1 MAFKK
6 AGLISKFISK
16 GSFKLN
22 KISKKIFKLN
32 PILKR
37 EKPLKRHKKTK
48 SIKKPFNKN
57 KSFLK
62 ASVLLIGALGG
73 LPHLRASECR
83 YWSWWSG
90 YHDKI
95 ESGSNS
101 PTHNSYCLF
110 SSTQGSGTYY
120 LNTLTTY
127 SAGGA
132 SFTQKFNNGTLNV
145 GGNIRFGGTG
155 VNGVNVGYITG
166 TYDAQTINFNSS
178 RITTGNSLSDG
189 GGATL
194 NFNATNRITINQASF
209 DNSDAGAQHS
219 YMNFKGSNINVS
231 GSSFTD
237 DTNGGFSF
245 SGNNNNSAISF
256 NKTKFNQGTY
266 NFTNSANLSFNNSN
280 FNQSTYN
287 FNSLQS
293 TFNNSTFNQGTYNFT
308 DNTSF
313 NNDTF
318 NQGTYNFNT
327 SKVSFSGAN
336 TLNSSS
342 PFASLKGSVSF
353 GSGAVF
359 NLNQTLNANQTYDIL
374 TTNGTIQ
381 YGVYQSYLWDLINY
395 KGDKAISHVEVGNNT
410 YDVTFDINGQDET
423 LQETFSN
430 KSITTQFL
438 GDDLQAKAKAT
449 YQQDLNNSQSAL
461 SNATNDNKIASADTG
476 YTNNQNT
483 TIKQDAQNLEHTS
496 QQIAKDEQALQGDL
510 NKLKQLANSSFN
522 EQAFNQAQSKEQQ
535 DEQTLQNE
543 ENTFSSEQEG
553 LEKALANAKEQQE
566 QQQAQATYQ
575 QDLNNSQSALS
586 NATNDNKIA
595 SADTDYT
602 KNQNT
607 AIKQDAQN
615 LENTSQQITQDQK
628 DLEQDLDKLQQLA
641 NSKTG
646 FNEQAFNQAQSTEQQ
661 DEQTLQ
667 NEEET
672 FSSEQEGLEKALANA
687 KHTSPTPTKH
697 TAQNNPPNKVSP
709 PTQNLPTTNVWNGV
723 YNFQNQTYSK
733 KGIYYIDPNL
743 SGQSGQSGNTLSTY
757 GYLDWFTLKNK
768 FSVNANNGTLI
779 IGNNTESANTKGLIW
794 IGDDKGLVY
803 YNTGTFNAANIYLT
817 SNLKTGNGFSGEG
830 ATLNFNATNRI
841 TINQASFDN
850 SDAGAQHS
858 YMNFKGSNIN
868 VSGSSF
874 TDDTNGGFSFSGN
887 NNNSAISFNKTKF
900 NQGTYNFT
908 NSANL
913 SFNNSN
919 FNQSTY
925 NFNSL
930 QSTFNNSTFNQGTY
944 NFTDNTSFNNDTFNQ
959 GTYNFNTSKVSFSGA
974 NTLNS
979 SSPFASLKGSVSFG
993 SGAVFNL
1000 NQTLNANQTYDIL
1013 TTNGTIQYG
1022 VYQSYLWDLIN
1033 YKGDKAISHV
1043 EVGNNTYDV
1052 TFDINGQDET
1062 LQETFSNKSI
1072 TTQFL
1077 GDDLQAKAKATYQQ
1091 DLNNSQSALSNATN
1105 DNKIASADTGY
1116 TNNQNTTIKQDAQN
1130 LEHTSQ
1136 QIAKDEQALQGDL
1149 NKLKQLANSSF
1160 NEQAFNQAQSKEQQD
1175 EQTLQ
1180 NEEETF
1186 SSEQEGL
1193 EKALANAKPAS
1204 PTPTPT
1210 PTPTP
1215 SPTPNPTP
1223 TKHTAPNKVP
1233 PTPPTQN
1240 LPTTNVWNGVYW
1252 LQNQTYSQKGV
1263 YYIDPNL
1270 SGQSGQSANTLS
1282 TYTANLLGRS
1292 FGVNIQNGTLI
1303 IGNNTESV
1311 NDNGLIWIGHG
1322 GFGYIIGTFN
1332 AANIYLTNNFKTGE
1346 GVSGS
1351 DGGGAN
1357 ITFKASDNITMDG
1370 LNYNDAETVTKMI
1383 QTGASQHSYATF
1395 DATNNISVTNSSF
1408 SDMTWGKFSF
1418 NAKNISFSN
1427 ASFSGF
1433 TNPGG
1438 SSVISAN
1445 AANSLSFNNSRLN
1458 GGAVYNL
1465 WANSLIFNNTQ
1476 AVFNVLYSRGTSNF
1490 NATTQ
1495 LLGNT
1500 SFTLSSQSLLNFNG
1514 DTTLQNNANI
1524 TLGNKSQT
1532 AFKNSLTLDNN
1543 SNLSLDNQSVLNASG
1558 ASAFNNQASLNIY
1571 NGSQATF
1578 NSLFFNGA
1586 TLSLNA
1592 NSKLNASSASFSN
1605 NTTINL
1611 DDSVLS
1617 VSNASSLNANINF
1630 QGASQATFGGNTTID
1645 AASFNFDS
1653 ASSLSFNNLTANG
1666 ALNFNGYA
1674 PSLSKALMSVSGQF
1688 VLGNN
1693 GDINLSDINIFD
1705 NITKSVTYNILNAQK
1720 GITGI
1725 SGANGYEKILFYG
1738 MKIQNAT
1745 YSDNNNIQTWSFINP
1760 LNSSQIIQESI
1771 KNGDLT
1777 IEVLNNPN
1785 SASNTIFNIAPELYN
1800 YQASKQNPT
1809 GYSYDYSDNQAGT
1822 YYLTSNIKGLFTPK
1836 GSQTPQTPGT
1846 YSPFNQPLNSL
1857 NIYNK
1862 GFSSG
1867 NLKTLLGI
1875 LSQNSATLKEMI
1887 ETNQLDNITS
1897 INEVLQLLD
1906 RIKITP
1912 AQKQA
1917 LLETIN
1923 HLTDNINQTFSNGNL
1938 VIGATQDHVTNSTSS
1953 IWFGGNGYSS
1963 PCALDS
1969 ATCSSF
1975 RNTYLGQLL
1984 GSTSPYL
1991 GYINA
1996 DFKAKSIYI
2005 TGTLGS
2011 GNAFESGGSADITFQ
2026 SANNLVLNKANIEAQ
2041 ATDNIFNL
2049 LGQEGIDK
2057 IFNQGNLAN
2066 VLSQM
2071 AMEKIKQAGGL
2082 GNFVENALIPLSKE
2096 LPSSLQNETLGQL
2109 IGQNNLDNLLNNS
2122 GVMNAIQNIISKKLS
2137 IFGNFVTPSII
2148 ENYLA
2153 KQSLKS
2159 MLDDKGLLNFIGG
2172 YMDAS
2177 ELSSILSVI
2186 LKDITNPPTSLQK
2199 DIGVVANDLLDEF
2212 LGQDVVKKLESQG
2225 LVSNIINN
2233 IISQGGLSGI
2243 YNQGLGSV
2251 LPPSLQNALKEND
2264 LGALLSPRGLH
2275 DFWQKGYF
2283 NFLSNGYVFVNNSS
2297 FSNATGGSLNFVANK
2312 SIIFNGDNTIDF
2324 SKYQGALIF
2333 ASNGVSNINITTL
2346 NATNGLSLNAGLNN
2360 VSVQKG
2366 EICINL
2372 ANCPTTKNSSST
2384 NSSVTPTNESL
2395 SVRANNFTFLG
2406 VIASNGAI
2414 DLSQV
2419 KNNSVIGTL
2428 NLNENATLQANNL
2441 TIANAFNNAS
2451 NSTANIN
2458 GDFTLNQQ
2466 ATLSTNA
2473 SGLNVMGNFNSYGD
2487 LVFNLSHSVSHA
2499 IINAQGIATIM
2510 TNYNNPLI
2518 QFNTSSK
2525 ETGAYTLID
2534 SAKAIY
2540 YGYNDQITG
2549 GSSLDNYLKLYTLI
2563 NINGKHMVMTD
2574 NGLTYNGQA
2583 VSIKDGGLIVGFKD
2597 SQNQYIYTS
2606 ILYNKVKIAVSN
2618 APINNLQ
2625 APTLKQYIAQIQG
2638 IQGVDSIEQAGG
2650 TQAIN
2655 WLNKIFETKGSPLF
2669 APYYLESHSTKD
2681 LTTIAGDIAN
2691 TLEVIANP
2699 NFKNDATNIL
2709 QINTY
2714 TQQMSRLAKLSDT
2727 STFASADFHERL
2739 EALKNKRFADAIPNA
2754 MDVILK
2760 YSQRNRVKNNV
2771 WATGVGGASFI
2782 NGGTGTLYG
2791 INVGYDRFIK
2801 GVIVGGYAAYGY
2813 SGFHANITQ
2822 SGSSN
2827 VNMGVY
2833 SRAFIKRSE
2842 LTMSLNE
2849 TWGYNKTF
2857 INSYDPLLSII
2868 NQSYRYNTW
2877 TTDAKINYGYDFM
2890 FKDKSVIFKPQIGLA
2905 YYYIGMSGLR
2915 GIMDDPIYNQFRANA
2930 DPNKK
2935 SVLTINFAL
2944 ESRHYFN
2951 KNSYYFVIADVG
2963 RDLFINSMG
2972 DKMVRFIG
2980 NNTLSYRDGGRYNT
2994 FASIITGGEI
3004 RLFKTFY
3011 VNAGIGARFG
3021 LDYKDINITGNIG
3034 MRYAF

>member
-6 AGLISKFISK
+6 VGLISKFISK

-32 PILKR
+32 LILKR
-37 EKPLKRHKKTK
+37 EKPLSHKKTK

-73 LPHLRASECR
+73 LSHLRASECR
-83 YWSWWSG
+83 YWSWSSWG
-90 YHDKI
+90 YHDNI

-110 SSTQGSGTYY
+110 NSTQGFGTYY

-127 SAGGA
+127 SPGGA

-155 VNGVNVGYITG
+155 VNGGDVGYIIG
-166 TYDAQTINFNSS
+166 TYDAQTINFDSS
-178 RITTGNSLSDG
+178 RITIGNSFSTG

-194 NFNATNRITINQASF
+194 NFNATNHITINQASF
-209 DNSDAGAQHS
+209 DNSDAGTQHS
-219 YMNFKGSNINVS
+219 YMNFSGSNINVS

-245 SGNNNNSAISF
+245 SGNGANSNLSF
-256 NKTKFNQGTY
+256 NKTNFNQGTY
-266 NFTNSANLSFNNSN
+266 KFTNSANLNFNNSA
-280 FNQSTYN
+280 FNQGTYN

-293 TFNNSTFNQGTYNFT
+293 VFENSNFNQGTYNFT
-308 DNTSF
+308 DNASF
-313 NNDTF
+313 DNDTF
-318 NQGTYNFNT
+318 NQGTYSFNT

-353 GSGAVF
+353 GSGAIF
-359 NLNQTLNANQTYDIL
+359 NLNQTLNSNQTYDIL

-381 YGVYQSYLWDLINY
+381 YGVYQSYLWHLINY
-395 KGDKAISHVEVGNNT
+395 KGDKAISHVEVGSNT

-430 KSITTQFL
+430 QSITTQFL
-438 GDDLQAKAKAT
+438 GDDLQAKAQAT
-449 YQQDLNNSQSAL
+449 YQQDLSNSQSAL
-461 SNATNDNKIASADTG
+461 NNATSDNKIASSDTG

-483 TIKQDAQNLEHTS
+483 TIKKDAQSLENTDQTI
-496 QQIAKDEQALQGDL
+496 QQDKQALEKDL
-510 NKLKQLANSSFN
+510 ANVKQLAN
-522 EQAFNQAQSKEQQ
+522 AP
-535 DEQTLQNE
+535 
-543 ENTFSSEQEG
+543 
-553 LEKALANAKEQQE
+553 
-566 QQQAQATYQ
+566 
-575 QDLNNSQSALS
+575 
-586 NATNDNKIA
+586 
-595 SADTDYT
+595 
-602 KNQNT
+602 
-607 AIKQDAQN
+607 
-615 LENTSQQITQDQK
+615 
-628 DLEQDLDKLQQLA
+628 
-641 NSKTG
+641 TG
-646 FNEQAFNQAQSTEQQ
+646 FNQQAFKNAQSTEQQ
-661 DEQTLQ
+661 DLQTLQ
-667 NEEET
+667 ENENT
-672 FSSEQEGLEKALANA
+672 FNSEQERLEKAIANTKPA
-687 KHTSPTPTKH
+687 SPTPSPTPTKH

-709 PTQNLPTTNVWNGV
+709 PTQNLPATNVWNGV
-723 YNFQNQTYSK
+723 YNLQNQTYSK
-733 KGIYYIDPNL
+733 
-743 SGQSGQSGNTLSTY
+743 Q
-757 GYLDWFTLKNK
+757 
-768 FSVNANNGTLI
+768 
-779 IGNNTESANTKGLIW
+779 
-794 IGDDKGLVY
+794 
-803 YNTGTFNAANIYLT
+803 
-817 SNLKTGNGFSGEG
+817 
-830 ATLNFNATNRI
+830 
-841 TINQASFDN
+841 
-850 SDAGAQHS
+850 
-858 YMNFKGSNIN
+858 
-868 VSGSSF
+868 
-874 TDDTNGGFSFSGN
+874 
-887 NNNSAISFNKTKF
+887 
-900 NQGTYNFT
+900 
-908 NSANL
+908 
-913 SFNNSN
+913 
-919 FNQSTY
+919 
-925 NFNSL
+925 
-930 QSTFNNSTFNQGTY
+930 
-944 NFTDNTSFNNDTFNQ
+944 
-959 GTYNFNTSKVSFSGA
+959 
-974 NTLNS
+974 
-979 SSPFASLKGSVSFG
+979 
-993 SGAVFNL
+993 
-1000 NQTLNANQTYDIL
+1000 
-1013 TTNGTIQYG
+1013 
-1022 VYQSYLWDLIN
+1022 
-1033 YKGDKAISHV
+1033 
-1043 EVGNNTYDV
+1043 
-1052 TFDINGQDET
+1052 
-1062 LQETFSNKSI
+1062 
-1072 TTQFL
+1072 
-1077 GDDLQAKAKATYQQ
+1077 
-1091 DLNNSQSALSNATN
+1091 
-1105 DNKIASADTGY
+1105 
-1116 TNNQNTTIKQDAQN
+1116 
-1130 LEHTSQ
+1130 
-1136 QIAKDEQALQGDL
+1136 
-1149 NKLKQLANSSF
+1149 
-1160 NEQAFNQAQSKEQQD
+1160 
-1175 EQTLQ
+1175 
-1180 NEEETF
+1180 
-1186 SSEQEGL
+1186 
-1193 EKALANAKPAS
+1193 
-1204 PTPTPT
+1204 
-1210 PTPTP
+1210 
-1215 SPTPNPTP
+1215 
-1223 TKHTAPNKVP
+1223 
-1233 PTPPTQN
+1233 
-1240 LPTTNVWNGVYW
+1240 
-1252 LQNQTYSQKGV
+1252 GV

-1282 TYTANLLGRS
+1282 TYTANLFGRS
-1292 FGVNIQNGTLI
+1292 FSVNIQNGTLI

-1322 GFGYIIGTFN
+1322 GFGYITGTFN

-1346 GVSGS
+1346 GVSNS

-1383 QTGASQHSYATF
+1383 QTGASQHSYAAF

-1418 NAKNISFSN
+1418 SAKNISFSN

-1445 AANSLSFNNSRLN
+1445 AANSLSFVNSRLN

-1476 AVFNVLYSRGTSNF
+1476 AVFNVLYSRGASNF

-1524 TLGNKSQT
+1524 TLGNKSQA

-1543 SNLSLDNQSVLNASG
+1543 SNLSLDNQSVLNANG
-1558 ASAFNNQASLNIY
+1558 TSAFNNQASLNIY

-1578 NSLFFNGA
+1578 NSLFFNGG

-1592 NSKLNASSASFSN
+1592 SSKLNASNASFSN

-1617 VSNASSLNANINF
+1617 ASNTSSLNANINF
-1630 QGASQATFGGNTTID
+1630 QGASQADFGGNTTID
-1645 AASFNFDS
+1645 TASFNFDS

-1674 PSLSKALMSVSGQF
+1674 PSLAKALMSVSGQF

-1745 YSDNNNIQTWSFINP
+1745 YSDSNNIQTWSFINP
-1760 LNSSQIIQESI
+1760 LNSSQIIQESV

-1777 IEVLNNPN
+1777 IEILNNPN

-1809 GYSYDYSDNQAGT
+1809 GYDYDYSDNQAGT

-1836 GSQTPQTPGT
+1836 GSQMPQTPGT

-1887 ETNQLDNITS
+1887 ESNQLDNITN

-1906 RIKITP
+1906 KIKITP
-1912 AQKQA
+1912 TQKQA

-1923 HLTDNINQTFSNGNL
+1923 HLTDNINQTFNNGNL
-1938 VIGATQDHVTNSTSS
+1938 IIGATQDNVTNSTSS

-1996 DFKAKSIYI
+1996 DFKAKSVYI
-2005 TGTLGS
+2005 TGTVGS
-2011 GNAFESGGSADITFQ
+2011 GNAFESGGSADVTFQ

-2049 LGQEGIDK
+2049 LGQGGIDK

-2066 VLSQM
+2066 VLSQV

-2082 GNFVENALIPLSKE
+2082 GNFMENALSPLSKE
-2096 LPSSLQNETLGQL
+2096 LPASLQNETLGQL
-2109 IGQNNLDNLLNNS
+2109 IGQNNLDDLLNNS

-2199 DIGVVANDLLDEF
+2199 DIGVVANDLLNEF

-2225 LVSNIINN
+2225 LVSSIINN
-2233 IISQGGLSGI
+2233 IISQGGLSGV

-2324 SKYQGALIF
+2324 SKYQGTLIF

-2395 SVRANNFTFLG
+2395 SVHANNFTFLG
-2406 VIASNGAI
+2406 TIASNGAI

-2441 TIANAFNNAS
+2441 TITNAFNNAS

-2458 GDFTLNQQ
+2458 GNFTLNQQ
-2466 ATLSTNA
+2466 ATLSTNT

-2487 LVFNLSHSVSHA
+2487 LVFNLSHSASHA
-2499 IINAQGIATIM
+2499 IINAQGVATIM
-2510 TNYNNPLI
+2510 ANNNNPLI

-2525 ETGAYTLID
+2525 ETTTYTLID

-2563 NINGKHMVMTD
+2563 DINGKRMVMTG

-2583 VSIKDGGLIVGFKD
+2583 VNIKDGGLVVGFKD

-2618 APINNLQ
+2618 DPINNLQ

-2638 IQGVDSIEQAGG
+2638 TQSVDSINQAGG

-2791 INVGYDRFIK
+2791 INIGYDRFIK

-2868 NQSYRYNTW
+2868 NQSYKYNTW

-2905 YYYIGMSGLR
+2905 YYYIGLSGLR

>member
-1 MAFKK
+1 M
-6 AGLISKFISK
+6 
-16 GSFKLN
+16 N
-22 KISKKIFKLN
+22 KISKKFFTLN
-32 PILKR
+32 QILKR

-48 SIKKPFNKN
+48 SIEKPFNKN

-73 LPHLRASECR
+73 LSHLRANECR
-83 YWSWWSG
+83 YWSWSSWS
-90 YHDKI
+90 YQDNI
-95 ESGSNS
+95 ESGPNS

-132 SFTQKFNNGTLNV
+132 SFTQKFNNGTLDI

-155 VNGVNVGYITG
+155 INGGDVGYITG
-166 TYDAQTINFNSS
+166 TYDAQTMNFNSS
-178 RITTGNSLSDG
+178 HITTGNSYADG

-194 NFNATNRITINQASF
+194 NFNATNNITINQASF
-209 DNSDAGAQHS
+209 DNSDAGTQKS
-219 YMNFKGSNINVS
+219 YMNFKGSNIKVS

-237 DTNGGFSF
+237 DTDGGFSF
-245 SGNNNNSAISF
+245 SGSNNNSAISF
-256 NKTKFNQGTY
+256 NQTSFNQGTY
-266 NFTNSANLSFNNSN
+266 TFSNSATLSFNNS
-280 FNQSTYN
+280 S
-287 FNSLQS
+287 
-293 TFNNSTFNQGTYNFT
+293 FNQGTYH
-308 DNTSF
+308 F
-313 NNDTF
+313 NSAQSTFENSSF
-318 NQGTYNFNT
+318 NQGTYNFNDSVSFNNNT
-327 SKVSFSGAN
+327 FNQGTYDFNDSKVSFSGTN

-353 GSGAVF
+353 NSNAIF
-359 NLNQTLNANQTYDIL
+359 NLNQTLNNNQTYDIL
-374 TTNGTIQ
+374 TTNGAIQ

-395 KGDKAISHVEVGNNT
+395 KGDKAMSHVEVGNNT

-423 LQETFSN
+423 LQETFN
-430 KSITTQFL
+430 KQSIITQFL
-438 GDDLQAKAKAT
+438 GDNLQQQAQKT
-449 YQQDLNNSQSAL
+449 YQEDVANSQNAL
-461 SNATNDNKIASADTG
+461 RGATSDNTIANNNTS
-476 YTNNQNT
+476 YTNNKNT
-483 TIKQDAQNLEHTS
+483 TIATDAQSLENTNQKI
-496 QQIAKDEQALQGDL
+496 QQDEQALEKDL
-510 NKLKQLANSSFN
+510 AQIKQLTNSTTGFN
-522 EQAFNQAQSKEQQ
+522 EQAFTQAQKQEQQ
-535 DEQTLQNE
+535 DEQTLQNN
-543 ENTFSSEQEG
+543 ENAFNTEQEG
-553 LEKALANAKEQQE
+553 LKQAIANAKP
-566 QQQAQATYQ
+566 A
-575 QDLNNSQSALS
+575 
-586 NATNDNKIA
+586 
-595 SADTDYT
+595 
-602 KNQNT
+602 
-607 AIKQDAQN
+607 
-615 LENTSQQITQDQK
+615 
-628 DLEQDLDKLQQLA
+628 
-641 NSKTG
+641 
-646 FNEQAFNQAQSTEQQ
+646 
-661 DEQTLQ
+661 
-667 NEEET
+667 
-672 FSSEQEGLEKALANA
+672 
-687 KHTSPTPTKH
+687 SPTPSPTPTPTPSPTPTPTPSPTKH
-697 TAQNNPPNKVSP
+697 TAPNTPPSQVP
-709 PTQNLPTTNVWNGV
+709 PTPTQNPPAESVWSGV
-723 YNFQNQTYSK
+723 YWLQNKTYSN

-743 SGQSGQSGNTLSTY
+743 SGQSGQS
-757 GYLDWFTLKNK
+757 D
-768 FSVNANNGTLI
+768 
-779 IGNNTESANTKGLIW
+779 
-794 IGDDKGLVY
+794 
-803 YNTGTFNAANIYLT
+803 
-817 SNLKTGNGFSGEG
+817 
-830 ATLNFNATNRI
+830 
-841 TINQASFDN
+841 
-850 SDAGAQHS
+850 
-858 YMNFKGSNIN
+858 
-868 VSGSSF
+868 
-874 TDDTNGGFSFSGN
+874 
-887 NNNSAISFNKTKF
+887 
-900 NQGTYNFT
+900 
-908 NSANL
+908 
-913 SFNNSN
+913 
-919 FNQSTY
+919 
-925 NFNSL
+925 
-930 QSTFNNSTFNQGTY
+930 
-944 NFTDNTSFNNDTFNQ
+944 
-959 GTYNFNTSKVSFSGA
+959 
-974 NTLNS
+974 
-979 SSPFASLKGSVSFG
+979 
-993 SGAVFNL
+993 
-1000 NQTLNANQTYDIL
+1000 
-1013 TTNGTIQYG
+1013 
-1022 VYQSYLWDLIN
+1022 
-1033 YKGDKAISHV
+1033 
-1043 EVGNNTYDV
+1043 
-1052 TFDINGQDET
+1052 
-1062 LQETFSNKSI
+1062 
-1072 TTQFL
+1072 
-1077 GDDLQAKAKATYQQ
+1077 
-1091 DLNNSQSALSNATN
+1091 
-1105 DNKIASADTGY
+1105 
-1116 TNNQNTTIKQDAQN
+1116 
-1130 LEHTSQ
+1130 
-1136 QIAKDEQALQGDL
+1136 
-1149 NKLKQLANSSF
+1149 
-1160 NEQAFNQAQSKEQQD
+1160 
-1175 EQTLQ
+1175 
-1180 NEEETF
+1180 
-1186 SSEQEGL
+1186 
-1193 EKALANAKPAS
+1193 
-1204 PTPTPT
+1204 
-1210 PTPTP
+1210 
-1215 SPTPNPTP
+1215 
-1223 TKHTAPNKVP
+1223 
-1233 PTPPTQN
+1233 
-1240 LPTTNVWNGVYW
+1240 
-1252 LQNQTYSQKGV
+1252 
-1263 YYIDPNL
+1263 
-1270 SGQSGQSANTLS
+1270 NTLS

-1292 FGVNIQNGTLI
+1292 FGVNANNGTLI
-1303 IGNNTESV
+1303 IGNNTENV

-1322 GFGYIIGTFN
+1322 GFGYITGTFN

-1346 GVSGS
+1346 GVSNS

-1370 LNYNDAETVTKMI
+1370 LNYNNAETVTKMI
-1383 QTGASQHSYATF
+1383 QTGASQHSYAAF

-1438 SSVISAN
+1438 SSTISAN
-1445 AANSLSFNNSRLN
+1445 TSNSLSFIDSRLN
-1458 GGAVYNL
+1458 GGAIYNL
-1465 WANSLIFNNTQ
+1465 QANSLIFNNTQ

-1500 SFTLSSQSLLNFNG
+1500 SFTLSSQNLLNFNG

-1524 TLGNKSQT
+1524 TLGNKSQA

-1571 NGSQATF
+1571 NGSQAAF
-1578 NSLFFNGA
+1578 NSLFFNGG

-1592 NSKLNASSASFSN
+1592 SSKLSASNASFSN

-1617 VSNASSLNANINF
+1617 ANNTSSLNANINF
-1630 QGASQATFGGNTTID
+1630 QGTSQANFGGNTTID
-1645 AASFNFDS
+1645 TASFNFDS
-1653 ASSLSFNNLTANG
+1653 ASSLNFNNLTANG

-1674 PSLSKALMSVSGQF
+1674 PSLTKALMSVSGQF
-1688 VLGNN
+1688 VLGSN

-1760 LNSSQIIQESI
+1760 LNYSQIIQESI

-1836 GSQTPQTPGT
+1836 GSQTPQAPGT
-1846 YSPFNQPLNSL
+1846 YSPFNQPLSSL

-1862 GFSSG
+1862 GFSSE

-1887 ETNQLDNITS
+1887 ESNQLDNITN

-1906 RIKITP
+1906 KIKITQ

-1923 HLTDNINQTFSNGNL
+1923 HLTDNINQTFNNGNL
-1938 VIGATQDHVTNSTSS
+1938 VIGATQDNVTNSTSS

-2005 TGTLGS
+2005 TGTIGS
-2011 GNAFESGGSADITFQ
+2011 GNAFESGGSADVTFQ

-2082 GNFVENALIPLSKE
+2082 GNFIENALSPLSKE
-2096 LPSSLQNETLGQL
+2096 LPASLQDETLGQL
-2109 IGQNNLDNLLNNS
+2109 IGQNNLDDLLNNS
-2122 GVMNAIQNIISKKLS
+2122 GVMNEIQNIISQKLS

-2172 YMDAS
+2172 YIDAS
-2177 ELSSILSVI
+2177 EISSILSVI

-2199 DIGVVANDLLDEF
+2199 DIGVVANDLLNEF

-2233 IISQGGLSGI
+2233 VISQGGLSGV

-2333 ASNGVSNINITTL
+2333 ASNGVSNINITTI

-2366 EICINL
+2366 EICVNL

-2384 NSSVTPTNESL
+2384 NSSVTPTNETL

-2406 VIASNGAI
+2406 AIASSGAI

-2419 KNNSVIGTL
+2419 TNNSVIGTL

-2441 TIANAFNNAS
+2441 TITNAFDNAS
-2451 NSTANIN
+2451 HSTANIN
-2458 GDFTLNQQ
+2458 GNFTLNQQ

-2473 SGLNVMGNFNSYGD
+2473 NGLNVMGNFNSYGD

-2499 IINAQGIATIM
+2499 IINTQGTATIM
-2510 TNYNNPLI
+2510 ANDNNPLI
-2518 QFNTSSK
+2518 QFNASSK
-2525 ETGAYTLID
+2525 EVGTYTLID

-2540 YGYNDQITG
+2540 YGYNNQITG
-2549 GSSLDNYLKLYTLI
+2549 GSSLDNYLKLYALI
-2563 NINGKHMVMTD
+2563 DINGKHMVMTD

-2583 VSIKDGGLIVGFKD
+2583 VNVKDGGLVVGFKD

-2618 APINNLQ
+2618 DLINNLQ

-2638 IQGVDSIEQAGG
+2638 VQSVDSIDQAGG
-2650 TQAIN
+2650 NQAID

-2727 STFASADFHERL
+2727 STFARSDFLERL

-2782 NGGTGTLYG
+2782 SGGTGTLYG

-2827 VNMGVY
+2827 VNVGVY

-2868 NQSYRYNTW
+2868 NQSYRYDTW

-2890 FKDKSVIFKPQIGLA
+2890 FKDKSVIFKPQVGLS
-2905 YYYIGMSGLR
+2905 YYYIGLSGLR

>member
-6 AGLISKFISK
+6 ARLISRFISK
-16 GSFKLN
+16 GSFKLS

-32 PILKR
+32 QILKC
-37 EKPLKRHKKTK
+37 EKPLKCHKKTK
-48 SIKKPFNKN
+48 SIKKPFNKS

-62 ASVLLIGALGG
+62 ASILLIGALGG
-73 LPHLRASECR
+73 LSHLRANECR
-83 YWSWWSG
+83 YWSWSSWD
-90 YHDKI
+90 YQDNI
-95 ESGSNS
+95 ESGPNS

-110 SSTQGSGTYY
+110 SSAQGSGTYY

-132 SFTQKFNNGTLNV
+132 SFTQKFNNGTLDI

-155 VNGVNVGYITG
+155 INGGDVGYITG

-178 RITTGNSLSDG
+178 HLTTGNSYSDG

-194 NFNATNRITINQASF
+194 NFNATNNLTINQASF
-209 DNSDAGAQHS
+209 DNSDAGTQKS
-219 YMNFKGSNINVS
+219 YMNFKGSNIKVS

-237 DTNGGFSF
+237 DTDGGFNF
-245 SGNNNNSAISF
+245 SGNSNNSTISFNQTNFNQGTYHFNSAQSAFNNSA
-256 NKTKFNQGTY
+256 FNQGTY
-266 NFTNSANLSFNNSN
+266 NFNSAQSAFENSN
-280 FNQSTYN
+280 FNQ
-287 FNSLQS
+287 
-293 TFNNSTFNQGTYNFT
+293 GTYDFN

-327 SKVSFSGAN
+327 SKVSFSGTN

-359 NLNQTLNANQTYDIL
+359 NLNQTLNSNQTYDIL
-374 TTNGTIQ
+374 TTNGAIQ

-395 KGDKAISHVEVGNNT
+395 KGDKAISHVGVGNNT

-423 LQETFSN
+423 LQETFN
-430 KSITTQFL
+430 NQSIITQFL
-438 GDDLQAKAKAT
+438 GDDLQQQAQQT
-449 YQQDLNNSQSAL
+449 YQEDLTHSQNALNNVTS
-461 SNATNDNKIASADTG
+461 DNKIASNDTS
-476 YTNNQNT
+476 YTQSKNT
-483 TIKQDAQNLEHTS
+483 TIATDAQGLENTNQEI
-496 QQIAKDEQALQGDL
+496 QQDEQALEKDL
-510 NKLKQLANSSFN
+510 AQIKQLANSTTGFN
-522 EQAFNQAQSKEQQ
+522 EQAFNQAQKQEQQDEQTLQNDEKTFNNEQDSLNKAIQQAQAQQTYQEDLTHSQNALNNVTSDNKIASNDTSYTQSKNTTIAKDAQGLENTNQEIQQDEQALEKDLAQIKQLANSKTGFSEQAFNQAQDKEQQ

-543 ENTFSSEQEG
+543 EKTFNAEQEG
-553 LEKALANAKEQQE
+553 LK
-566 QQQAQATYQ
+566 QA
-575 QDLNNSQSALS
+575 
-586 NATNDNKIA
+586 I
-595 SADTDYT
+595 
-602 KNQNT
+602 
-607 AIKQDAQN
+607 
-615 LENTSQQITQDQK
+615 
-628 DLEQDLDKLQQLA
+628 
-641 NSKTG
+641 
-646 FNEQAFNQAQSTEQQ
+646 
-661 DEQTLQ
+661 
-667 NEEET
+667 
-672 FSSEQEGLEKALANA
+672 ANA
-687 KHTSPTPTKH
+687 KHTSATPSPTPTPTKH
-697 TAQNNPPNKVSP
+697 TVPNTPPNKVSPTPTP

-723 YNFQNQTYSK
+723 YNLQNQTYSN

-757 GYLDWFTLKNK
+757 
-768 FSVNANNGTLI
+768 
-779 IGNNTESANTKGLIW
+779 
-794 IGDDKGLVY
+794 
-803 YNTGTFNAANIYLT
+803 
-817 SNLKTGNGFSGEG
+817 
-830 ATLNFNATNRI
+830 
-841 TINQASFDN
+841 
-850 SDAGAQHS
+850 
-858 YMNFKGSNIN
+858 
-868 VSGSSF
+868 
-874 TDDTNGGFSFSGN
+874 
-887 NNNSAISFNKTKF
+887 
-900 NQGTYNFT
+900 
-908 NSANL
+908 
-913 SFNNSN
+913 
-919 FNQSTY
+919 
-925 NFNSL
+925 
-930 QSTFNNSTFNQGTY
+930 
-944 NFTDNTSFNNDTFNQ
+944 
-959 GTYNFNTSKVSFSGA
+959 
-974 NTLNS
+974 
-979 SSPFASLKGSVSFG
+979 
-993 SGAVFNL
+993 
-1000 NQTLNANQTYDIL
+1000 
-1013 TTNGTIQYG
+1013 
-1022 VYQSYLWDLIN
+1022 
-1033 YKGDKAISHV
+1033 
-1043 EVGNNTYDV
+1043 
-1052 TFDINGQDET
+1052 
-1062 LQETFSNKSI
+1062 
-1072 TTQFL
+1072 
-1077 GDDLQAKAKATYQQ
+1077 
-1091 DLNNSQSALSNATN
+1091 
-1105 DNKIASADTGY
+1105 
-1116 TNNQNTTIKQDAQN
+1116 
-1130 LEHTSQ
+1130 
-1136 QIAKDEQALQGDL
+1136 
-1149 NKLKQLANSSF
+1149 
-1160 NEQAFNQAQSKEQQD
+1160 
-1175 EQTLQ
+1175 
-1180 NEEETF
+1180 
-1186 SSEQEGL
+1186 
-1193 EKALANAKPAS
+1193 
-1204 PTPTPT
+1204 
-1210 PTPTP
+1210 
-1215 SPTPNPTP
+1215 
-1223 TKHTAPNKVP
+1223 
-1233 PTPPTQN
+1233 
-1240 LPTTNVWNGVYW
+1240 
-1252 LQNQTYSQKGV
+1252 
-1263 YYIDPNL
+1263 
-1270 SGQSGQSANTLS
+1270 
-1282 TYTANLLGRS
+1282 TANLFGRS

-1322 GFGYIIGTFN
+1322 GFGYITGTFS

-1346 GVSGS
+1346 GVSNS

-1383 QTGASQHSYATF
+1383 QTGASQHSYTTF

-1418 NAKNISFSN
+1418 SAENISFSN

-1438 SSVISAN
+1438 SSTISAN
-1445 AANSLSFNNSRLN
+1445 ASNSLSFVNSRLN

-1465 WANSLIFNNTQ
+1465 QANSLIFNNTQ

-1524 TLGNKSQT
+1524 TLGNKSQA

-1543 SNLSLDNQSVLNASG
+1543 SNLSLDNQSVLNTNG
-1558 ASAFNNQASLNIY
+1558 TSAFNNQASLNIY

-1578 NSLFFNGA
+1578 NSLFFNGG

-1592 NSKLNASSASFSN
+1592 SSKLNASSASFSN

-1617 VSNASSLNANINF
+1617 ASNTSSLNANINF
-1630 QGASQATFGGNTTID
+1630 QGASQADFGGNTTID
-1645 AASFNFDS
+1645 TASFNFDS
-1653 ASSLSFNNLTANG
+1653 ASSLNFNNLTANG

-1674 PSLSKALMSVSGQF
+1674 PSLTKALMSVSGQF

-1836 GSQTPQTPGT
+1836 GSQTPQAPGT
-1846 YSPFNQPLNSL
+1846 YSPFNQPLSSL

-1862 GFSSG
+1862 GFSSE

-1875 LSQNSATLKEMI
+1875 LSQNSAALKEMI
-1887 ETNQLDNITS
+1887 ESNQLDNITN

-1906 RIKITP
+1906 KIKITQT
-1912 AQKQA
+1912 QKQA

-1923 HLTDNINQTFSNGNL
+1923 HLTDNINQTFNNGNL
-1938 VIGATQDHVTNSTSS
+1938 IIGATQDNVTNSTSS

-1963 PCALDS
+1963 PCTLDS

-2011 GNAFESGGSADITFQ
+2011 GNAFESGGSADVTFQ

-2049 LGQEGIDK
+2049 LGQKGINE

-2066 VLSQM
+2066 VLSQV

-2082 GNFVENALIPLSKE
+2082 GNFIENALSPLSKE
-2096 LPSSLQNETLGQL
+2096 LPASLQDETLGQL
-2109 IGQNNLDNLLNNS
+2109 IGQNNLDDLLNNS

-2172 YMDAS
+2172 YIDAS

-2199 DIGVVANDLLDEF
+2199 DIGVVANDLLNEF
-2212 LGQDVVKKLESQG
+2212 LGQDVVKKLESQD

-2233 IISQGGLSGI
+2233 IISQGGLSGV

-2366 EICINL
+2366 EICVNL

-2406 VIASNGAI
+2406 AITSNGVI

-2428 NLNENATLQANNL
+2428 NLNESATLQANNL
-2441 TIANAFNNAS
+2441 TITNAFNNAS

-2458 GDFTLNQQ
+2458 GNFTLNQQ

-2499 IINAQGIATIM
+2499 IINAQGNATIM
-2510 TNYNNPLI
+2510 ANNNNPLI

-2525 ETGAYTLID
+2525 EVGTYTLIN

-2549 GSSLDNYLKLYTLI
+2549 GSSLDNYLKLYALI
-2563 NINGKHMVMTD
+2563 DINGKHMVMTD

-2583 VSIKDGGLIVGFKD
+2583 VSIKDGGLVVGFKD

-2618 APINNLQ
+2618 DPINNLQ

-2638 IQGVDSIEQAGG
+2638 VQSVDSIDQVGG
-2650 TQAIN
+2650 SQAIN

-2699 NFKNDATNIL
+2699 DFKNDATNIL

-2782 NGGTGTLYG
+2782 SGGTGTLYG

-2813 SGFHANITQ
+2813 SGFHGNITQ

-2827 VNMGVY
+2827 VNIGVY

-2868 NQSYRYNTW
+2868 NQSYRYDTW

-2905 YYYIGMSGLR
+2905 YYYIGLSGLR

>member
-1 MAFKK
+1 MAFEK

-32 PILKR
+32 LILKR
-37 EKPLKRHKKTK
+37 EKPLSHKKTK

-57 KSFLK
+57 RSFLK

-73 LPHLRASECR
+73 LSHLRASECR
-83 YWSWWSG
+83 YWSWSSWG
-90 YHDKI
+90 YHDNI

-110 SSTQGSGTYY
+110 NSTQGSGTYY

-127 SAGGA
+127 SPGGA
-132 SFTQKFNNGTLNV
+132 SFTQKFNNGTLDV

-155 VNGVNVGYITG
+155 VNGGNLGYITG

-178 RITTGNSLSDG
+178 RITTGNSFSTG

-194 NFNATNRITINQASF
+194 NFNATNHITINQASF
-209 DNSDAGAQHS
+209 DNNDAGTQHS
-219 YMNFKGSNINVS
+219 YMNFSGSNINVIS
-231 GSSFTD
+231 SSFTD

-245 SGNNNNSAISF
+245 SGNGTNSNLSF
-256 NKTKFNQGTY
+256 NKTSFNQGTYKFTNSANLNFNNSNFNQGTY
-266 NFTNSANLSFNNSN
+266 NFNSA
-280 FNQSTYN
+280 
-287 FNSLQS
+287 QS
-293 TFNNSTFNQGTYNFT
+293 TFNNSNFNQGTYNFT
-308 DNTSF
+308 DNASF

-318 NQGTYNFNT
+318 NQGTYSFNT

-353 GSGAVF
+353 GSGAIF
-359 NLNQTLNANQTYDIL
+359 NLNQTLNSNQTYDIL
-374 TTNGTIQ
+374 TTNKTIQ

-395 KGDKAISHVEVGNNT
+395 KGDKAISHVGVGSNT

-423 LQETFSN
+423 LQETFN
-430 KSITTQFL
+430 NQSITTQFL
-438 GDDLQAKAKAT
+438 GDDLQAKAQAT
-449 YQQDLNNSQSAL
+449 YQQDLSNSQSAL
-461 SNATNDNKIASADTG
+461 NNAASDSKIASSDTG

-483 TIKQDAQNLEHTS
+483 TIK
-496 QQIAKDEQALQGDL
+496 K
-510 NKLKQLANSSFN
+510 
-522 EQAFNQAQSKEQQ
+522 
-535 DEQTLQNE
+535 
-543 ENTFSSEQEG
+543 
-553 LEKALANAKEQQE
+553 
-566 QQQAQATYQ
+566 
-575 QDLNNSQSALS
+575 
-586 NATNDNKIA
+586 
-595 SADTDYT
+595 
-602 KNQNT
+602 
-607 AIKQDAQN
+607 DAQN
-615 LENTSQQITQDQK
+615 LENTDQTIQQDKQALEK
-628 DLEQDLDKLQQLA
+628 DLANVKQLA
-641 NSKTG
+641 NAPTG
-646 FNEQAFNQAQSTEQQ
+646 FNQQAFNQAQSTEQQ
-661 DEQTLQ
+661 DLQTLQ
-667 NEEET
+667 ENENT
-672 FSSEQEGLEKALANA
+672 FNSEQEGLKQAIANA
-687 KHTSPTPTKH
+687 KPTSPTPTPTKH
-697 TAQNNPPNKVSP
+697 TAPN
-709 PTQNLPTTNVWNGV
+709 
-723 YNFQNQTYSK
+723 
-733 KGIYYIDPNL
+733 
-743 SGQSGQSGNTLSTY
+743 
-757 GYLDWFTLKNK
+757 
-768 FSVNANNGTLI
+768 
-779 IGNNTESANTKGLIW
+779 
-794 IGDDKGLVY
+794 
-803 YNTGTFNAANIYLT
+803 
-817 SNLKTGNGFSGEG
+817 
-830 ATLNFNATNRI
+830 
-841 TINQASFDN
+841 
-850 SDAGAQHS
+850 
-858 YMNFKGSNIN
+858 
-868 VSGSSF
+868 
-874 TDDTNGGFSFSGN
+874 
-887 NNNSAISFNKTKF
+887 
-900 NQGTYNFT
+900 
-908 NSANL
+908 
-913 SFNNSN
+913 
-919 FNQSTY
+919 
-925 NFNSL
+925 
-930 QSTFNNSTFNQGTY
+930 
-944 NFTDNTSFNNDTFNQ
+944 
-959 GTYNFNTSKVSFSGA
+959 
-974 NTLNS
+974 
-979 SSPFASLKGSVSFG
+979 
-993 SGAVFNL
+993 
-1000 NQTLNANQTYDIL
+1000 
-1013 TTNGTIQYG
+1013 
-1022 VYQSYLWDLIN
+1022 
-1033 YKGDKAISHV
+1033 
-1043 EVGNNTYDV
+1043 
-1052 TFDINGQDET
+1052 
-1062 LQETFSNKSI
+1062 
-1072 TTQFL
+1072 
-1077 GDDLQAKAKATYQQ
+1077 
-1091 DLNNSQSALSNATN
+1091 
-1105 DNKIASADTGY
+1105 
-1116 TNNQNTTIKQDAQN
+1116 
-1130 LEHTSQ
+1130 
-1136 QIAKDEQALQGDL
+1136 
-1149 NKLKQLANSSF
+1149 
-1160 NEQAFNQAQSKEQQD
+1160 
-1175 EQTLQ
+1175 
-1180 NEEETF
+1180 
-1186 SSEQEGL
+1186 
-1193 EKALANAKPAS
+1193 
-1204 PTPTPT
+1204 TP
-1210 PTPTP
+1210 
-1215 SPTPNPTP
+1215 
-1223 TKHTAPNKVP
+1223 PNKVP

-1240 LPTTNVWNGVYW
+1240 LPTTNVWNGVYN

-1282 TYTANLLGRS
+1282 TYTANLFGRS

-1303 IGNNTESV
+1303 IGNSTESV

-1322 GFGYIIGTFN
+1322 GFGYITGTFN

-1383 QTGASQHSYATF
+1383 QTGASQHSYAAF

-1418 NAKNISFSN
+1418 SAKNISFSN

-1524 TLGNKSQT
+1524 TLGNKSQA
-1532 AFKNSLTLDNN
+1532 AFKDSLTLDNN
-1543 SNLSLDNQSVLNASG
+1543 SNLSLDNQSVLNANG

-1578 NSLFFNGA
+1578 NSLFFNGGI
-1586 TLSLNA
+1586 LSLNA

-1617 VSNASSLNANINF
+1617 ASNTSSLNANINF
-1630 QGASQATFGGNTTID
+1630 QGASQANFGGNTTID
-1645 AASFNFDS
+1645 TASFNFDS
-1653 ASSLSFNNLTANG
+1653 ASSLGFNNLTANG

-1674 PSLSKALMSVSGQF
+1674 PSLTKALMSVSGQF

-1887 ETNQLDNITS
+1887 ESNQLDNITS

-1906 RIKITP
+1906 EIKITP

-1938 VIGATQDHVTNSTSS
+1938 VIGATQDNVTNSTSS

-1963 PCALDS
+1963 PCVLDS

-2011 GNAFESGGSADITFQ
+2011 ANAFESGGSADVTFQ

-2066 VLSQM
+2066 VLSQV

-2082 GNFVENALIPLSKE
+2082 GNFVENALSPLSKE
-2096 LPSSLQNETLGQL
+2096 LPASLQNETLGQL

-2122 GVMNAIQNIISKKLS
+2122 RVMNAIQNIISKKLS
-2137 IFGNFVTPSII
+2137 IFGNFVTPSTI

-2159 MLDDKGLLNFIGG
+2159 MLNDKGLLNFIGG
-2172 YMDAS
+2172 YIDAS
-2177 ELSSILSVI
+2177 ELSSILSVV

-2199 DIGVVANDLLDEF
+2199 DIGVVANDLLNEF

-2233 IISQGGLSGI
+2233 IISQGGLSGV

-2297 FSNATGGSLNFVANK
+2297 FSNATGGSLNFVADK

-2366 EICINL
+2366 EICVNL

-2406 VIASNGAI
+2406 TIASNGAI

-2441 TIANAFNNAS
+2441 TITNAFNNDS

-2473 SGLNVMGNFNSYGD
+2473 SGLNVMGNFNSYGG

-2499 IINAQGIATIM
+2499 IINAQGTATIM
-2510 TNYNNPLI
+2510 ANNNNPLI

-2563 NINGKHMVMTD
+2563 DINGKRMVMSN
-2574 NGLTYNGQA
+2574 NGLTYDGQA
-2583 VSIKDGGLIVGFKD
+2583 VNIKDGGLIVGFKD

-2618 APINNLQ
+2618 DPINNLQ
-2625 APTLKQYIAQIQG
+2625 APTLKQYIAQIHG
-2638 IQGVDSIEQAGG
+2638 TQGVDSIDQAGG

-2699 NFKNDATNIL
+2699 DFKNDATNIL

-2754 MDVILK
+2754 IDVILK

-2791 INVGYDRFIK
+2791 INIGYDRFIK

-2868 NQSYRYNTW
+2868 NQSYKYNTW

-2905 YYYIGMSGLR
+2905 YYYIGLSGLR

-2980 NNTLSYRDGGRYNT
+2980 NNTLSYRDSGRYNT

>member
-6 AGLISKFISK
+6 ARLISKFISK
-16 GSFKLN
+16 GSFKLS
-22 KISKKIFKLN
+22 KISKKIFTLN
-32 PILKR
+32 QILKR
-37 EKPLKRHKKTK
+37 EKPLKRHKKALK
-48 SIKKPFNKN
+48 PIKKLSNRN

-62 ASVLLIGALGG
+62 ASVLLIGALGE
-73 LPHLRASECR
+73 LSHLRANECR
-83 YWSWWSG
+83 YWSWSTWS
-90 YHDKI
+90 YHDNI
-95 ESGSNS
+95 ESGPNS

-110 SSTQGSGTYY
+110 SSAQGSGTYY

-155 VNGVNVGYITG
+155 INGGDVGYITG

-178 RITTGNSLSDG
+178 HITTGNSYSDG

-194 NFNATNRITINQASF
+194 NFNAANNITINQASF
-209 DNSDAGAQHS
+209 DNSDAGTQKS
-219 YMNFKGSNINVS
+219 YMNFKGSNIKVS

-237 DTNGGFSF
+237 DTDGGFSF

-256 NKTKFNQGTY
+256 NQTNFNQGTY
-266 NFTNSANLSFNNSN
+266 HFSNSTSSSFDNSSFNQGSYHFNSA
-280 FNQSTYN
+280 
-287 FNSLQS
+287 QS
-293 TFNNSTFNQGTYNFT
+293 TFNNSSFNQGAYDFN
-308 DNTSF
+308 DNVSF

-318 NQGTYNFNT
+318 NQGTYHFNT

-359 NLNQTLNANQTYDIL
+359 NLNQTLNINQTYDIL
-374 TTNGTIQ
+374 TTNGAIQ

-395 KGDKAISHVEVGNNT
+395 KGDKAISHVGVGNNT

-423 LQETFSN
+423 LQEIFN
-430 KSITTQFL
+430 NQSIITQFL
-438 GDDLQAKAKAT
+438 GDDLQQQAQKT
-449 YQQDLNNSQSAL
+449 YQEDVAHSQNALNDVANDNTIANNDTSYTSNK
-461 SNATNDNKIASADTG
+461 NATIAT
-476 YTNNQNT
+476 
-483 TIKQDAQNLEHTS
+483 DAQNLENTN
-496 QQIAKDEQALQGDL
+496 QQIAQDEQALEKDL
-510 NKLKQLANSSFN
+510 AQIKQLANSTTGFN
-522 EQAFNQAQSKEQQ
+522 EQAFNQAQKQEQQDEQTLQNDENAFNAEQDSLNKAIQQAQAQQQKQEQQQAQQTYQEDLTHSQNALNNVTSDNTIANNDTSYTQSKNPTIAKDAQGLENTNQEIQQDEQALEKDLAQIKQLANSKTGFSEQAFNQVQDKEQQ

-543 ENTFSSEQEG
+543 EKTFNAEQEG
-553 LEKALANAKEQQE
+553 LK
-566 QQQAQATYQ
+566 QA
-575 QDLNNSQSALS
+575 
-586 NATNDNKIA
+586 I
-595 SADTDYT
+595 
-602 KNQNT
+602 
-607 AIKQDAQN
+607 
-615 LENTSQQITQDQK
+615 
-628 DLEQDLDKLQQLA
+628 
-641 NSKTG
+641 
-646 FNEQAFNQAQSTEQQ
+646 
-661 DEQTLQ
+661 
-667 NEEET
+667 
-672 FSSEQEGLEKALANA
+672 ANA
-687 KHTSPTPTKH
+687 KHVSPTPSPTPTPTKH
-697 TAQNNPPNKVSP
+697 TVPNTPPNKVSP
-709 PTQNLPTTNVWNGV
+709 T
-723 YNFQNQTYSK
+723 
-733 KGIYYIDPNL
+733 
-743 SGQSGQSGNTLSTY
+743 
-757 GYLDWFTLKNK
+757 
-768 FSVNANNGTLI
+768 
-779 IGNNTESANTKGLIW
+779 
-794 IGDDKGLVY
+794 
-803 YNTGTFNAANIYLT
+803 
-817 SNLKTGNGFSGEG
+817 
-830 ATLNFNATNRI
+830 
-841 TINQASFDN
+841 
-850 SDAGAQHS
+850 
-858 YMNFKGSNIN
+858 
-868 VSGSSF
+868 
-874 TDDTNGGFSFSGN
+874 
-887 NNNSAISFNKTKF
+887 
-900 NQGTYNFT
+900 
-908 NSANL
+908 
-913 SFNNSN
+913 
-919 FNQSTY
+919 
-925 NFNSL
+925 
-930 QSTFNNSTFNQGTY
+930 
-944 NFTDNTSFNNDTFNQ
+944 
-959 GTYNFNTSKVSFSGA
+959 
-974 NTLNS
+974 
-979 SSPFASLKGSVSFG
+979 
-993 SGAVFNL
+993 
-1000 NQTLNANQTYDIL
+1000 
-1013 TTNGTIQYG
+1013 
-1022 VYQSYLWDLIN
+1022 
-1033 YKGDKAISHV
+1033 
-1043 EVGNNTYDV
+1043 
-1052 TFDINGQDET
+1052 
-1062 LQETFSNKSI
+1062 
-1072 TTQFL
+1072 
-1077 GDDLQAKAKATYQQ
+1077 
-1091 DLNNSQSALSNATN
+1091 
-1105 DNKIASADTGY
+1105 
-1116 TNNQNTTIKQDAQN
+1116 
-1130 LEHTSQ
+1130 
-1136 QIAKDEQALQGDL
+1136 
-1149 NKLKQLANSSF
+1149 
-1160 NEQAFNQAQSKEQQD
+1160 
-1175 EQTLQ
+1175 
-1180 NEEETF
+1180 
-1186 SSEQEGL
+1186 
-1193 EKALANAKPAS
+1193 
-1204 PTPTPT
+1204 
-1210 PTPTP
+1210 
-1215 SPTPNPTP
+1215 
-1223 TKHTAPNKVP
+1223 

-1240 LPTTNVWNGVYW
+1240 LPTTNVWNGVYN
-1252 LQNQTYSQKGV
+1252 LQNQTYSNKGV

-1282 TYTANLLGRS
+1282 TYTANLFGRS

-1311 NDNGLIWIGHG
+1311 NSNGLIWIGHG
-1322 GFGYIIGTFN
+1322 GFGYITGTFS

-1346 GVSGS
+1346 GVSNS

-1370 LNYNDAETVTKMI
+1370 LSYNDAETVTKMI

-1418 NAKNISFSN
+1418 SAKNISFSN

-1438 SSVISAN
+1438 SSTISAN
-1445 AANSLSFNNSRLN
+1445 ASNSLSFVNSRLN
-1458 GGAVYNL
+1458 GGAIYNL
-1465 WANSLIFNNTQ
+1465 QANSLIFNNTQ

-1500 SFTLSSQSLLNFNG
+1500 NFTLSSQSLLNFNG

-1524 TLGNKSQT
+1524 TLGNKSQAT
-1532 AFKNSLTLDNN
+1532 FKNSLTLDNN
-1543 SNLSLDNQSVLNASG
+1543 SNLSLDNQSVLNANG
-1558 ASAFNNQASLNIY
+1558 TSAFNNQASLNIY
-1571 NGSQATF
+1571 NGSQAAF
-1578 NSLFFNGA
+1578 NSLFFNGG

-1592 NSKLNASSASFSN
+1592 SSKLNASSASFSN

-1617 VSNASSLNANINF
+1617 ASNTSSLNANINF
-1630 QGASQATFGGNTTID
+1630 QGASQADFGGNTTID
-1645 AASFNFDS
+1645 TASFNFDS

-1674 PSLSKALMSVSGQF
+1674 PSLTKALMSVSGQF

-1800 YQASKQNPT
+1800 YQTSKQNPT
-1809 GYSYDYSDNQAGT
+1809 GYSYDYSDDQAGT

-1836 GSQTPQTPGT
+1836 GSQTPQAPGT
-1846 YSPFNQPLNSL
+1846 YSPFNQPLSSL

-1862 GFSSG
+1862 GFSSK

-1875 LSQNSATLKEMI
+1875 LSQNSAALKEMI
-1887 ETNQLDNITS
+1887 ESNQLDNITN

-1906 RIKITP
+1906 KIKITQ

-1938 VIGATQDHVTNSTSS
+1938 IIGATQDNVTNSTSS

-1996 DFKAKSIYI
+1996 NFKAKSIYI

-2011 GNAFESGGSADITFQ
+2011 GNAFESGGSADVTFQ

-2049 LGQEGIDK
+2049 LGQEGINE

-2082 GNFVENALIPLSKE
+2082 GNFVENALSPLSKE
-2096 LPSSLQNETLGQL
+2096 LPASLQNETLGQL
-2109 IGQNNLDNLLNNS
+2109 IGQNNLDDLLNNS
-2122 GVMNAIQNIISKKLS
+2122 GVMNEIQNIISKKLS

-2172 YMDAS
+2172 YIDAS
-2177 ELSSILSVI
+2177 EISSILSVV
-2186 LKDITNPPTSLQK
+2186 LKDITNPPASLQK
-2199 DIGVVANDLLDEF
+2199 DIGVVANDLLNEF

-2225 LVSNIINN
+2225 LVSDIINN
-2233 IISQGGLSGI
+2233 VISQGGLSGV

-2372 ANCPTTKNSSST
+2372 ASCPTTKNSSST
-2384 NSSVTPTNESL
+2384 NSSVTPTNETL

-2406 VIASNGAI
+2406 AITSNGAI
-2414 DLSQV
+2414 NLSQV

-2441 TIANAFNNAS
+2441 TITNAFNNAS

-2458 GDFTLNQQ
+2458 GNFTLNQQ

-2487 LVFNLSHSVSHA
+2487 LVFNL
-2499 IINAQGIATIM
+2499 
-2510 TNYNNPLI
+2510 
-2518 QFNTSSK
+2518 
-2525 ETGAYTLID
+2525 
-2534 SAKAIY
+2534 
-2540 YGYNDQITG
+2540 
-2549 GSSLDNYLKLYTLI
+2549 
-2563 NINGKHMVMTD
+2563 
-2574 NGLTYNGQA
+2574 
-2583 VSIKDGGLIVGFKD
+2583 
-2597 SQNQYIYTS
+2597 
-2606 ILYNKVKIAVSN
+2606 
-2618 APINNLQ
+2618 
-2625 APTLKQYIAQIQG
+2625 
-2638 IQGVDSIEQAGG
+2638 
-2650 TQAIN
+2650 
-2655 WLNKIFETKGSPLF
+2655 
-2669 APYYLESHSTKD
+2669 
-2681 LTTIAGDIAN
+2681 
-2691 TLEVIANP
+2691 
-2699 NFKNDATNIL
+2699 
-2709 QINTY
+2709 
-2714 TQQMSRLAKLSDT
+2714 
-2727 STFASADFHERL
+2727 
-2739 EALKNKRFADAIPNA
+2739 
-2754 MDVILK
+2754 
-2760 YSQRNRVKNNV
+2760 
-2771 WATGVGGASFI
+2771 
-2782 NGGTGTLYG
+2782 
-2791 INVGYDRFIK
+2791 
-2801 GVIVGGYAAYGY
+2801 
-2813 SGFHANITQ
+2813 
-2822 SGSSN
+2822 
-2827 VNMGVY
+2827 
-2833 SRAFIKRSE
+2833 
-2842 LTMSLNE
+2842 
-2849 TWGYNKTF
+2849 
-2857 INSYDPLLSII
+2857 
-2868 NQSYRYNTW
+2868 
-2877 TTDAKINYGYDFM
+2877 
-2890 FKDKSVIFKPQIGLA
+2890 
-2905 YYYIGMSGLR
+2905 
-2915 GIMDDPIYNQFRANA
+2915 
-2930 DPNKK
+2930 
-2935 SVLTINFAL
+2935 
-2944 ESRHYFN
+2944 
-2951 KNSYYFVIADVG
+2951 
-2963 RDLFINSMG
+2963 
-2972 DKMVRFIG
+2972 
-2980 NNTLSYRDGGRYNT
+2980 
-2994 FASIITGGEI
+2994 
-3004 RLFKTFY
+3004 
-3011 VNAGIGARFG
+3011 
-3021 LDYKDINITGNIG
+3021 
-3034 MRYAF
+3034 

>member
-6 AGLISKFISK
+6 VRLISKLISK

-32 PILKR
+32 QILKR
-37 EKPLKRHKKTK
+37 EKPLKCHKKALK
-48 SIKKPFNKN
+48 PIKKLSNRN

-62 ASVLLIGALGG
+62 VSVLLIGALGG
-73 LPHLRASECR
+73 LSHLRANECR
-83 YWSWWSG
+83 YWSWSSWS
-90 YHDKI
+90 YQDNI
-95 ESGSNS
+95 ESGPNS

-132 SFTQKFNNGTLNV
+132 SFTQKFNGGTLNV

-155 VNGVNVGYITG
+155 INGGDIGYITG
-166 TYDAQTINFNSS
+166 TYDAANIYLTSHL
-178 RITTGNSLSDG
+178 TTGNSYSDG

-194 NFNATNRITINQASF
+194 NFNATNNLTINQASF
-209 DNSDAGAQHS
+209 DNSDAGTQHS

-237 DTNGGFSF
+237 DTDGGFSF

-256 NKTKFNQGTY
+256 NQTSFNQGTY
-266 NFTNSANLSFNNSN
+266 NFSNSATLSFGNSS
-280 FNQSTYN
+280 FNQGTYH
-287 FNSLQS
+287 FNSVQS
-293 TFNNSTFNQGTYNFT
+293 TFENSNFNQGTYNF
-308 DNTSF
+308 NSNASF
-313 NNDTF
+313 DNDTF
-318 NQGTYNFNT
+318 NQGTYSFNT
-327 SKVSFSGAN
+327 NKVSFSGIN

-353 GSGAVF
+353 GSDAIF
-359 NLNQTLNANQTYDIL
+359 NLNQTLNNNQTYDIL
-374 TTNGTIQ
+374 TTNGAIQ

-410 YDVTFDINGQDET
+410 YDVTFDINGQNET
-423 LQETFSN
+423 LQETFN
-430 KSITTQFL
+430 KQSIITQFL
-438 GDDLQAKAKAT
+438 GDNLQQQAQKT
-449 YQQDLNNSQSAL
+449 YQEDLTHSQNAL
-461 SNATNDNKIASADTG
+461 SGATSDNTIANNDTG
-476 YTNNQNT
+476 YTQSKNAT
-483 TIKQDAQNLEHTS
+483 VAKDAQGLEKTS
-496 QQIAKDEQALQGDL
+496 QQIQQDEKALQGDL
-510 NKLKQLANSSFN
+510 NNLKQLANPTTGFN
-522 EQAFNQAQSKEQQ
+522 EQAFKNAQSKEQQ
-535 DEQTLQNE
+535 DEQTLQND
-543 ENTFSSEQEG
+543 ENAFNTEQEG
-553 LEKALANAKEQQE
+553 LKQAIANAKP
-566 QQQAQATYQ
+566 
-575 QDLNNSQSALS
+575 
-586 NATNDNKIA
+586 
-595 SADTDYT
+595 
-602 KNQNT
+602 
-607 AIKQDAQN
+607 
-615 LENTSQQITQDQK
+615 
-628 DLEQDLDKLQQLA
+628 
-641 NSKTG
+641 
-646 FNEQAFNQAQSTEQQ
+646 
-661 DEQTLQ
+661 
-667 NEEET
+667 
-672 FSSEQEGLEKALANA
+672 
-687 KHTSPTPTKH
+687 TSPTP
-697 TAQNNPPNKVSP
+697 S
-709 PTQNLPTTNVWNGV
+709 
-723 YNFQNQTYSK
+723 
-733 KGIYYIDPNL
+733 
-743 SGQSGQSGNTLSTY
+743 
-757 GYLDWFTLKNK
+757 
-768 FSVNANNGTLI
+768 
-779 IGNNTESANTKGLIW
+779 
-794 IGDDKGLVY
+794 
-803 YNTGTFNAANIYLT
+803 
-817 SNLKTGNGFSGEG
+817 
-830 ATLNFNATNRI
+830 
-841 TINQASFDN
+841 
-850 SDAGAQHS
+850 
-858 YMNFKGSNIN
+858 
-868 VSGSSF
+868 
-874 TDDTNGGFSFSGN
+874 
-887 NNNSAISFNKTKF
+887 
-900 NQGTYNFT
+900 
-908 NSANL
+908 
-913 SFNNSN
+913 
-919 FNQSTY
+919 
-925 NFNSL
+925 
-930 QSTFNNSTFNQGTY
+930 
-944 NFTDNTSFNNDTFNQ
+944 
-959 GTYNFNTSKVSFSGA
+959 
-974 NTLNS
+974 
-979 SSPFASLKGSVSFG
+979 
-993 SGAVFNL
+993 
-1000 NQTLNANQTYDIL
+1000 
-1013 TTNGTIQYG
+1013 
-1022 VYQSYLWDLIN
+1022 
-1033 YKGDKAISHV
+1033 
-1043 EVGNNTYDV
+1043 
-1052 TFDINGQDET
+1052 
-1062 LQETFSNKSI
+1062 
-1072 TTQFL
+1072 
-1077 GDDLQAKAKATYQQ
+1077 
-1091 DLNNSQSALSNATN
+1091 
-1105 DNKIASADTGY
+1105 
-1116 TNNQNTTIKQDAQN
+1116 
-1130 LEHTSQ
+1130 
-1136 QIAKDEQALQGDL
+1136 
-1149 NKLKQLANSSF
+1149 
-1160 NEQAFNQAQSKEQQD
+1160 
-1175 EQTLQ
+1175 
-1180 NEEETF
+1180 
-1186 SSEQEGL
+1186 
-1193 EKALANAKPAS
+1193 
-1204 PTPTPT
+1204 PT

-1215 SPTPNPTP
+1215 SPTPTP
-1223 TKHTAPNKVP
+1223 IKHTAPNTPPSQVP
-1233 PTPPTQN
+1233 PTPTPPTQN

-1252 LQNQTYSQKGV
+1252 LQNQTYSQKGI

-1292 FGVNIQNGTLI
+1292 FSVNIQNGTLI

-1322 GFGYIIGTFN
+1322 GFGYITGTFN

-1346 GVSGS
+1346 GVSNS

-1395 DATNNISVTNSSF
+1395 DALNNISVTNSSF

-1418 NAKNISFSN
+1418 SAKNISFSN

-1445 AANSLSFNNSRLN
+1445 ASNSLSFVNSRLN
-1458 GGAVYNL
+1458 GGAIYNL
-1465 WANSLIFNNTQ
+1465 QANSLIFNNTQ

-1500 SFTLSSQSLLNFNG
+1500 NFTLSSQSLLNFNG

-1524 TLGNKSQT
+1524 TLGNKSQAT
-1532 AFKNSLTLDNN
+1532 FKNSLTLDNN
-1543 SNLSLDNQSVLNASG
+1543 SNLSLDNQSVLNANG
-1558 ASAFNNQASLNIY
+1558 TSAFNNQASLNIY
-1571 NGSQATF
+1571 NGSQAAF
-1578 NSLFFNGA
+1578 KSLFFNGG

-1592 NSKLNASSASFSN
+1592 SSKLNASSASFSN

-1611 DDSVLS
+1611 DDSVL
-1617 VSNASSLNANINF
+1617 NANNTSSLNANINF
-1630 QGASQATFGGNTTID
+1630 QGTSQADFGGNTTID
-1645 AASFNFDS
+1645 TASFNFDS

-1666 ALNFNGYA
+1666 ALDFNGYV
-1674 PSLSKALMSVSGQF
+1674 PSLAKALMSVSGQF

-1809 GYSYDYSDNQAGT
+1809 GYSYDYSDNQVDT

-1836 GSQTPQTPGT
+1836 GSQTPQAPGT

-1862 GFSSG
+1862 GFSSE

-1887 ETNQLDNITS
+1887 ESNQLDNITN

-1906 RIKITP
+1906 KIKITQT
-1912 AQKQA
+1912 QKQA

-1923 HLTDNINQTFSNGNL
+1923 HLTDNINQTFNNGNL
-1938 VIGATQDHVTNSTSS
+1938 IIGATQDNVTNSTSS

-2011 GNAFESGGSADITFQ
+2011 GNAFESGGSADVTFQ

-2049 LGQEGIDK
+2049 LGQKGINE

-2066 VLSQM
+2066 VLSQV

-2082 GNFVENALIPLSKE
+2082 GNFIENALSPLSKE
-2096 LPSSLQNETLGQL
+2096 LPASLQNETLGQL
-2109 IGQNNLDNLLNNS
+2109 IGQNNLDDLLNNS
-2122 GVMNAIQNIISKKLS
+2122 GVMNEIQNIISKKLS

-2172 YMDAS
+2172 YIDAS

-2186 LKDITNPPTSLQK
+2186 LKDITNPPASLQK
-2199 DIGVVANDLLDEF
+2199 DIGVVANDLLNEF

-2233 IISQGGLSGI
+2233 IISQGGLSGV

-2333 ASNGVSNINITTL
+2333 ASNDVSNINITTL

-2366 EICINL
+2366 EICVNL

-2384 NSSVTPTNESL
+2384 NSSATPTNESL

-2406 VIASNGAI
+2406 AIASNGAI

-2419 KNNSVIGTL
+2419 TNNSVIGTL

-2441 TIANAFNNAS
+2441 TITNAFNNAS

-2458 GDFTLNQQ
+2458 GNFTLNQQ

-2487 LVFNLSHSVSHA
+2487 LVFNISHSVSHA
-2499 IINAQGIATIM
+2499 IINAQGNATIM
-2510 TNYNNPLI
+2510 ANDNNPLI

-2525 ETGAYTLID
+2525 EVGTYTLID

-2549 GSSLDNYLKLYTLI
+2549 GSSLDNYLKLYALI
-2563 NINGKHMVMTD
+2563 DINGKHMVMSD

-2583 VSIKDGGLIVGFKD
+2583 VSVKDGGLVVGFKD

-2618 APINNLQ
+2618 DPINNLQ

-2638 IQGVDSIEQAGG
+2638 VQSVNSIDQAGG
-2650 TQAIN
+2650 NQAIN

-2699 NFKNDATNIL
+2699 DFKNDATNIL

-2782 NGGTGTLYG
+2782 SGGTGTLYG

-2813 SGFHANITQ
+2813 SGFHGNITQ

-2868 NQSYRYNTW
+2868 NQSYRYDTW

-2905 YYYIGMSGLR
+2905 YYYIGLSGLR

>member
-1 MAFKK
+1 M
-6 AGLISKFISK
+6 
-16 GSFKLN
+16 
-22 KISKKIFKLN
+22 
-32 PILKR
+32 
-37 EKPLKRHKKTK
+37 
-48 SIKKPFNKN
+48 
-57 KSFLK
+57 
-62 ASVLLIGALGG
+62 GG
-73 LPHLRASECR
+73 LSHLRASECR
-83 YWSWWSG
+83 YWSWWS
-90 YHDKI
+90 YHDNI
-95 ESGSNS
+95 ESGPNS

-110 SSTQGSGTYY
+110 SSAQGSGTYY

-127 SAGGA
+127 STGGA
-132 SFTQKFNNGTLNV
+132 SFTQKFNGGTLDI

-155 VNGVNVGYITG
+155 INGGDVGYITG
-166 TYDAQTINFNSS
+166 AYDAQTINFNSS
-178 RITTGNSLSDG
+178 RITTGNSFSTG

-194 NFNATNRITINQASF
+194 NFNAANNITINQAGF
-209 DNSDAGAQHS
+209 DNSGAGTQKS

-237 DTNGGFSF
+237 DTDGGFSF
-245 SGNNNNSAISF
+245 SGNNNHSTISF
-256 NKTKFNQGTY
+256 NQTSFNQGTY
-266 NFTNSANLSFNNSN
+266 HFNSAQSAFENS
-280 FNQSTYN
+280 S
-287 FNSLQS
+287 
-293 TFNNSTFNQGTYNFT
+293 FNQGTYDFN
-308 DNTSF
+308 NNASF

-318 NQGTYNFNT
+318 NQGTYSFNT
-327 SKVSFSGAN
+327 SQVSFSGIN

-353 GSGAVF
+353 GSDAIF
-359 NLNQTLNANQTYDIL
+359 NLNQTLNNNQTYDIL

-395 KGDKAISHVEVGNNT
+395 KGDKAISHVGVGNNT

-423 LQETFSN
+423 LQETFN
-430 KSITTQFL
+430 NQSIITQFL
-438 GDDLQAKAKAT
+438 GDDLQAKAQKT
-449 YQQDLNNSQSAL
+449 YQEDITNSKSALNNAASDNEIAKNDTDYTKNQ
-461 SNATNDNKIASADTG
+461 NATISK
-476 YTNNQNT
+476 
-483 TIKQDAQNLEHTS
+483 DAQNLENTS
-496 QQIAKDEQALQGDL
+496 QQIAKDEQAL
-510 NKLKQLANSSFN
+510 
-522 EQAFNQAQSKEQQ
+522 E
-535 DEQTLQNE
+535 
-543 ENTFSSEQEG
+543 
-553 LEKALANAKEQQE
+553 
-566 QQQAQATYQ
+566 
-575 QDLNNSQSALS
+575 QDLNNLKS
-586 NATNDNKIA
+586 
-595 SADTDYT
+595 
-602 KNQNT
+602 
-607 AIKQDAQN
+607 
-615 LENTSQQITQDQK
+615 
-628 DLEQDLDKLQQLA
+628 LA

-661 DEQTLQ
+661 ALQ
-667 NEEET
+667 NLQNDENT
-672 FSSEQEGLEKALANA
+672 FNTEQEGLKQAIA
-687 KHTSPTPTKH
+687 KHTSPTPAPTKH
-697 TAQNNPPNKVSP
+697 QNTPPNKVSPTP
-709 PTQNLPTTNVWNGV
+709 PTQNLPTTNVWDGV
-723 YNFQNQTYSK
+723 YNLQNQTYSN
-733 KGIYYIDPNL
+733 KGVYYIDPNL
-743 SGQSGQSGNTLSTY
+743 SGQSGQSGNTL
-757 GYLDWFTLKNK
+757 N
-768 FSVNANNGTLI
+768 
-779 IGNNTESANTKGLIW
+779 
-794 IGDDKGLVY
+794 
-803 YNTGTFNAANIYLT
+803 
-817 SNLKTGNGFSGEG
+817 
-830 ATLNFNATNRI
+830 
-841 TINQASFDN
+841 
-850 SDAGAQHS
+850 
-858 YMNFKGSNIN
+858 
-868 VSGSSF
+868 
-874 TDDTNGGFSFSGN
+874 
-887 NNNSAISFNKTKF
+887 
-900 NQGTYNFT
+900 
-908 NSANL
+908 
-913 SFNNSN
+913 
-919 FNQSTY
+919 
-925 NFNSL
+925 
-930 QSTFNNSTFNQGTY
+930 
-944 NFTDNTSFNNDTFNQ
+944 
-959 GTYNFNTSKVSFSGA
+959 
-974 NTLNS
+974 
-979 SSPFASLKGSVSFG
+979 
-993 SGAVFNL
+993 
-1000 NQTLNANQTYDIL
+1000 
-1013 TTNGTIQYG
+1013 
-1022 VYQSYLWDLIN
+1022 
-1033 YKGDKAISHV
+1033 
-1043 EVGNNTYDV
+1043 
-1052 TFDINGQDET
+1052 
-1062 LQETFSNKSI
+1062 
-1072 TTQFL
+1072 
-1077 GDDLQAKAKATYQQ
+1077 
-1091 DLNNSQSALSNATN
+1091 
-1105 DNKIASADTGY
+1105 
-1116 TNNQNTTIKQDAQN
+1116 
-1130 LEHTSQ
+1130 
-1136 QIAKDEQALQGDL
+1136 
-1149 NKLKQLANSSF
+1149 
-1160 NEQAFNQAQSKEQQD
+1160 
-1175 EQTLQ
+1175 
-1180 NEEETF
+1180 
-1186 SSEQEGL
+1186 
-1193 EKALANAKPAS
+1193 
-1204 PTPTPT
+1204 
-1210 PTPTP
+1210 
-1215 SPTPNPTP
+1215 
-1223 TKHTAPNKVP
+1223 
-1233 PTPPTQN
+1233 
-1240 LPTTNVWNGVYW
+1240 
-1252 LQNQTYSQKGV
+1252 
-1263 YYIDPNL
+1263 
-1270 SGQSGQSANTLS
+1270 
-1282 TYTANLLGRS
+1282 TYTANLFGRS

-1322 GFGYIIGTFN
+1322 GFGYITGTFN

-1346 GVSGS
+1346 GVSNS

-1383 QTGASQHSYATF
+1383 QTGASQHSYAAF
-1395 DATNNISVTNSSF
+1395 DALNNISVTNSNF

-1418 NAKNISFSN
+1418 SAKNISFSN

-1438 SSVISAN
+1438 SSTISAN
-1445 AANSLSFNNSRLN
+1445 ASNSLSFINSRLN
-1458 GGAVYNL
+1458 GGAIYNL
-1465 WANSLIFNNTQ
+1465 QANSLIFNNTQ

-1500 SFTLSSQSLLNFNG
+1500 NFTLSSQSLLNFNG
-1514 DTTLQNNANI
+1514 DTTLQDNANI
-1524 TLGNKSQT
+1524 TLGNKSQA

-1543 SNLSLDNQSVLNASG
+1543 SNLSLDNQSVLNANGS
-1558 ASAFNNQASLNIY
+1558 SAFNNQASLNIY

-1578 NSLFFNGA
+1578 KSLFFNGG

-1592 NSKLNASSASFSN
+1592 SSKLNASSASFSN

-1617 VSNASSLNANINF
+1617 ANNTSSLNANINF
-1630 QGASQATFGGNTTID
+1630 QGASQADFGGNTTID
-1645 AASFNFDS
+1645 TASFNFDS

-1674 PSLSKALMSVSGQF
+1674 PSLAKALMSVSGQF

-1862 GFSSG
+1862 GFSSE

-1887 ETNQLDNITS
+1887 ESNQLDNITN

-1906 RIKITP
+1906 KIKITQ

-1938 VIGATQDHVTNSTSS
+1938 VIGATQDNVTNSTSS

-1969 ATCSSF
+1969 TTCSSF

-2011 GNAFESGGSADITFQ
+2011 GNAFESGGSADVTFQ

-2066 VLSQM
+2066 VLSQV

-2082 GNFVENALIPLSKE
+2082 GNFIENALSPLSKE
-2096 LPSSLQNETLGQL
+2096 LPASLQNETLGQL

-2122 GVMNAIQNIISKKLS
+2122 GVMNEIQNIISKKLS

-2172 YMDAS
+2172 YIDAS
-2177 ELSSILSVI
+2177 ELSSILSVV
-2186 LKDITNPPTSLQK
+2186 LKDITNPPTSLKK

-2233 IISQGGLSGI
+2233 VISQGGLSGV

-2297 FSNATGGSLNFVANK
+2297 FSNATGGSLNFIANK

-2333 ASNGVSNINITTL
+2333 ASNDVSNINITTL

-2395 SVRANNFTFLG
+2395 SVHANNFTFLG
-2406 VIASNGAI
+2406 AITSNGAI

-2441 TIANAFNNAS
+2441 TITNAFNNAS

-2458 GDFTLNQQ
+2458 GNFTLNQQ

-2487 LVFNLSHSVSHA
+2487 LVFNISHSASHA
-2499 IINAQGIATIM
+2499 IINAQGAATIM
-2510 TNYNNPLI
+2510 ANNNNPLI

-2525 ETGAYTLID
+2525 EVGTYTLID

-2563 NINGKHMVMTD
+2563 DINGKHMVMTD

-2583 VSIKDGGLIVGFKD
+2583 VNIKDGGLVVGFKD

-2618 APINNLQ
+2618 DPINNLQ

-2638 IQGVDSIEQAGG
+2638 TQGVDSIDQAGG
-2650 TQAIN
+2650 SQAIS

-2699 NFKNDATNIL
+2699 DFKNDATNIL

-2833 SRAFIKRSE
+2833 GRAFIKRSE

-2868 NQSYRYNTW
+2868 NQSYKYDTW

-2905 YYYIGMSGLR
+2905 YYYIGLSGLR

>member
-6 AGLISKFISK
+6 ARLISRFISK

-22 KISKKIFKLN
+22 KISKKIFTLN
-32 PILKR
+32 QILKR
-37 EKPLKRHKKTK
+37 EKPLKRHKKALK
-48 SIKKPFNKN
+48 PIKKLSNRN

-73 LPHLRASECR
+73 LSHLKANECR
-83 YWSWWSG
+83 YWSWPSWS
-90 YHDKI
+90 YQDNI
-95 ESGSNS
+95 ESGPNS

-132 SFTQKFNNGTLNV
+132 SFTQKFNGGTLDI

-155 VNGVNVGYITG
+155 INGGDLGYITG

-178 RITTGNSLSDG
+178 HLTTGNSYSDG

-194 NFNATNRITINQASF
+194 NFNATNNITINQASL
-209 DNSDAGAQHS
+209 DNSDAGTQKS
-219 YMNFKGSNINVS
+219 YMNFKGSNIKVS
-231 GSSFTD
+231 GSSFKD
-237 DTNGGFSF
+237 DTDGGFNF
-245 SGNNNNSAISF
+245 SGNNNHSAISF
-256 NKTKFNQGTY
+256 NQTNFNQGTYHFSNSASSSFDNSSFNQGTYHFNSAQSTFENSNFNQGTY
-266 NFTNSANLSFNNSN
+266 NFNNN
-280 FNQSTYN
+280 A
-287 FNSLQS
+287 
-293 TFNNSTFNQGTYNFT
+293 
-308 DNTSF
+308 SF

-327 SKVSFSGAN
+327 NKVSFSGTN

-353 GSGAVF
+353 NSGAIF
-359 NLNQTLNANQTYDIL
+359 NLNQTLNSNQTYDIL
-374 TTNGTIQ
+374 TTNGAIQ

-395 KGDKAISHVEVGNNT
+395 KGDKAISHVGVGNNT

-423 LQETFSN
+423 LQETFN
-430 KSITTQFL
+430 NQSIITQFL
-438 GDDLQAKAKAT
+438 GDDLQQQAQKT
-449 YQQDLNNSQSAL
+449 YQEDLTHSQNAL
-461 SNATNDNKIASADTG
+461 NGVTSDKEIASADTS
-476 YTNNQNT
+476 YTNNKNT
-483 TIKQDAQNLEHTS
+483 TIATDAQNLESTN
-496 QQIAKDEQALQGDL
+496 QQIAQDEQALQGDL
-510 NKLKQLANSSFN
+510 DKLKQLANSTTGFS
-522 EQAFNQAQSKEQQ
+522 EQAFNQAQKQEQQ
-535 DEQTLQNE
+535 DEQTLQNDE
-543 ENTFSSEQEG
+543 KTFNAEQDS
-553 LEKALANAKEQQE
+553 LNKAIQQVQAQQQKQE
-566 QQQAQATYQ
+566 QQQAQQTYQ
-575 QDLNNSQSALS
+575 EDLTNSQNALS
-586 NATNDNKIA
+586 GATSDNTIANNDTGYTQSKNATVAK
-595 SADTDYT
+595 
-602 KNQNT
+602 
-607 AIKQDAQN
+607 DAQG
-615 LENTSQQITQDQK
+615 LENTNQQIQK
-628 DLEQDLDKLQQLA
+628 DEQALEKDLAQIKQLA
-641 NSKTG
+641 NSTTG
-646 FNEQAFNQAQSTEQQ
+646 FSEQAFNQAQKQEQQ

-667 NEEET
+667 NDENAFNT
-672 FSSEQEGLEKALANA
+672 EQEGLEQAIANA
-687 KHTSPTPTKH
+687 KH
-697 TAQNNPPNKVSP
+697 A
-709 PTQNLPTTNVWNGV
+709 
-723 YNFQNQTYSK
+723 
-733 KGIYYIDPNL
+733 
-743 SGQSGQSGNTLSTY
+743 
-757 GYLDWFTLKNK
+757 
-768 FSVNANNGTLI
+768 
-779 IGNNTESANTKGLIW
+779 
-794 IGDDKGLVY
+794 
-803 YNTGTFNAANIYLT
+803 
-817 SNLKTGNGFSGEG
+817 
-830 ATLNFNATNRI
+830 
-841 TINQASFDN
+841 
-850 SDAGAQHS
+850 
-858 YMNFKGSNIN
+858 
-868 VSGSSF
+868 
-874 TDDTNGGFSFSGN
+874 
-887 NNNSAISFNKTKF
+887 
-900 NQGTYNFT
+900 
-908 NSANL
+908 
-913 SFNNSN
+913 
-919 FNQSTY
+919 
-925 NFNSL
+925 
-930 QSTFNNSTFNQGTY
+930 
-944 NFTDNTSFNNDTFNQ
+944 
-959 GTYNFNTSKVSFSGA
+959 
-974 NTLNS
+974 
-979 SSPFASLKGSVSFG
+979 
-993 SGAVFNL
+993 
-1000 NQTLNANQTYDIL
+1000 
-1013 TTNGTIQYG
+1013 
-1022 VYQSYLWDLIN
+1022 
-1033 YKGDKAISHV
+1033 
-1043 EVGNNTYDV
+1043 
-1052 TFDINGQDET
+1052 
-1062 LQETFSNKSI
+1062 
-1072 TTQFL
+1072 
-1077 GDDLQAKAKATYQQ
+1077 
-1091 DLNNSQSALSNATN
+1091 
-1105 DNKIASADTGY
+1105 
-1116 TNNQNTTIKQDAQN
+1116 
-1130 LEHTSQ
+1130 
-1136 QIAKDEQALQGDL
+1136 
-1149 NKLKQLANSSF
+1149 
-1160 NEQAFNQAQSKEQQD
+1160 
-1175 EQTLQ
+1175 
-1180 NEEETF
+1180 
-1186 SSEQEGL
+1186 
-1193 EKALANAKPAS
+1193 
-1204 PTPTPT
+1204 
-1210 PTPTP
+1210 
-1215 SPTPNPTP
+1215 NPTP
-1223 TKHTAPNKVP
+1223 IHAPTPIKHTAPNTPPSQVP
-1233 PTPPTQN
+1233 PTPTQN
-1240 LPTTNVWNGVYW
+1240 PSAESVWNGVYW
-1252 LQNQTYSQKGV
+1252 LQNQTYSNKGV

-1282 TYTANLLGRS
+1282 TYTANLFGRS

-1322 GFGYIIGTFN
+1322 GFGYITGTFS

-1346 GVSGS
+1346 GVSNS

-1418 NAKNISFSN
+1418 SAKNISFSN

-1445 AANSLSFNNSRLN
+1445 ASNSLSFINSRLN
-1458 GGAVYNL
+1458 GGAIYNL
-1465 WANSLIFNNTQ
+1465 QANSLIFNNTQ

-1524 TLGNKSQT
+1524 TLGDKSQVT
-1532 AFKNSLTLDNN
+1532 FKNSLTLDNN
-1543 SNLSLDNQSVLNASG
+1543 SNLSLDNQSVLNANGTST
-1558 ASAFNNQASLNIY
+1558 FNNQASLNIY
-1571 NGSQATF
+1571 NGSQAVF
-1578 NSLFFNGA
+1578 KSLFFNGG

-1592 NSKLNASSASFSN
+1592 SSKLNASSASFSN

-1617 VSNASSLNANINF
+1617 ANNTSSLNANINF
-1630 QGASQATFGGNTTID
+1630 QGASQADFGGNTTID
-1645 AASFNFDS
+1645 TASFNFDS
-1653 ASSLSFNNLTANG
+1653 ASSLNFNNLTANG

-1674 PSLSKALMSVSGQF
+1674 PSLTKALMSVSGQF

-1705 NITKSVTYNILNAQK
+1705 NITKSVTYNILNARK

-1738 MKIQNAT
+1738 MKIQNAA

-1809 GYSYDYSDNQAGT
+1809 GYSYDYSGNQAGT

-1836 GSQTPQTPGT
+1836 GSQTPQAPGT

-1862 GFSSG
+1862 GFSSE

-1875 LSQNSATLKEMI
+1875 LSQNSVALKEII
-1887 ETNQLDNITS
+1887 ESNQLDNITN

-1906 RIKITP
+1906 KIKITQT
-1912 AQKQA
+1912 QKQA

-1938 VIGATQDHVTNSTSS
+1938 IIGATQDNVTNSTSS

-1963 PCALDS
+1963 PCTLDS
-1969 ATCSSF
+1969 TACSSF

-1996 DFKAKSIYI
+1996 NFKAKSIYI
-2005 TGTLGS
+2005 TGTIGS
-2011 GNAFESGGSADITFQ
+2011 GNAFESGGSADVTFQ

-2066 VLSQM
+2066 VLSQV

-2082 GNFVENALIPLSKE
+2082 GNFIENALSPLSKK
-2096 LPSSLQNETLGQL
+2096 LPASLQDETLGQL

-2122 GVMNAIQNIISKKLS
+2122 GVMNEIQNIISKKLS

-2172 YMDAS
+2172 YIDAS

-2199 DIGVVANDLLDEF
+2199 DIGVVANDLLNEF

-2233 IISQGGLSGI
+2233 IISQGGLSSV

-2372 ANCPTTKNSSST
+2372 ASCPTTKNSSST
-2384 NSSVTPTNESL
+2384 NSSVTPTNETL
-2395 SVRANNFTFLG
+2395 SVHANNFTFLG
-2406 VIASNGAI
+2406 AIASNGAI

-2419 KNNSVIGTL
+2419 TNNSVIGTL

-2441 TIANAFNNAS
+2441 TITNAFNNAS

-2458 GDFTLNQQ
+2458 GNFTLSQQ

-2499 IINAQGIATIM
+2499 IINAQGNATIM
-2510 TNYNNPLI
+2510 ANDNNPLI
-2518 QFNTSSK
+2518 QFNTSSR
-2525 ETGAYTLID
+2525 EAGTYTLID

-2563 NINGKHMVMTD
+2563 DINGKHMVMSD

-2583 VSIKDGGLIVGFKD
+2583 VSIKDGGLVVGFKD

-2606 ILYNKVKIAVSN
+2606 ILYNKVKIAISN
-2618 APINNLQ
+2618 DPINNLQ

-2638 IQGVDSIEQAGG
+2638 TQGVDSIDQAGG
-2650 TQAIN
+2650 NQAID

-2699 NFKNDATNIL
+2699 DFKNDATNIL

-2727 STFASADFHERL
+2727 STFARSDFLERL

-2813 SGFHANITQ
+2813 SGFHGNITQ

-2868 NQSYRYNTW
+2868 NQSYRYDTW

-2890 FKDKSVIFKPQIGLA
+2890 FKDKSVIFKPQVGLA
-2905 YYYIGMSGLR
+2905 YYYIGLSGLR

>member
-6 AGLISKFISK
+6 ARLISRFISK

-22 KISKKIFKLN
+22 KISKKFFKLN
-32 PILKR
+32 QILKR
-37 EKPLKRHKKTK
+37 EKPLKCHKKALK
-48 SIKKPFNKN
+48 PIKKLSNRN

-73 LPHLRASECR
+73 LSHLRANECR
-83 YWSWWSG
+83 YWSWSSWS
-90 YHDKI
+90 YQDNI
-95 ESGSNS
+95 ESGPNS

-110 SSTQGSGTYY
+110 SSAQGSGTYY

-132 SFTQKFNNGTLNV
+132 SFTQKFNGGTLNV

-155 VNGVNVGYITG
+155 INGGDVGYITG
-166 TYDAQTINFNSS
+166 TYDAANIYLTSHL
-178 RITTGNSLSDG
+178 TTGNSYSDG

-194 NFNATNRITINQASF
+194 NFNATNNITIDQASL
-209 DNSDAGAQHS
+209 DNSDAGTQKS
-219 YMNFKGSNINVS
+219 YMNFKGSNIKVS
-231 GSSFTD
+231 GSSFKD
-237 DTNGGFSF
+237 DTDGGFNF
-245 SGNNNNSAISF
+245 SGNNNNSVISF
-256 NKTKFNQGTY
+256 NQTSFNQGTY
-266 NFTNSANLSFNNSN
+266 NFSNSATLSFDNSSFNQGTYHFNSAQSAFNNSA
-280 FNQSTYN
+280 
-287 FNSLQS
+287 
-293 TFNNSTFNQGTYNFT
+293 FNQGTYNF
-308 DNTSF
+308 NGNASF

-318 NQGTYNFNT
+318 NQGSYNFNT

-353 GSGAVF
+353 NSGAIF
-359 NLNQTLNANQTYDIL
+359 NLNQTLSGNQTYNIL
-374 TTNGTIQ
+374 TTNGAIQ

-395 KGDKAISHVEVGNNT
+395 KGDKAISHVGVGNNT

-423 LQETFSN
+423 LQETFN
-430 KSITTQFL
+430 NQSIITQFL
-438 GDDLQAKAKAT
+438 GDDLQQQAQKT
-449 YQQDLNNSQSAL
+449 YQQDLSDSQSAL
-461 SNATNDNKIASADTG
+461 NNATSDNKIANSDTD
-476 YTNNQNT
+476 YTKSSNP
-483 TIKQDAQNLEHTS
+483 TINKDAQGLENTNQKI
-496 QQIAKDEQALQGDL
+496 QQDEQALEKDL
-510 NKLKQLANSSFN
+510 AQIKQLANSTTGFN
-522 EQAFNQAQSKEQQ
+522 EQAFNQDQKQEQQ
-535 DEQTLQNE
+535 DEQTLQND
-543 ENTFSSEQEG
+543 ENAFNTKQEG
-553 LEKALANAKEQQE
+553 LKQAIANAKP
-566 QQQAQATYQ
+566 
-575 QDLNNSQSALS
+575 
-586 NATNDNKIA
+586 
-595 SADTDYT
+595 
-602 KNQNT
+602 
-607 AIKQDAQN
+607 
-615 LENTSQQITQDQK
+615 TSPTP
-628 DLEQDLDKLQQLA
+628 
-641 NSKTG
+641 SPT
-646 FNEQAFNQAQSTEQQ
+646 
-661 DEQTLQ
+661 
-667 NEEET
+667 
-672 FSSEQEGLEKALANA
+672 
-687 KHTSPTPTKH
+687 PTPTKH
-697 TAQNNPPNKVSP
+697 TAPNTPPNKVSPTP

-723 YNFQNQTYSK
+723 YNLQNQTYSN
-733 KGIYYIDPNL
+733 KGVYYIDPNL

-757 GYLDWFTLKNK
+757 
-768 FSVNANNGTLI
+768 
-779 IGNNTESANTKGLIW
+779 
-794 IGDDKGLVY
+794 
-803 YNTGTFNAANIYLT
+803 
-817 SNLKTGNGFSGEG
+817 
-830 ATLNFNATNRI
+830 
-841 TINQASFDN
+841 
-850 SDAGAQHS
+850 
-858 YMNFKGSNIN
+858 
-868 VSGSSF
+868 
-874 TDDTNGGFSFSGN
+874 
-887 NNNSAISFNKTKF
+887 
-900 NQGTYNFT
+900 
-908 NSANL
+908 
-913 SFNNSN
+913 
-919 FNQSTY
+919 
-925 NFNSL
+925 
-930 QSTFNNSTFNQGTY
+930 
-944 NFTDNTSFNNDTFNQ
+944 
-959 GTYNFNTSKVSFSGA
+959 
-974 NTLNS
+974 
-979 SSPFASLKGSVSFG
+979 
-993 SGAVFNL
+993 
-1000 NQTLNANQTYDIL
+1000 
-1013 TTNGTIQYG
+1013 
-1022 VYQSYLWDLIN
+1022 
-1033 YKGDKAISHV
+1033 
-1043 EVGNNTYDV
+1043 
-1052 TFDINGQDET
+1052 
-1062 LQETFSNKSI
+1062 
-1072 TTQFL
+1072 
-1077 GDDLQAKAKATYQQ
+1077 
-1091 DLNNSQSALSNATN
+1091 
-1105 DNKIASADTGY
+1105 
-1116 TNNQNTTIKQDAQN
+1116 
-1130 LEHTSQ
+1130 
-1136 QIAKDEQALQGDL
+1136 
-1149 NKLKQLANSSF
+1149 
-1160 NEQAFNQAQSKEQQD
+1160 
-1175 EQTLQ
+1175 
-1180 NEEETF
+1180 
-1186 SSEQEGL
+1186 
-1193 EKALANAKPAS
+1193 
-1204 PTPTPT
+1204 
-1210 PTPTP
+1210 
-1215 SPTPNPTP
+1215 
-1223 TKHTAPNKVP
+1223 
-1233 PTPPTQN
+1233 
-1240 LPTTNVWNGVYW
+1240 
-1252 LQNQTYSQKGV
+1252 
-1263 YYIDPNL
+1263 
-1270 SGQSGQSANTLS
+1270 
-1282 TYTANLLGRS
+1282 TANLFGRS

-1322 GFGYIIGTFN
+1322 GFGYITGTFS

-1346 GVSGS
+1346 GVSNS

-1383 QTGASQHSYATF
+1383 QTGASQHSYAAF

-1418 NAKNISFSN
+1418 SAKNISFSN

-1445 AANSLSFNNSRLN
+1445 ATNSLSFINSRLN

-1465 WANSLIFNNTQ
+1465 QANSLIFNNTQ

-1500 SFTLSSQSLLNFNG
+1500 NFTLSSQSLLNFNG

-1524 TLGNKSQT
+1524 TLGNKSQA
-1532 AFKNSLTLDNN
+1532 AFKNSLTLDDN

-1578 NSLFFNGA
+1578 KSLFFNGG

-1617 VSNASSLNANINF
+1617 ASNTSSLNANINF
-1630 QGASQATFGGNTTID
+1630 QGASQADFGGNTTID
-1645 AASFNFDS
+1645 TASFNFDS
-1653 ASSLSFNNLTANG
+1653 TSSLSFNNLTANG

-1674 PSLSKALMSVSGQF
+1674 PSLTKALMSVSGQF
-1688 VLGNN
+1688 VLGSN

-1745 YSDNNNIQTWSFINP
+1745 YSGNNNIQTWSFINP

-1809 GYSYDYSDNQAGT
+1809 GYSYDYRDDQAGT

-1862 GFSSG
+1862 GFSSE

-1875 LSQNSATLKEMI
+1875 LSQNSAALKEMI
-1887 ETNQLDNITS
+1887 ESNQLDNITN

-1906 RIKITP
+1906 KIKITQT
-1912 AQKQA
+1912 QKQA

-1938 VIGATQDHVTNSTSS
+1938 VIGTTQDNVTNSTSS

-1996 DFKAKSIYI
+1996 NFKAKSIYI

-2011 GNAFESGGSADITFQ
+2011 GNAFESGGSADVTFQ

-2066 VLSQM
+2066 VLSQV

-2082 GNFVENALIPLSKE
+2082 GNFIENALSPLSKE
-2096 LPSSLQNETLGQL
+2096 LPTSLQDETLGQL
-2109 IGQNNLDNLLNNS
+2109 IGQNNLDDLLNNS

-2172 YMDAS
+2172 YIDAS
-2177 ELSSILSVI
+2177 ELSSILSVV

-2199 DIGVVANDLLDEF
+2199 DIGVVANDLLNEF

-2225 LVSNIINN
+2225 LVNNIINN
-2233 IISQGGLSGI
+2233 IISQGGLSGV

-2333 ASNGVSNINITTL
+2333 ASNDVSNINITTL

-2366 EICINL
+2366 EICVNL

-2384 NSSVTPTNESL
+2384 NSSVTTTNESL

-2406 VIASNGAI
+2406 TIASNGAI

-2419 KNNSVIGTL
+2419 TNNSVIGTL

-2441 TIANAFNNAS
+2441 TITNAFNNAS

-2458 GDFTLNQQ
+2458 GNFTLNQQ

-2487 LVFNLSHSVSHA
+2487 LVFNLSHSASHA
-2499 IINAQGIATIM
+2499 IINAQGAATIM
-2510 TNYNNPLI
+2510 ANDNNPLI

-2525 ETGAYTLID
+2525 EVGTYTLID

-2540 YGYNDQITG
+2540 YGYNNQITG
-2549 GSSLDNYLKLYTLI
+2549 GSSLDNYLKLYVLI
-2563 NINGKHMVMTD
+2563 DINGKHMVMTG
-2574 NGLTYNGQA
+2574 NGLTYNGRA
-2583 VSIKDGGLIVGFKD
+2583 VSVKDGGLVVGFKD

-2618 APINNLQ
+2618 DPINNLQ

-2638 IQGVDSIEQAGG
+2638 TQGVDSIDQAGG
-2650 TQAIN
+2650 SQAIN

-2669 APYYLESHSTKD
+2669 APYYLESHSAKD

-2699 NFKNDATNIL
+2699 DFKNDATNIL

-2813 SGFHANITQ
+2813 SGFHGNITQ

-2868 NQSYRYNTW
+2868 NQSYRYDTW

-2890 FKDKSVIFKPQIGLA
+2890 FKDKSVIFKPQVGLA
-2905 YYYIGMSGLR
+2905 YYYIGLSSLR

>member
-6 AGLISKFISK
+6 ARLISRFISK

-22 KISKKIFKLN
+22 KISKKIFTLN
-32 PILKR
+32 QILKR
-37 EKPLKRHKKTK
+37 EKPLKCHKKALK
-48 SIKKPFNKN
+48 PIKKLSNRN

-73 LPHLRASECR
+73 LSHLRANECR
-83 YWSWWSG
+83 YWSWSSWN
-90 YHDKI
+90 YQDNI
-95 ESGSNS
+95 ESGPNS

-110 SSTQGSGTYY
+110 SSAQGSGTYY

-127 SAGGA
+127 STGGA
-132 SFTQKFNNGTLNV
+132 SFTQKFNGGTLNV

-155 VNGVNVGYITG
+155 INGGDVGYITG

-178 RITTGNSLSDG
+178 HLTTGNSYADG
-189 GGATL
+189 GGTTL
-194 NFNATNRITINQASF
+194 NFNATNNITINQASF
-209 DNSDAGAQHS
+209 DNSDAGTQKS
-219 YMNFKGSNINVS
+219 YMNFKGSNIKVS
-231 GSSFTD
+231 GSSFKD

-245 SGNNNNSAISF
+245 SGNNNNSVISF
-256 NKTKFNQGTY
+256 NQTNFNQGTYHFSNSASSSFGNSNFNQGTYHFNSAQSTFENSNFNQGTY
-266 NFTNSANLSFNNSN
+266 NFNDNASF
-280 FNQSTYN
+280 
-287 FNSLQS
+287 
-293 TFNNSTFNQGTYNFT
+293 
-308 DNTSF
+308 D
-313 NNDTF
+313 NDTF
-318 NQGTYNFNT
+318 NQGTYSFNT
-327 SKVSFSGAN
+327 NKVSFSGIN

-353 GSGAVF
+353 NSGAIF
-359 NLNQTLNANQTYDIL
+359 NLNQTLNDNQTYDIL
-374 TTNGTIQ
+374 TTNGAIQ

-395 KGDKAISHVEVGNNT
+395 KGDKAINHVEVGNNT

-423 LQETFSN
+423 LQETFN
-430 KSITTQFL
+430 KQSIITQFL
-438 GDDLQAKAKAT
+438 GDDLQQQAQKT
-449 YQQDLNNSQSAL
+449 YQQDLSDSQSAL
-461 SNATNDNKIASADTG
+461 NNAASDSKIANSDTD
-476 YTNNQNT
+476 YIKSSNP
-483 TIKQDAQNLEHTS
+483 TINKDAQSLENTNQKI
-496 QQIAKDEQALQGDL
+496 QQDEQALEKDL
-510 NKLKQLANSSFN
+510 AQIKQLANSKTGFS
-522 EQAFNQAQSKEQQ
+522 EQAFNQAQKQEQQ
-535 DEQTLQNE
+535 DEQTLQND
-543 ENTFSSEQEG
+543 ENAFNNEQEG
-553 LEKALANAKEQQE
+553 LKQAIANAKP
-566 QQQAQATYQ
+566 
-575 QDLNNSQSALS
+575 
-586 NATNDNKIA
+586 
-595 SADTDYT
+595 
-602 KNQNT
+602 
-607 AIKQDAQN
+607 
-615 LENTSQQITQDQK
+615 TSPTP
-628 DLEQDLDKLQQLA
+628 
-641 NSKTG
+641 SPT
-646 FNEQAFNQAQSTEQQ
+646 
-661 DEQTLQ
+661 
-667 NEEET
+667 
-672 FSSEQEGLEKALANA
+672 
-687 KHTSPTPTKH
+687 PTPTKH
-697 TAQNNPPNKVSP
+697 TVQNTPPNKVSPTPTP

-723 YNFQNQTYSK
+723 YNLQNQTYSQ

-757 GYLDWFTLKNK
+757 
-768 FSVNANNGTLI
+768 
-779 IGNNTESANTKGLIW
+779 
-794 IGDDKGLVY
+794 
-803 YNTGTFNAANIYLT
+803 
-817 SNLKTGNGFSGEG
+817 
-830 ATLNFNATNRI
+830 
-841 TINQASFDN
+841 
-850 SDAGAQHS
+850 
-858 YMNFKGSNIN
+858 
-868 VSGSSF
+868 
-874 TDDTNGGFSFSGN
+874 
-887 NNNSAISFNKTKF
+887 
-900 NQGTYNFT
+900 
-908 NSANL
+908 
-913 SFNNSN
+913 
-919 FNQSTY
+919 
-925 NFNSL
+925 
-930 QSTFNNSTFNQGTY
+930 
-944 NFTDNTSFNNDTFNQ
+944 
-959 GTYNFNTSKVSFSGA
+959 
-974 NTLNS
+974 
-979 SSPFASLKGSVSFG
+979 
-993 SGAVFNL
+993 
-1000 NQTLNANQTYDIL
+1000 
-1013 TTNGTIQYG
+1013 
-1022 VYQSYLWDLIN
+1022 
-1033 YKGDKAISHV
+1033 
-1043 EVGNNTYDV
+1043 
-1052 TFDINGQDET
+1052 
-1062 LQETFSNKSI
+1062 
-1072 TTQFL
+1072 
-1077 GDDLQAKAKATYQQ
+1077 
-1091 DLNNSQSALSNATN
+1091 
-1105 DNKIASADTGY
+1105 
-1116 TNNQNTTIKQDAQN
+1116 
-1130 LEHTSQ
+1130 
-1136 QIAKDEQALQGDL
+1136 
-1149 NKLKQLANSSF
+1149 
-1160 NEQAFNQAQSKEQQD
+1160 
-1175 EQTLQ
+1175 
-1180 NEEETF
+1180 
-1186 SSEQEGL
+1186 
-1193 EKALANAKPAS
+1193 
-1204 PTPTPT
+1204 
-1210 PTPTP
+1210 
-1215 SPTPNPTP
+1215 
-1223 TKHTAPNKVP
+1223 
-1233 PTPPTQN
+1233 
-1240 LPTTNVWNGVYW
+1240 
-1252 LQNQTYSQKGV
+1252 
-1263 YYIDPNL
+1263 
-1270 SGQSGQSANTLS
+1270 
-1282 TYTANLLGRS
+1282 TANLFGRS

-1322 GFGYIIGTFN
+1322 GFGYITGTFN

-1346 GVSGS
+1346 GVSNS

-1383 QTGASQHSYATF
+1383 QTGASQHSYAAF
-1395 DATNNISVTNSSF
+1395 DALNNISITDSSF

-1418 NAKNISFSN
+1418 TAKNISFSN

-1438 SSVISAN
+1438 SSTISAN
-1445 AANSLSFNNSRLN
+1445 ASNSLSFINSRLN

-1465 WANSLIFNNTQ
+1465 QANSLIFNNTQ

-1500 SFTLSSQSLLNFNG
+1500 NFTLSSQSLLNFNG

-1524 TLGNKSQT
+1524 TLGNKSQA

-1543 SNLSLDNQSVLNASG
+1543 SNLSLDNQSVLNANG
-1558 ASAFNNQASLNIY
+1558 TSAFNNQASLNIY
-1571 NGSQATF
+1571 NGSQAAF
-1578 NSLFFNGA
+1578 NSLFFNGG
-1586 TLSLNA
+1586 TLILNA
-1592 NSKLNASSASFSN
+1592 SSKLNASSASFSN

-1611 DDSVLS
+1611 DDSVL
-1617 VSNASSLNANINF
+1617 NANNTSSLNANINF
-1630 QGASQATFGGNTTID
+1630 QGASQADFGGNTTID

-1653 ASSLSFNNLTANG
+1653 TSSLSFNNLTANG

-1674 PSLSKALMSVSGQF
+1674 PSLTKVLMSVSGQF

-1836 GSQTPQTPGT
+1836 GSQTPQAPGT

-1862 GFSSG
+1862 GFSSE

-1887 ETNQLDNITS
+1887 ESNQLDNITN

-1906 RIKITP
+1906 KIKITQT
-1912 AQKQA
+1912 QKQA

-1923 HLTDNINQTFSNGNL
+1923 HLTDNINQTFNNGNL
-1938 VIGATQDHVTNSTSS
+1938 IIGATQDNVTNSTSS

-1963 PCALDS
+1963 PCTLDS

-2011 GNAFESGGSADITFQ
+2011 ANAFESGGSADVTFQ

-2066 VLSQM
+2066 VLSQV

-2082 GNFVENALIPLSKE
+2082 GNFIENALSPLSKE
-2096 LPSSLQNETLGQL
+2096 LPASLQDETLGQL
-2109 IGQNNLDNLLNNS
+2109 IGQNNLDDLLNNS

-2172 YMDAS
+2172 YIDAS

-2199 DIGVVANDLLDEF
+2199 DIGVVANDLLNEF

-2233 IISQGGLSGI
+2233 IISQGGLSGV

-2366 EICINL
+2366 EICVNL
-2372 ANCPTTKNSSST
+2372 ANCPTTKNNSST

-2441 TIANAFNNAS
+2441 TITNAFNNAS

-2458 GDFTLNQQ
+2458 GNFTLNQQ

-2499 IINAQGIATIM
+2499 IINAQGNATIM
-2510 TNYNNPLI
+2510 ANNNNPLI

-2525 ETGAYTLID
+2525 EAGTYTLID

-2563 NINGKHMVMTD
+2563 DINGKHMVMTD

-2583 VSIKDGGLIVGFKD
+2583 VSVKDGGLVVGFKD

-2606 ILYNKVKIAVSN
+2606 ILYNKVKIAISN
-2618 APINNLQ
+2618 DPINNLQ

-2638 IQGVDSIEQAGG
+2638 VQSVDSIDQAGG
-2650 TQAIN
+2650 SQAIN

-2699 NFKNDATNIL
+2699 DFKNDATNIL

-2727 STFASADFHERL
+2727 STFASADFHEHL

-2813 SGFHANITQ
+2813 SGFHGNITQ

-2868 NQSYRYNTW
+2868 NQSYRYDTW

-2890 FKDKSVIFKPQIGLA
+2890 FKDKSVIFKPQVGLA
-2905 YYYIGMSGLR
+2905 YYYIGLSGLR

>member
-6 AGLISKFISK
+6 ARLISKFISK
-16 GSFKLN
+16 GSFLN

-37 EKPLKRHKKTK
+37 EKPLSHKKTK

-57 KSFLK
+57 RSFLK

-73 LPHLRASECR
+73 LSHLRASECR
-83 YWSWWSG
+83 YWSWSSWG
-90 YHDKI
+90 YHDNI

-110 SSTQGSGTYY
+110 NSTQGSGTYY

-127 SAGGA
+127 SPGGA

-155 VNGVNVGYITG
+155 VNGGNLGYITG

-178 RITTGNSLSDG
+178 RITTGNSFSTG

-194 NFNATNRITINQASF
+194 NFNAANRITINQASF
-209 DNSDAGAQHS
+209 DNSDAGTQHS
-219 YMNFKGSNINVS
+219 YMNFSGSNINVS
-231 GSSFTD
+231 ASSFTD

-245 SGNNNNSAISF
+245 SGNGTNSNLSF
-256 NKTKFNQGTY
+256 NKTSFNQGTY
-266 NFTNSANLSFNNSN
+266 NFNSA
-280 FNQSTYN
+280 
-287 FNSLQS
+287 QS
-293 TFNNSTFNQGTYNFT
+293 TFNNDTFSQGAYSFT
-308 DNTSF
+308 DNTGLNF

-318 NQGTYNFNT
+318 NQGAYNFNT

-353 GSGAVF
+353 GSDAVF
-359 NLNQTLNANQTYDIL
+359 NLNQTLNNNQTYDIL
-374 TTNGTIQ
+374 TTNKTIQ

-395 KGDKAISHVEVGNNT
+395 KGDKAISHVEVGSNT

-423 LQETFSN
+423 LQETFN
-430 KSITTQFL
+430 NQSITTQFL

-449 YQQDLNNSQSAL
+449 YQQDLSNSQTAL
-461 SNATNDNKIASADTG
+461 NNATSDNKIASNDTG

-483 TIKQDAQNLEHTS
+483 TIKKDAQSLENTN
-496 QQIAKDEQALQGDL
+496 QQIVKDKQALQ
-510 NKLKQLANSSFN
+510 
-522 EQAFNQAQSKEQQ
+522 
-535 DEQTLQNE
+535 
-543 ENTFSSEQEG
+543 
-553 LEKALANAKEQQE
+553 
-566 QQQAQATYQ
+566 
-575 QDLNNSQSALS
+575 
-586 NATNDNKIA
+586 
-595 SADTDYT
+595 
-602 KNQNT
+602 
-607 AIKQDAQN
+607 
-615 LENTSQQITQDQK
+615 
-628 DLEQDLDKLQQLA
+628 QDLDKLQQLA
-641 NSKTG
+641 NSTG
-646 FNEQAFNQAQSTEQQ
+646 FNEQAFNQAQ
-661 DEQTLQ
+661 D
-667 NEEET
+667 
-672 FSSEQEGLEKALANA
+672 
-687 KHTSPTPTKH
+687 
-697 TAQNNPPNKVSP
+697 
-709 PTQNLPTTNVWNGV
+709 
-723 YNFQNQTYSK
+723 
-733 KGIYYIDPNL
+733 
-743 SGQSGQSGNTLSTY
+743 
-757 GYLDWFTLKNK
+757 
-768 FSVNANNGTLI
+768 
-779 IGNNTESANTKGLIW
+779 
-794 IGDDKGLVY
+794 
-803 YNTGTFNAANIYLT
+803 
-817 SNLKTGNGFSGEG
+817 
-830 ATLNFNATNRI
+830 
-841 TINQASFDN
+841 
-850 SDAGAQHS
+850 
-858 YMNFKGSNIN
+858 
-868 VSGSSF
+868 
-874 TDDTNGGFSFSGN
+874 
-887 NNNSAISFNKTKF
+887 
-900 NQGTYNFT
+900 
-908 NSANL
+908 
-913 SFNNSN
+913 
-919 FNQSTY
+919 
-925 NFNSL
+925 
-930 QSTFNNSTFNQGTY
+930 
-944 NFTDNTSFNNDTFNQ
+944 
-959 GTYNFNTSKVSFSGA
+959 
-974 NTLNS
+974 
-979 SSPFASLKGSVSFG
+979 
-993 SGAVFNL
+993 
-1000 NQTLNANQTYDIL
+1000 
-1013 TTNGTIQYG
+1013 
-1022 VYQSYLWDLIN
+1022 
-1033 YKGDKAISHV
+1033 
-1043 EVGNNTYDV
+1043 
-1052 TFDINGQDET
+1052 
-1062 LQETFSNKSI
+1062 
-1072 TTQFL
+1072 
-1077 GDDLQAKAKATYQQ
+1077 
-1091 DLNNSQSALSNATN
+1091 
-1105 DNKIASADTGY
+1105 
-1116 TNNQNTTIKQDAQN
+1116 
-1130 LEHTSQ
+1130 
-1136 QIAKDEQALQGDL
+1136 
-1149 NKLKQLANSSF
+1149 
-1160 NEQAFNQAQSKEQQD
+1160 KEQQD

-1180 NEEETF
+1180 ENEKTF

-1193 EKALANAKPAS
+1193 KQAIAKPTS
-1204 PTPTPT
+1204 
-1210 PTPTP
+1210 PTP
-1215 SPTPNPTP
+1215 SPTPTP
-1223 TKHTAPNKVP
+1223 TKHTAPNTPPNKVS

-1240 LPTTNVWNGVYW
+1240 LPTTNVWNGVYN

-1282 TYTANLLGRS
+1282 TYTANLFGRS

-1311 NDNGLIWIGHG
+1311 NNNGLIWIGHG
-1322 GFGYIIGTFN
+1322 GFGYITGTFN

-1395 DATNNISVTNSSF
+1395 EATNNISVTDSSF

-1418 NAKNISFSN
+1418 SAKNISFSN

-1524 TLGNKSQT
+1524 TLGNKSQAT
-1532 AFKNSLTLDNN
+1532 FENSLTLDNN
-1543 SNLSLDNQSVLNASG
+1543 SNLSLDNQSVLNANGS
-1558 ASAFNNQASLNIY
+1558 SVFNNQASLNIY

-1578 NSLFFNGA
+1578 NSLFFNGGI
-1586 TLSLNA
+1586 LSLNA

-1617 VSNASSLNANINF
+1617 ASNTSSLNANINF
-1630 QGASQATFGGNTTID
+1630 QGTSQANFGGNTTID
-1645 AASFNFDS
+1645 TASFNFDS

-1674 PSLSKALMSVSGQF
+1674 PSLSNALMSVSGQF
-1688 VLGNN
+1688 VLGDN

-1822 YYLTSNIKGLFTPK
+1822 YYLTSSIKGLFTPK

-1887 ETNQLDNITS
+1887 ESNQLDNITS

-1906 RIKITP
+1906 KIKITP

-1938 VIGATQDHVTNSTSS
+1938 VIGATQDNVTNSTSS

-1963 PCALDS
+1963 PCTLDS

-2005 TGTLGS
+2005 TGTVGS
-2011 GNAFESGGSADITFQ
+2011 ANAFESGGSADVTFQ
-2026 SANNLVLNKANIEAQ
+2026 SANNLVLDKANIEAQ

-2066 VLSQM
+2066 VLSQV

-2082 GNFVENALIPLSKE
+2082 GNFVENALSPLSKE
-2096 LPSSLQNETLGQL
+2096 LPASLQNETLGQL

-2122 GVMNAIQNIISKKLS
+2122 GVMNEIQNIISKKLS

-2172 YMDAS
+2172 YIDAS

-2199 DIGVVANDLLDEF
+2199 DIGVVANDLLNEF
-2212 LGQDVVKKLESQG
+2212 LGQDIVKKLESQG

-2233 IISQGGLSGI
+2233 IISQGGLSGV

-2251 LPPSLQNALKEND
+2251 LSPSLQNALKEND

-2384 NSSVTPTNESL
+2384 NSSVTLTNESL

-2441 TIANAFNNAS
+2441 TITNAFNNAS

-2458 GDFTLNQQ
+2458 GNFTLNQQ

-2487 LVFNLSHSVSHA
+2487 LVFNLSHSASHA

-2510 TNYNNPLI
+2510 ANNNNPLI

-2525 ETGAYTLID
+2525 ETGTYTLID

-2549 GSSLDNYLKLYTLI
+2549 GNSLDNYLKLYTLI
-2563 NINGKHMVMTD
+2563 DINGKRMVMTD

-2583 VSIKDGGLIVGFKD
+2583 VNIKDGGLVVGFKD

-2618 APINNLQ
+2618 DPINNLQ

-2638 IQGVDSIEQAGG
+2638 TQGVDSIDQAGG

-2699 NFKNDATNIL
+2699 DFKNDATNIL

-2791 INVGYDRFIK
+2791 INIGYDRFIK

-2857 INSYDPLLSII
+2857 INSYDSLLSII
-2868 NQSYRYNTW
+2868 NQSYKYNTW

-2905 YYYIGMSGLR
+2905 YYYIGLSGLR
-2915 GIMDDPIYNQFRANA
+2915 GIMDDSIYNQFRANA

>member
-6 AGLISKFISK
+6 ARLISNFILK
-16 GSFKLN
+16 GSFLN

-32 PILKR
+32 QILKR
-37 EKPLKRHKKTK
+37 EKLLKRHKKTK

-57 KSFLK
+57 RSFLK

-73 LPHLRASECR
+73 LSHLRASECR
-83 YWSWWSG
+83 YWSWSSWS
-90 YHDKI
+90 YHDNI

-110 SSTQGSGTYY
+110 NSAQGSGTYY

-127 SAGGA
+127 SPGGA
-132 SFTQKFNNGTLNV
+132 SFTQKFNNGTLDV

-155 VNGVNVGYITG
+155 INGGDVGYITG
-166 TYDAQTINFNSS
+166 TYDAQTIDFNSS
-178 RITTGNSLSDG
+178 RITTGNSFSTG

-194 NFNATNRITINQASF
+194 NFNATNHIIINQASF
-209 DNSDAGAQHS
+209 DNSDAGTQHS
-219 YMNFKGSNINVS
+219 YMNFSGSNINVS
-231 GSSFTD
+231 SSSFTD

-245 SGNNNNSAISF
+245 SGNGTNSNLSF
-256 NKTKFNQGTY
+256 NQTSFNQGTY
-266 NFTNSANLSFNNSN
+266 KFTNSANLNFNNSA
-280 FNQSTYN
+280 
-287 FNSLQS
+287 
-293 TFNNSTFNQGTYNFT
+293 FNQGTYNFT
-308 DNTSF
+308 DNASF

-318 NQGTYNFNT
+318 NQGTYSFNA

-353 GSGAVF
+353 GSGAIF
-359 NLNQTLNANQTYDIL
+359 NLNQTLNSNQTYDIL

-395 KGDKAISHVEVGNNT
+395 KGDKAISHVEVGSNT

-423 LQETFSN
+423 LQETFN
-430 KSITTQFL
+430 NQSITTQFL
-438 GDDLQAKAKAT
+438 GDDLQAKAQAT
-449 YQQDLNNSQSAL
+449 YQQDLSNSQTAL
-461 SNATNDNKIASADTG
+461 NNATSDNKIASNDTG

-483 TIKQDAQNLEHTS
+483 TIKKDAQSLENTS
-496 QQIAKDEQALQGDL
+496 QQIAQDKQALEQDLANVKQLASSTTGFDEQAFK
-510 NKLKQLANSSFN
+510 N
-522 EQAFNQAQSKEQQ
+522 AQSTEQQ
-535 DEQTLQNE
+535 DLQTLQEN
-543 ENTFSSEQEG
+543 ENTFNSEQEG
-553 LEKALANAKEQQE
+553 LEKA
-566 QQQAQATYQ
+566 
-575 QDLNNSQSALS
+575 
-586 NATNDNKIA
+586 I
-595 SADTDYT
+595 
-602 KNQNT
+602 
-607 AIKQDAQN
+607 
-615 LENTSQQITQDQK
+615 
-628 DLEQDLDKLQQLA
+628 
-641 NSKTG
+641 
-646 FNEQAFNQAQSTEQQ
+646 
-661 DEQTLQ
+661 
-667 NEEET
+667 
-672 FSSEQEGLEKALANA
+672 
-687 KHTSPTPTKH
+687 
-697 TAQNNPPNKVSP
+697 
-709 PTQNLPTTNVWNGV
+709 
-723 YNFQNQTYSK
+723 
-733 KGIYYIDPNL
+733 
-743 SGQSGQSGNTLSTY
+743 
-757 GYLDWFTLKNK
+757 
-768 FSVNANNGTLI
+768 
-779 IGNNTESANTKGLIW
+779 
-794 IGDDKGLVY
+794 
-803 YNTGTFNAANIYLT
+803 
-817 SNLKTGNGFSGEG
+817 
-830 ATLNFNATNRI
+830 
-841 TINQASFDN
+841 
-850 SDAGAQHS
+850 
-858 YMNFKGSNIN
+858 
-868 VSGSSF
+868 
-874 TDDTNGGFSFSGN
+874 
-887 NNNSAISFNKTKF
+887 
-900 NQGTYNFT
+900 
-908 NSANL
+908 
-913 SFNNSN
+913 
-919 FNQSTY
+919 
-925 NFNSL
+925 
-930 QSTFNNSTFNQGTY
+930 
-944 NFTDNTSFNNDTFNQ
+944 
-959 GTYNFNTSKVSFSGA
+959 
-974 NTLNS
+974 
-979 SSPFASLKGSVSFG
+979 
-993 SGAVFNL
+993 
-1000 NQTLNANQTYDIL
+1000 
-1013 TTNGTIQYG
+1013 
-1022 VYQSYLWDLIN
+1022 
-1033 YKGDKAISHV
+1033 
-1043 EVGNNTYDV
+1043 
-1052 TFDINGQDET
+1052 
-1062 LQETFSNKSI
+1062 
-1072 TTQFL
+1072 
-1077 GDDLQAKAKATYQQ
+1077 
-1091 DLNNSQSALSNATN
+1091 
-1105 DNKIASADTGY
+1105 
-1116 TNNQNTTIKQDAQN
+1116 
-1130 LEHTSQ
+1130 
-1136 QIAKDEQALQGDL
+1136 
-1149 NKLKQLANSSF
+1149 
-1160 NEQAFNQAQSKEQQD
+1160 
-1175 EQTLQ
+1175 
-1180 NEEETF
+1180 
-1186 SSEQEGL
+1186 
-1193 EKALANAKPAS
+1193 ANAKPAS

-1210 PTPTP
+1210 
-1215 SPTPNPTP
+1215 
-1223 TKHTAPNKVP
+1223 KHTAPNTPPNKVP

-1240 LPTTNVWNGVYW
+1240 LPTTNVWNGVYN
-1252 LQNQTYSQKGV
+1252 LQNQTYSQKGI

-1270 SGQSGQSANTLS
+1270 SGQSGQSDNTLS
-1282 TYTANLLGRS
+1282 TYTANLFGRS

-1303 IGNNTESV
+1303 IGNNTESA

-1322 GFGYIIGTFN
+1322 GFGYITGTFN

-1383 QTGASQHSYATF
+1383 QTGASQHSYAAF

-1418 NAKNISFSN
+1418 SAKNISFSN

-1490 NATTQ
+1490 NATAQ

-1524 TLGNKSQT
+1524 TLGNKSQA

-1543 SNLSLDNQSVLNASG
+1543 SNLSLDNQSVLNANG
-1558 ASAFNNQASLNIY
+1558 ASVFNNQASLNIY

-1578 NSLFFNGA
+1578 NSLFFNGVII
-1586 TLSLNA
+1586 SLNA

-1617 VSNASSLNANINF
+1617 ASNTSSLNANINF
-1630 QGASQATFGGNTTID
+1630 QGTSQANFGGNTTID

-1653 ASSLSFNNLTANG
+1653 ASSLNFNNLTANG

-1674 PSLSKALMSVSGQF
+1674 PSLTKALMSVSGQF
-1688 VLGNN
+1688 ILGNN

-1809 GYSYDYSDNQAGT
+1809 GYSYDYSDNQLGT

-1887 ETNQLDNITS
+1887 ESNQLDNITS

-1906 RIKITP
+1906 EIKITP

-1923 HLTDNINQTFSNGNL
+1923 HLTDNINQTFNNGNL
-1938 VIGATQDHVTNSTSS
+1938 VIGATQDNVTNSTSS

-2011 GNAFESGGSADITFQ
+2011 GNAFESGGSADVTFQ
-2026 SANNLVLNKANIEAQ
+2026 SANNLVLNNANIEAQ

-2066 VLSQM
+2066 VLSQV

-2082 GNFVENALIPLSKE
+2082 GNFVENALSPLSKE
-2096 LPSSLQNETLGQL
+2096 LPASLQNETLGQL

-2122 GVMNAIQNIISKKLS
+2122 GVMNEIQNIISKKLS

-2172 YMDAS
+2172 YIDAS

-2199 DIGVVANDLLDEF
+2199 DIGVVANDLLNEF
-2212 LGQDVVKKLESQG
+2212 LGQDIVKKLESQG

-2233 IISQGGLSGI
+2233 IISQGGLSGV

-2324 SKYQGALIF
+2324 SKYQGTLIF

-2395 SVRANNFTFLG
+2395 SVHANNFTFLG
-2406 VIASNGAI
+2406 TITSNGAI

-2441 TIANAFNNAS
+2441 TITNAFNNAS

-2458 GDFTLNQQ
+2458 GNFTLNQQ

-2487 LVFNLSHSVSHA
+2487 LVFNLSHSASHA
-2499 IINAQGIATIM
+2499 IINAQGTATIM
-2510 TNYNNPLI
+2510 ANNNNPLI

-2549 GSSLDNYLKLYTLI
+2549 GSSLADYLKLYTLI
-2563 NINGKHMVMTD
+2563 DINGKRMVMSN

-2583 VSIKDGGLIVGFKD
+2583 VNIKDGGLIVGFKD

-2618 APINNLQ
+2618 DPINNLQ

-2638 IQGVDSIEQAGG
+2638 AQGVDSIDQAGG
-2650 TQAIN
+2650 AQAIN

-2699 NFKNDATNIL
+2699 DFKNDATNIL

-2791 INVGYDRFIK
+2791 INIGYDRFIK

-2868 NQSYRYNTW
+2868 NQSYKYNTW

-2905 YYYIGMSGLR
+2905 YYYIGLSGLR

-2972 DKMVRFIG
+2972 DKVVRFIS
-2980 NNTLSYRDGGRYNT
+2980 NNTLSYRDGDRYNT

>member
-6 AGLISKFISK
+6 ARLISKFISK

-22 KISKKIFKLN
+22 KISKKVFKLN
-32 PILKR
+32 QILKR
-37 EKPLKRHKKTK
+37 ENPLKRHKKTK

-62 ASVLLIGALGG
+62 ASILLIGALGG
-73 LPHLRASECR
+73 LSHLRASECR

-132 SFTQKFNNGTLNV
+132 SFTQKFNGGTLNV

-155 VNGVNVGYITG
+155 INGGDVGYITG

-178 RITTGNSLSDG
+178 HLTTGNSYADG

-194 NFNATNRITINQASF
+194 NFNAANHITINQASF
-209 DNSDAGAQHS
+209 DNSDAGTQKS

-245 SGNNNNSAISF
+245 SGNNNNSTISF

-266 NFTNSANLSFNNSN
+266 NFNDNASF
-280 FNQSTYN
+280 
-287 FNSLQS
+287 
-293 TFNNSTFNQGTYNFT
+293 
-308 DNTSF
+308 D
-313 NNDTF
+313 NDTF
-318 NQGTYNFNT
+318 NQGTYDFNT

-353 GSGAVF
+353 GSDAVF
-359 NLNQTLNANQTYDIL
+359 NLNQTLNNNQTYDIL

-395 KGDKAISHVEVGNNT
+395 KGDKAISHVEVGSNT

-423 LQETFSN
+423 LQETFN
-430 KSITTQFL
+430 KQSIITQFL
-438 GDDLQAKAKAT
+438 GDDLQAKAQKT
-449 YQQDLNNSQSAL
+449 YQQDWSDSQSAL
-461 SNATNDNKIASADTG
+461 NNATSDNKIANSDTD
-476 YTNNQNT
+476 YTKNKNA
-483 TIKQDAQNLEHTS
+483 TIKKDAQNLESTS
-496 QQIAKDEQALQGDL
+496 QQIAKDEQALEQDL
-510 NKLKQLANSSFN
+510 DNLQQLANSKTGFS
-522 EQAFNQAQSKEQQ
+522 EQAFNQAQKQEQQ

-543 ENTFSSEQEG
+543 ENAFNSEQEG
-553 LEKALANAKEQQE
+553 L
-566 QQQAQATYQ
+566 
-575 QDLNNSQSALS
+575 
-586 NATNDNKIA
+586 
-595 SADTDYT
+595 
-602 KNQNT
+602 
-607 AIKQDAQN
+607 KQ
-615 LENTSQQITQDQK
+615 
-628 DLEQDLDKLQQLA
+628 
-641 NSKTG
+641 
-646 FNEQAFNQAQSTEQQ
+646 
-661 DEQTLQ
+661 
-667 NEEET
+667 
-672 FSSEQEGLEKALANA
+672 
-687 KHTSPTPTKH
+687 
-697 TAQNNPPNKVSP
+697 
-709 PTQNLPTTNVWNGV
+709 
-723 YNFQNQTYSK
+723 
-733 KGIYYIDPNL
+733 
-743 SGQSGQSGNTLSTY
+743 
-757 GYLDWFTLKNK
+757 
-768 FSVNANNGTLI
+768 
-779 IGNNTESANTKGLIW
+779 
-794 IGDDKGLVY
+794 
-803 YNTGTFNAANIYLT
+803 
-817 SNLKTGNGFSGEG
+817 
-830 ATLNFNATNRI
+830 
-841 TINQASFDN
+841 
-850 SDAGAQHS
+850 
-858 YMNFKGSNIN
+858 
-868 VSGSSF
+868 
-874 TDDTNGGFSFSGN
+874 
-887 NNNSAISFNKTKF
+887 
-900 NQGTYNFT
+900 
-908 NSANL
+908 
-913 SFNNSN
+913 
-919 FNQSTY
+919 
-925 NFNSL
+925 
-930 QSTFNNSTFNQGTY
+930 
-944 NFTDNTSFNNDTFNQ
+944 
-959 GTYNFNTSKVSFSGA
+959 
-974 NTLNS
+974 
-979 SSPFASLKGSVSFG
+979 
-993 SGAVFNL
+993 
-1000 NQTLNANQTYDIL
+1000 
-1013 TTNGTIQYG
+1013 
-1022 VYQSYLWDLIN
+1022 
-1033 YKGDKAISHV
+1033 
-1043 EVGNNTYDV
+1043 
-1052 TFDINGQDET
+1052 
-1062 LQETFSNKSI
+1062 
-1072 TTQFL
+1072 
-1077 GDDLQAKAKATYQQ
+1077 
-1091 DLNNSQSALSNATN
+1091 
-1105 DNKIASADTGY
+1105 
-1116 TNNQNTTIKQDAQN
+1116 
-1130 LEHTSQ
+1130 
-1136 QIAKDEQALQGDL
+1136 
-1149 NKLKQLANSSF
+1149 
-1160 NEQAFNQAQSKEQQD
+1160 
-1175 EQTLQ
+1175 
-1180 NEEETF
+1180 
-1186 SSEQEGL
+1186 
-1193 EKALANAKPAS
+1193 ALANAKPTS
-1204 PTPTPT
+1204 
-1210 PTPTP
+1210 PTP
-1215 SPTPNPTP
+1215 SPTPTP
-1223 TKHTAPNKVP
+1223 TKHTAPNTPPNKVSP
-1233 PTPPTQN
+1233 TPTPPTQN
-1240 LPTTNVWNGVYW
+1240 LPATNVWNGVYN
-1252 LQNQTYSQKGV
+1252 LQNQTYSNKGV

-1282 TYTANLLGRS
+1282 TYTANLFGRS

-1303 IGNNTESV
+1303 IGNDTEGV
-1311 NDNGLIWIGHG
+1311 NSNGLIWIGHG
-1322 GFGYIIGTFN
+1322 GFGYITGTFN

-1346 GVSGS
+1346 GVSNS

-1395 DATNNISVTNSSF
+1395 DATNNISVTDSSF

-1418 NAKNISFSN
+1418 SAKNISFSN

-1445 AANSLSFNNSRLN
+1445 AANSLSFINSRLN
-1458 GGAVYNL
+1458 GGAIYNL
-1465 WANSLIFNNTQ
+1465 QANSLIFNNTQ

-1500 SFTLSSQSLLNFNG
+1500 NFTLSSQSLLNFNG

-1524 TLGNKSQT
+1524 TLGNKSQA

-1543 SNLSLDNQSVLNASG
+1543 SNLSLDNQSVLNANGTST
-1558 ASAFNNQASLNIY
+1558 FNNQASLNIY
-1571 NGSQATF
+1571 NVSQATF
-1578 NSLFFNGA
+1578 NNLFFNGG

-1592 NSKLNASSASFSN
+1592 SSKLNASSASFSN

-1617 VSNASSLNANINF
+1617 ASNTSSLNANINF
-1630 QGASQATFGGNTTID
+1630 QGASQANFGGNTIID
-1645 AASFNFDS
+1645 TASFNFDS
-1653 ASSLSFNNLTANG
+1653 TSSLNFNNLTANG

-1674 PSLSKALMSVSGQF
+1674 PSLTKALMSVNGQF

-1745 YSDNNNIQTWSFINP
+1745 YSDSNNIQTWSFINP

-1862 GFSSG
+1862 GFSSE

-1887 ETNQLDNITS
+1887 ESNQLDNITN

-1906 RIKITP
+1906 KIKITP

-1923 HLTDNINQTFSNGNL
+1923 HLTDNINQTFNNGNL
-1938 VIGATQDHVTNSTSS
+1938 VIGATQDNVTNSTSS

-1969 ATCSSF
+1969 TTCSSF

-2011 GNAFESGGSADITFQ
+2011 ANAFESGGSADVTFQ

-2066 VLSQM
+2066 VLSQV

-2082 GNFVENALIPLSKE
+2082 GNFIENALSPLSKE
-2096 LPSSLQNETLGQL
+2096 LPASLQSETLGQL
-2109 IGQNNLDNLLNNS
+2109 IGQNNLDDLLNNS

-2177 ELSSILSVI
+2177 ELSSILSVV

-2199 DIGVVANDLLDEF
+2199 DIGVVANDLLNEF
-2212 LGQDVVKKLESQG
+2212 LGQDVVEKLESQG

-2233 IISQGGLSGI
+2233 IISQGGLSGV

-2251 LPPSLQNALKEND
+2251 LPPSLQNAFKEND
-2264 LGALLSPRGLH
+2264 LGALLSPRDLH

-2333 ASNGVSNINITTL
+2333 VSNDVSNINITTL

-2366 EICINL
+2366 EICVNL

-2428 NLNENATLQANNL
+2428 NLNENAVLQANNL
-2441 TIANAFNNAS
+2441 TITNAFNNAS

-2458 GDFTLNQQ
+2458 GNFTLNQQ

-2499 IINAQGIATIM
+2499 IINAQGSATIM
-2510 TNYNNPLI
+2510 ANNNNPLI
-2518 QFNTSSK
+2518 QFNASSK
-2525 ETGAYTLID
+2525 ETGTYTLID

-2563 NINGKHMVMTD
+2563 DINGKHMVMAG

-2583 VSIKDGGLIVGFKD
+2583 VNIKDGGLVVGFKD

-2618 APINNLQ
+2618 DPINNLQ

-2638 IQGVDSIEQAGG
+2638 TQGVDSIDQAGG
-2650 TQAIN
+2650 NQAIN

-2691 TLEVIANP
+2691 TLEIIANP
-2699 NFKNDATNIL
+2699 DFKNDATNIL

-2868 NQSYRYNTW
+2868 NQSYRYDTW

-2890 FKDKSVIFKPQIGLA
+2890 FKDKSVIFKPQVGLA
-2905 YYYIGMSGLR
+2905 YYYIGLSGLR

>member
-6 AGLISKFISK
+6 VRLISKFISK

-32 PILKR
+32 QILKR
-37 EKPLKRHKKTK
+37 EKPLKRHEKTK
-48 SIKKPFNKN
+48 SIKKPFSKN

-73 LPHLRASECR
+73 LSHLRASECR

-90 YHDKI
+90 YHDNI
-95 ESGSNS
+95 ESGPNS

-132 SFTQKFNNGTLNV
+132 SFTQKFNNGTLDI

-155 VNGVNVGYITG
+155 INGGDVGYITG

-178 RITTGNSLSDG
+178 HLTTGNSYADG

-194 NFNATNRITINQASF
+194 NFNAANNITINQASF
-209 DNSDAGAQHS
+209 DNSGAGTQHS
-219 YMNFKGSNINVS
+219 YMNFEGSNINVS

-237 DTNGGFSF
+237 DTDGGFSF
-245 SGNNNNSAISF
+245 SGSDNHSTFSF
-256 NKTKFNQGTY
+256 NQASFNQGTY
-266 NFTNSANLSFNNSN
+266 NFSNSTTLSFNHSA
-280 FNQSTYN
+280 FNQGTYH
-287 FNSLQS
+287 FNSAQS
-293 TFNNSTFNQGTYNFT
+293 AFENSSFNQGTYNFS
-308 DNTSF
+308 NNASF

-318 NQGTYNFNT
+318 NQGIYNFNT
-327 SKVSFSGAN
+327 SQVSFSGAN

-342 PFASLKGSVSF
+342 PFASLKGGVSF
-353 GSGAVF
+353 GSDAIF
-359 NLNQTLNANQTYDIL
+359 NLNQTLNSNQTYDIL
-374 TTNGTIQ
+374 TANGTIQ

-395 KGDKAISHVEVGNNT
+395 KGDKAISHVGVGNNT

-423 LQETFSN
+423 LQETFN
-430 KSITTQFL
+430 NQSIITQFL
-438 GDDLQAKAKAT
+438 GDDLQQQAQKT
-449 YQQDLNNSQSAL
+449 YQQDLSNSQSTL
-461 SNATNDNKIASADTG
+461 NNATDDNKIANSDTD
-476 YTNNQNT
+476 YTNNQNA
-483 TIKQDAQNLEHTS
+483 TIATDAQNLEHTS
-496 QQIAKDEQALQGDL
+496 QQIVKDEQALQG
-510 NKLKQLANSSFN
+510 
-522 EQAFNQAQSKEQQ
+522 
-535 DEQTLQNE
+535 
-543 ENTFSSEQEG
+543 
-553 LEKALANAKEQQE
+553 
-566 QQQAQATYQ
+566 
-575 QDLNNSQSALS
+575 
-586 NATNDNKIA
+586 
-595 SADTDYT
+595 
-602 KNQNT
+602 
-607 AIKQDAQN
+607 
-615 LENTSQQITQDQK
+615 
-628 DLEQDLDKLQQLA
+628 DLDKLQQLA

-646 FNEQAFNQAQSTEQQ
+646 FNEQAFNQAQ
-661 DEQTLQ
+661 D
-667 NEEET
+667 
-672 FSSEQEGLEKALANA
+672 
-687 KHTSPTPTKH
+687 
-697 TAQNNPPNKVSP
+697 
-709 PTQNLPTTNVWNGV
+709 
-723 YNFQNQTYSK
+723 
-733 KGIYYIDPNL
+733 
-743 SGQSGQSGNTLSTY
+743 
-757 GYLDWFTLKNK
+757 
-768 FSVNANNGTLI
+768 
-779 IGNNTESANTKGLIW
+779 
-794 IGDDKGLVY
+794 
-803 YNTGTFNAANIYLT
+803 
-817 SNLKTGNGFSGEG
+817 
-830 ATLNFNATNRI
+830 
-841 TINQASFDN
+841 
-850 SDAGAQHS
+850 
-858 YMNFKGSNIN
+858 
-868 VSGSSF
+868 
-874 TDDTNGGFSFSGN
+874 
-887 NNNSAISFNKTKF
+887 
-900 NQGTYNFT
+900 
-908 NSANL
+908 
-913 SFNNSN
+913 
-919 FNQSTY
+919 
-925 NFNSL
+925 
-930 QSTFNNSTFNQGTY
+930 
-944 NFTDNTSFNNDTFNQ
+944 
-959 GTYNFNTSKVSFSGA
+959 
-974 NTLNS
+974 
-979 SSPFASLKGSVSFG
+979 
-993 SGAVFNL
+993 
-1000 NQTLNANQTYDIL
+1000 
-1013 TTNGTIQYG
+1013 
-1022 VYQSYLWDLIN
+1022 
-1033 YKGDKAISHV
+1033 
-1043 EVGNNTYDV
+1043 
-1052 TFDINGQDET
+1052 
-1062 LQETFSNKSI
+1062 
-1072 TTQFL
+1072 
-1077 GDDLQAKAKATYQQ
+1077 
-1091 DLNNSQSALSNATN
+1091 
-1105 DNKIASADTGY
+1105 
-1116 TNNQNTTIKQDAQN
+1116 
-1130 LEHTSQ
+1130 
-1136 QIAKDEQALQGDL
+1136 
-1149 NKLKQLANSSF
+1149 
-1160 NEQAFNQAQSKEQQD
+1160 KEQQD

-1180 NEEETF
+1180 NEEKTF
-1186 SSEQEGL
+1186 NAEQEGL
-1193 EKALANAKPAS
+1193 KQAIAKPTS
-1204 PTPTPT
+1204 
-1210 PTPTP
+1210 PTP
-1215 SPTPNPTP
+1215 SPTPTP
-1223 TKHTAPNKVP
+1223 TKHTAQNTPPNKVP
-1233 PTPPTQN
+1233 PPTQN
-1240 LPTTNVWNGVYW
+1240 LPTTNVWDGVYN
-1252 LQNQTYSQKGV
+1252 LQNQTYSKQGI

-1282 TYTANLLGRS
+1282 TYTANLFGRS

-1303 IGNNTESV
+1303 IGNNAESV

-1322 GFGYIIGTFN
+1322 GFGYITGTFN

-1346 GVSGS
+1346 GVSNS
-1351 DGGGAN
+1351 DGGGAD

-1383 QTGASQHSYATF
+1383 QTGASQHSYAAF
-1395 DATNNISVTNSSF
+1395 DAMNNISVTDSSF

-1418 NAKNISFSN
+1418 SAKNISFSN

-1445 AANSLSFNNSRLN
+1445 AANSLSFSNSRLN
-1458 GGAVYNL
+1458 GGAIYNL
-1465 WANSLIFNNTQ
+1465 QANSLIFNNTQ

-1514 DTTLQNNANI
+1514 DTTLQDNANI
-1524 TLGNKSQT
+1524 TLGNKSQAT
-1532 AFKNSLTLDNN
+1532 FKNSLTLDNN
-1543 SNLSLDNQSVLNASG
+1543 SNLSLDNQSVLNANG
-1558 ASAFNNQASLNIY
+1558 VSAFNNQASLNIY

-1578 NSLFFNGA
+1578 NSLFFNGG

-1592 NSKLNASSASFSN
+1592 NSKLNASSANFSN

-1617 VSNASSLNANINF
+1617 ANNTSSLNANINF
-1630 QGASQATFGGNTTID
+1630 QGASQADFGGNTTID
-1645 AASFNFDS
+1645 TASFNFDS

-1674 PSLSKALMSVSGQF
+1674 PSLTKALMSVSGQF

-1745 YSDNNNIQTWSFINP
+1745 YSGNHSIQTWSFINP

-1809 GYSYDYSDNQAGT
+1809 GYGYDYSDNQAGT

-1846 YSPFNQPLNSL
+1846 YSPFNQPLDSL

-1887 ETNQLDNITS
+1887 ESNQLDNITN

-1906 RIKITP
+1906 KIKITP

-1923 HLTDNINQTFSNGNL
+1923 HLTDNINQTFNNGNL
-1938 VIGATQDHVTNSTSS
+1938 IIGATQDNVTNSTSS

-1996 DFKAKSIYI
+1996 DFKAKSVYI
-2005 TGTLGS
+2005 TGTVGS
-2011 GNAFESGGSADITFQ
+2011 GNAFESGGSADVTFQ

-2066 VLSQM
+2066 VLSQV

-2082 GNFVENALIPLSKE
+2082 GNFIENALSPLSKE
-2096 LPSSLQNETLGQL
+2096 LPASLQNETLGQL
-2109 IGQNNLDNLLNNS
+2109 IGQNNLDNLLDNS
-2122 GVMNAIQNIISKKLS
+2122 GVMNEIQNIISKKLS

-2172 YMDAS
+2172 YIDAS

-2199 DIGVVANDLLDEF
+2199 DIGVVANDLLNEF

-2233 IISQGGLSGI
+2233 IISQGGLSGV

-2297 FSNATGGSLNFVANK
+2297 FNNATGGSLNFAANK

-2333 ASNGVSNINITTL
+2333 ASNDVSNINITTL

-2366 EICINL
+2366 EICVNL
-2372 ANCPTTKNSSST
+2372 ANCPTTKNSSSA

-2419 KNNSVIGTL
+2419 KNDSVIGTL

-2441 TIANAFNNAS
+2441 TITNAFNNAS

-2487 LVFNLSHSVSHA
+2487 LVFNLSHSASHA
-2499 IINAQGIATIM
+2499 IINAQDAATIM
-2510 TNYNNPLI
+2510 TNNNNPLI

-2525 ETGAYTLID
+2525 EAGVYTLID

-2563 NINGKHMVMTD
+2563 DINGKHMVMTG

-2583 VSIKDGGLIVGFKD
+2583 VNIKDGGLIVGFKD

-2618 APINNLQ
+2618 DPINNLQ

-2638 IQGVDSIEQAGG
+2638 VQSVDSIDQAGG
-2650 TQAIN
+2650 SQAIN

-2669 APYYLESHSTKD
+2669 APYYLESHSAKD

-2699 NFKNDATNIL
+2699 DFKNDATNIL

-2727 STFASADFHERL
+2727 STFARSDFLERL

-2868 NQSYRYNTW
+2868 NQSYKYDTW

-2905 YYYIGMSGLR
+2905 YYYIGLSGLR

>member
-1 MAFKK
+1 MAFEK

-32 PILKR
+32 LILKH
-37 EKPLKRHKKTK
+37 EKPLSHKKTK

-73 LPHLRASECR
+73 LSHLRASECR
-83 YWSWWSG
+83 YWSWSSWS
-90 YHDKI
+90 YHDNI

-110 SSTQGSGTYY
+110 NSAQGSGTYY

-127 SAGGA
+127 SIGEA
-132 SFTQKFNNGTLNV
+132 SFTQKFNGGTLNV

-155 VNGVNVGYITG
+155 VNGGNLGYITG
-166 TYDAQTINFNSS
+166 TYDAQTINFDSS
-178 RITTGNSLSDG
+178 RITTGNSFSTG

-194 NFNATNRITINQASF
+194 NFNATNHITIDQASF
-209 DNSDAGAQHS
+209 DNGDAGTQHS
-219 YMNFKGSNINVS
+219 YMNFSGSNINVS
-231 GSSFTD
+231 DSSFTD
-237 DTNGGFSF
+237 DTDGGFSF
-245 SGNNNNSAISF
+245 SGNGTNSNLSFNQTNFNQGTYKFTNSANLNFNNSA
-256 NKTKFNQGTY
+256 FNQGTY
-266 NFTNSANLSFNNSN
+266 NFNSAQSVFENSN
-280 FNQSTYN
+280 FNQ
-287 FNSLQS
+287 
-293 TFNNSTFNQGTYNFT
+293 GTYSFT
-308 DNTSF
+308 DNTGLNF

-327 SKVSFSGAN
+327 SKVSFSGTN

-353 GSGAVF
+353 GSGAIF

-374 TTNGTIQ
+374 TTNKTIQ

-395 KGDKAISHVEVGNNT
+395 KGDKAISHVGVGSNT

-430 KSITTQFL
+430 QSITTQFL
-438 GDDLQAKAKAT
+438 GDDLQAKAQAT
-449 YQQDLNNSQSAL
+449 YQQDLSNSQTAL
-461 SNATNDNKIASADTG
+461 NNATSDNKIASSDTG

-483 TIKQDAQNLEHTS
+483 TIKKDAQSLENTDQTI
-496 QQIAKDEQALQGDL
+496 QQDKQALEKDL
-510 NKLKQLANSSFN
+510 ANVKQLANAPTGFN
-522 EQAFNQAQSKEQQ
+522 EQAFNQAQNKEQQ
-535 DEQTLQNE
+535 DLQTLQNE

-553 LEKALANAKEQQE
+553 LEKAIANAKP
-566 QQQAQATYQ
+566 
-575 QDLNNSQSALS
+575 
-586 NATNDNKIA
+586 
-595 SADTDYT
+595 
-602 KNQNT
+602 
-607 AIKQDAQN
+607 
-615 LENTSQQITQDQK
+615 TSPT
-628 DLEQDLDKLQQLA
+628 
-641 NSKTG
+641 
-646 FNEQAFNQAQSTEQQ
+646 
-661 DEQTLQ
+661 
-667 NEEET
+667 
-672 FSSEQEGLEKALANA
+672 
-687 KHTSPTPTKH
+687 PTPTKH
-697 TAQNNPPNKVSP
+697 TAPN
-709 PTQNLPTTNVWNGV
+709 
-723 YNFQNQTYSK
+723 
-733 KGIYYIDPNL
+733 
-743 SGQSGQSGNTLSTY
+743 
-757 GYLDWFTLKNK
+757 
-768 FSVNANNGTLI
+768 
-779 IGNNTESANTKGLIW
+779 
-794 IGDDKGLVY
+794 
-803 YNTGTFNAANIYLT
+803 
-817 SNLKTGNGFSGEG
+817 
-830 ATLNFNATNRI
+830 
-841 TINQASFDN
+841 
-850 SDAGAQHS
+850 
-858 YMNFKGSNIN
+858 
-868 VSGSSF
+868 
-874 TDDTNGGFSFSGN
+874 
-887 NNNSAISFNKTKF
+887 
-900 NQGTYNFT
+900 
-908 NSANL
+908 
-913 SFNNSN
+913 
-919 FNQSTY
+919 
-925 NFNSL
+925 
-930 QSTFNNSTFNQGTY
+930 
-944 NFTDNTSFNNDTFNQ
+944 
-959 GTYNFNTSKVSFSGA
+959 
-974 NTLNS
+974 
-979 SSPFASLKGSVSFG
+979 
-993 SGAVFNL
+993 
-1000 NQTLNANQTYDIL
+1000 
-1013 TTNGTIQYG
+1013 
-1022 VYQSYLWDLIN
+1022 
-1033 YKGDKAISHV
+1033 
-1043 EVGNNTYDV
+1043 
-1052 TFDINGQDET
+1052 
-1062 LQETFSNKSI
+1062 
-1072 TTQFL
+1072 
-1077 GDDLQAKAKATYQQ
+1077 
-1091 DLNNSQSALSNATN
+1091 
-1105 DNKIASADTGY
+1105 
-1116 TNNQNTTIKQDAQN
+1116 
-1130 LEHTSQ
+1130 
-1136 QIAKDEQALQGDL
+1136 
-1149 NKLKQLANSSF
+1149 
-1160 NEQAFNQAQSKEQQD
+1160 
-1175 EQTLQ
+1175 
-1180 NEEETF
+1180 
-1186 SSEQEGL
+1186 
-1193 EKALANAKPAS
+1193 
-1204 PTPTPT
+1204 TP
-1210 PTPTP
+1210 
-1215 SPTPNPTP
+1215 
-1223 TKHTAPNKVP
+1223 PNKVP

-1240 LPTTNVWNGVYW
+1240 LPTTNVWDGVYN
-1252 LQNQTYSQKGV
+1252 LENKTYSNKGV

-1282 TYTANLLGRS
+1282 TYTANLFGRS

-1322 GFGYIIGTFN
+1322 GFGYITGTFN

-1383 QTGASQHSYATF
+1383 QTGASQHSYAAF
-1395 DATNNISVTNSSF
+1395 DATNNISVTDSSF

-1458 GGAVYNL
+1458 GGAIYNL
-1465 WANSLIFNNTQ
+1465 QANSLIFNNTQ

-1500 SFTLSSQSLLNFNG
+1500 NFTISSQSLLNFNG

-1524 TLGNKSQT
+1524 TLGNKSQAT
-1532 AFKNSLTLDNN
+1532 FENSLTLDNN
-1543 SNLSLDNQSVLNASG
+1543 SNLSLDNQSVLNANGS
-1558 ASAFNNQASLNIY
+1558 SVFNNQASLNIY

-1578 NSLFFNGA
+1578 KSLFFNGGI
-1586 TLSLNA
+1586 LSLNA

-1617 VSNASSLNANINF
+1617 ASNASSLNANINF
-1630 QGASQATFGGNTTID
+1630 QGASQANFGGNTTID
-1645 AASFNFDS
+1645 TASFNFDS
-1653 ASSLSFNNLTANG
+1653 ASSLGFNNLTANG

-1674 PSLSKALMSVSGQF
+1674 PSLTKALMSVSGQF

-1887 ETNQLDNITS
+1887 ESNQLDNITS

-1906 RIKITP
+1906 EIKITP

-1938 VIGATQDHVTNSTSS
+1938 VIGATQDNVTNSTSS

-2011 GNAFESGGSADITFQ
+2011 ANAFESGGSADVTFQ
-2026 SANNLVLNKANIEAQ
+2026 SANNLVLDKANIEAQ

-2066 VLSQM
+2066 VLSQV

-2082 GNFVENALIPLSKE
+2082 GNFVENALSPLSKE
-2096 LPSSLQNETLGQL
+2096 LPASLQNETLGQL
-2109 IGQNNLDNLLNNS
+2109 IGQNSLDDLLNNS

-2172 YMDAS
+2172 YIDAS
-2177 ELSSILSVI
+2177 ELSSILSVV

-2199 DIGVVANDLLDEF
+2199 DIGVVANDLLNEF
-2212 LGQDVVKKLESQG
+2212 LGQDVVKKLEAQG

-2233 IISQGGLSGI
+2233 IISQGGLSGV

-2324 SKYQGALIF
+2324 SKYQGTLIF

-2366 EICINL
+2366 EICVNL

-2384 NSSVTPTNESL
+2384 NSSVTPTDESL
-2395 SVRANNFTFLG
+2395 SVHANNFTFLG
-2406 VIASNGAI
+2406 IIASNGAI

-2441 TIANAFNNAS
+2441 TITNAFNNAS

-2458 GDFTLNQQ
+2458 GNFTLNQQ

-2499 IINAQGIATIM
+2499 IINAQGSATIM
-2510 TNYNNPLI
+2510 ANNNNPLI

-2549 GSSLDNYLKLYTLI
+2549 GNSLDNYLKLYTLI
-2563 NINGKHMVMTD
+2563 DINGKRMVMTD

-2618 APINNLQ
+2618 DPINNLQ

-2638 IQGVDSIEQAGG
+2638 TQGVDSIDQAGG

-2699 NFKNDATNIL
+2699 DFKNDATNIL

-2727 STFASADFHERL
+2727 STFASTDFHERL

-2791 INVGYDRFIK
+2791 INIGYDRFIK

-2868 NQSYRYNTW
+2868 NQSYKYNTW

-2905 YYYIGMSGLR
+2905 YYYIGLSGLR

>member
-6 AGLISKFISK
+6 ARLISKFISK

-32 PILKR
+32 QILKR
-37 EKPLKRHKKTK
+37 EKPLKCHKKALK
-48 SIKKPFNKN
+48 PIKKLSNRN

-73 LPHLRASECR
+73 LSHLRANECR
-83 YWSWWSG
+83 YWSWSSWN
-90 YHDKI
+90 YQDNI
-95 ESGSNS
+95 ESGPNS

-110 SSTQGSGTYY
+110 SSAQGSGTYY

-132 SFTQKFNNGTLNV
+132 SFTQKFNNGTLDI
-145 GGNIRFGGTG
+145 GGNIRFGGAG
-155 VNGVNVGYITG
+155 INGGDVGYITG

-178 RITTGNSLSDG
+178 HLTTGNSYSDG

-194 NFNATNRITINQASF
+194 NFNATNNLTINQASF
-209 DNSDAGAQHS
+209 DNSDAGTQKS
-219 YMNFKGSNINVS
+219 YMNFKGSNIKVS
-231 GSSFTD
+231 GSSFKD

-245 SGNNNNSAISF
+245 SGNNNNSVISF
-256 NKTKFNQGTY
+256 NQTNFNQGAYNFSNSASSSFDNSSFNQGTYHFNSAQSTFENSNFNQGTY
-266 NFTNSANLSFNNSN
+266 NFN
-280 FNQSTYN
+280 
-287 FNSLQS
+287 
-293 TFNNSTFNQGTYNFT
+293 

-327 SKVSFSGAN
+327 SKVSFSGIN

-353 GSGAVF
+353 NSGAIF
-359 NLNQTLNANQTYDIL
+359 NLNQTLNNNQTYDIL
-374 TTNGTIQ
+374 TTNGAIQ

-423 LQETFSN
+423 LQETFN
-430 KSITTQFL
+430 NQSIITQFL
-438 GDDLQAKAKAT
+438 GDNLQQQAQQT
-449 YQQDLNNSQSAL
+449 YQEDVAHSQNALNNVTS
-461 SNATNDNKIASADTG
+461 DNTIASNDTS
-476 YTNNQNT
+476 YTQSKNT
-483 TIKQDAQNLEHTS
+483 TVAKDAQNLENTN
-496 QQIAKDEQALQGDL
+496 QQIAQDEQALQGDL
-510 NKLKQLANSSFN
+510 DKLKQLANSTTGFN
-522 EQAFNQAQSKEQQ
+522 EQAFNQAQKQEQQDEQTLQNDENAFNTEQDSLNKAIQQVQAQQQKQEQQQAQKTYQQDLSDSQSALNNAASDNKIANSDTSYTQSKNTTIANDAKNLENTNQKIAQDEQALEKDLAQIKQLANSTTGFSEQAFNQAQSKEQQ
-535 DEQTLQNE
+535 DEQTLQNDE
-543 ENTFSSEQEG
+543 KTFNAEQEG
-553 LEKALANAKEQQE
+553 LK
-566 QQQAQATYQ
+566 QA
-575 QDLNNSQSALS
+575 
-586 NATNDNKIA
+586 I
-595 SADTDYT
+595 
-602 KNQNT
+602 
-607 AIKQDAQN
+607 
-615 LENTSQQITQDQK
+615 
-628 DLEQDLDKLQQLA
+628 
-641 NSKTG
+641 
-646 FNEQAFNQAQSTEQQ
+646 
-661 DEQTLQ
+661 
-667 NEEET
+667 
-672 FSSEQEGLEKALANA
+672 
-687 KHTSPTPTKH
+687 
-697 TAQNNPPNKVSP
+697 
-709 PTQNLPTTNVWNGV
+709 
-723 YNFQNQTYSK
+723 
-733 KGIYYIDPNL
+733 
-743 SGQSGQSGNTLSTY
+743 
-757 GYLDWFTLKNK
+757 
-768 FSVNANNGTLI
+768 
-779 IGNNTESANTKGLIW
+779 
-794 IGDDKGLVY
+794 
-803 YNTGTFNAANIYLT
+803 
-817 SNLKTGNGFSGEG
+817 
-830 ATLNFNATNRI
+830 
-841 TINQASFDN
+841 
-850 SDAGAQHS
+850 
-858 YMNFKGSNIN
+858 
-868 VSGSSF
+868 
-874 TDDTNGGFSFSGN
+874 
-887 NNNSAISFNKTKF
+887 
-900 NQGTYNFT
+900 
-908 NSANL
+908 
-913 SFNNSN
+913 
-919 FNQSTY
+919 
-925 NFNSL
+925 
-930 QSTFNNSTFNQGTY
+930 
-944 NFTDNTSFNNDTFNQ
+944 
-959 GTYNFNTSKVSFSGA
+959 
-974 NTLNS
+974 
-979 SSPFASLKGSVSFG
+979 
-993 SGAVFNL
+993 
-1000 NQTLNANQTYDIL
+1000 
-1013 TTNGTIQYG
+1013 
-1022 VYQSYLWDLIN
+1022 
-1033 YKGDKAISHV
+1033 
-1043 EVGNNTYDV
+1043 
-1052 TFDINGQDET
+1052 
-1062 LQETFSNKSI
+1062 
-1072 TTQFL
+1072 
-1077 GDDLQAKAKATYQQ
+1077 
-1091 DLNNSQSALSNATN
+1091 
-1105 DNKIASADTGY
+1105 
-1116 TNNQNTTIKQDAQN
+1116 
-1130 LEHTSQ
+1130 
-1136 QIAKDEQALQGDL
+1136 
-1149 NKLKQLANSSF
+1149 
-1160 NEQAFNQAQSKEQQD
+1160 
-1175 EQTLQ
+1175 
-1180 NEEETF
+1180 
-1186 SSEQEGL
+1186 
-1193 EKALANAKPAS
+1193 ANAKPAS
-1204 PTPTPT
+1204 PTP
-1210 PTPTP
+1210 
-1215 SPTPNPTP
+1215 SPTPTP
-1223 TKHTAPNKVP
+1223 TKHTAPNTPPNKVP

-1252 LQNQTYSQKGV
+1252 LQNQTYSKQGI

-1270 SGQSGQSANTLS
+1270 SGQSGQSGNTLS
-1282 TYTANLLGRS
+1282 TYTANLFGRS

-1303 IGNNTESV
+1303 IGNDTESA

-1322 GFGYIIGTFN
+1322 GFGYITGTFN

-1395 DATNNISVTNSSF
+1395 DANNNISVTDSSF

-1418 NAKNISFSN
+1418 SAKNISFSN

-1445 AANSLSFNNSRLN
+1445 AANSLSFIDSRLN

-1465 WANSLIFNNTQ
+1465 QANSLIFNNTQ

-1524 TLGNKSQT
+1524 TLGNKSQV

-1578 NSLFFNGA
+1578 NSLFFNGG

-1592 NSKLNASSASFSN
+1592 SSKLNASSASFSN

-1617 VSNASSLNANINF
+1617 ASNTSSLNANINF
-1630 QGASQATFGGNTTID
+1630 QGTSQADFGGNTTID
-1645 AASFNFDS
+1645 TASFNFDS

-1666 ALNFNGYA
+1666 ALNFNGYT
-1674 PSLSKALMSVSGQF
+1674 PSLTKALMSVSGQF

-1822 YYLTSNIKGLFTPK
+1822 YYLTSNIKGLFIPK
-1836 GSQTPQTPGT
+1836 GSQTPQAPGT
-1846 YSPFNQPLNSL
+1846 YSPFNQPLSSL

-1862 GFSSG
+1862 GFSSE

-1875 LSQNSATLKEMI
+1875 LSQNSAALKEMI
-1887 ETNQLDNITS
+1887 ESNQLDNITN

-1906 RIKITP
+1906 KIKITQT
-1912 AQKQA
+1912 QKQA

-1923 HLTDNINQTFSNGNL
+1923 HLTDNINQTFNNGNL
-1938 VIGATQDHVTNSTSS
+1938 VIGATQDNVTNSTSS

-2005 TGTLGS
+2005 TGTIGS
-2011 GNAFESGGSADITFQ
+2011 GNAFESGGSADVTFQ

-2049 LGQEGIDK
+2049 LGQEGIEK

-2066 VLSQM
+2066 VLSQV

-2082 GNFVENALIPLSKE
+2082 GNFIENALSPLSKE
-2096 LPSSLQNETLGQL
+2096 LPASLQDETLGQL
-2109 IGQNNLDNLLNNS
+2109 IGQNNLDDLLNNS
-2122 GVMNAIQNIISKKLS
+2122 GVMNAIQNIISQKLS

-2172 YMDAS
+2172 YIDAS
-2177 ELSSILSVI
+2177 ELSSILSVV

-2199 DIGVVANDLLDEF
+2199 DIGVVANDLLNEF

-2225 LVSNIINN
+2225 LVGNIINN
-2233 IISQGGLSGI
+2233 IISQGGLSGV

-2333 ASNGVSNINITTL
+2333 ASNDVSNINITTL

-2366 EICINL
+2366 EICVNL
-2372 ANCPTTKNSSST
+2372 ANCPTTKNSSSA

-2406 VIASNGAI
+2406 AIASNGAI

-2441 TIANAFNNAS
+2441 TITNAFNNAS

-2458 GDFTLNQQ
+2458 GNFTLNQQ

-2487 LVFNLSHSVSHA
+2487 LVFNLSHSASHA
-2499 IINAQGIATIM
+2499 IINAQGNATIM
-2510 TNYNNPLI
+2510 ANDNNPLI

-2525 ETGAYTLID
+2525 EAGTYTLID

-2540 YGYNDQITG
+2540 YGYNNQITG
-2549 GSSLDNYLKLYTLI
+2549 GSSLDNYLKLYALI
-2563 NINGKHMVMTD
+2563 DINGKHMVMTD

-2583 VSIKDGGLIVGFKD
+2583 VSVKDGGLVVGFKD

-2618 APINNLQ
+2618 DPINNLQ

-2638 IQGVDSIEQAGG
+2638 VQSVDSIDQVGG
-2650 TQAIN
+2650 SQAIN

-2669 APYYLESHSTKD
+2669 APYYLESHSAKD

-2699 NFKNDATNIL
+2699 DFKNDATNIL

-2727 STFASADFHERL
+2727 STFARSDFLERL

-2868 NQSYRYNTW
+2868 NQSYKYDTW

-2905 YYYIGMSGLR
+2905 YYYIGLSGLR

>member
-1 MAFKK
+1 MAFEK

-32 PILKR
+32 LILKR

-73 LPHLRASECR
+73 LSHLRASECR
-83 YWSWWSG
+83 YWSWSSWS
-90 YHDKI
+90 YHDNI

-110 SSTQGSGTYY
+110 NSAQGSGTYY

-127 SAGGA
+127 SPGGA
-132 SFTQKFNNGTLNV
+132 SFTQKFNNGTLDV
-145 GGNIRFGGTG
+145 GGNIRFGGTD
-155 VNGVNVGYITG
+155 VNGGNVGYITG

-178 RITTGNSLSDG
+178 RITTGNSFSTG

-194 NFNATNRITINQASF
+194 NFNATNHITINQASF
-209 DNSDAGAQHS
+209 DNSDAGTQHS
-219 YMNFKGSNINVS
+219 YMNFSGSNINVS

-245 SGNNNNSAISF
+245 SGNGANSNLSF
-256 NKTKFNQGTY
+256 NQTNFNQGTY
-266 NFTNSANLSFNNSN
+266 KFTNSTNLNFNNSN
-280 FNQSTYN
+280 FNQGTYN

-293 TFNNSTFNQGTYNFT
+293 V
-308 DNTSF
+308 F

-318 NQGTYNFNT
+318 NQGTYSFADNTGLNFNNDT
-327 SKVSFSGAN
+327 FNQSTYNFNASKVSFSGAN

-353 GSGAVF
+353 GSGAIF
-359 NLNQTLNANQTYDIL
+359 NLNQTLNTNQTYDIL
-374 TTNGTIQ
+374 TTNKTIQ

-395 KGDKAISHVEVGNNT
+395 KGDKAISHVEVGSNT

-430 KSITTQFL
+430 QSITTQFL

-449 YQQDLNNSQSAL
+449 YQQDLSNSQTAL
-461 SNATNDNKIASADTG
+461 NNATSDNKIA
-476 YTNNQNT
+476 
-483 TIKQDAQNLEHTS
+483 
-496 QQIAKDEQALQGDL
+496 
-510 NKLKQLANSSFN
+510 NS
-522 EQAFNQAQSKEQQ
+522 
-535 DEQTLQNE
+535 
-543 ENTFSSEQEG
+543 
-553 LEKALANAKEQQE
+553 
-566 QQQAQATYQ
+566 
-575 QDLNNSQSALS
+575 
-586 NATNDNKIA
+586 
-595 SADTDYT
+595 DTDYT
-602 KNQNT
+602 KSSNPTIN
-607 AIKQDAQN
+607 KDAQN
-615 LENTSQQITQDQK
+615 LENTSQQIAQYQK

-641 NSKTG
+641 NAPTG
-646 FNEQAFNQAQSTEQQ
+646 FNEQAFKNAQSTEQQ

-667 NEEET
+667 GEEKT
-672 FSSEQEGLEKALANA
+672 FNSEQEGLK
-687 KHTSPTPTKH
+687 
-697 TAQNNPPNKVSP
+697 
-709 PTQNLPTTNVWNGV
+709 
-723 YNFQNQTYSK
+723 
-733 KGIYYIDPNL
+733 
-743 SGQSGQSGNTLSTY
+743 
-757 GYLDWFTLKNK
+757 
-768 FSVNANNGTLI
+768 
-779 IGNNTESANTKGLIW
+779 
-794 IGDDKGLVY
+794 
-803 YNTGTFNAANIYLT
+803 
-817 SNLKTGNGFSGEG
+817 
-830 ATLNFNATNRI
+830 
-841 TINQASFDN
+841 QA
-850 SDAGAQHS
+850 
-858 YMNFKGSNIN
+858 I
-868 VSGSSF
+868 
-874 TDDTNGGFSFSGN
+874 
-887 NNNSAISFNKTKF
+887 
-900 NQGTYNFT
+900 
-908 NSANL
+908 
-913 SFNNSN
+913 
-919 FNQSTY
+919 
-925 NFNSL
+925 
-930 QSTFNNSTFNQGTY
+930 
-944 NFTDNTSFNNDTFNQ
+944 
-959 GTYNFNTSKVSFSGA
+959 
-974 NTLNS
+974 
-979 SSPFASLKGSVSFG
+979 
-993 SGAVFNL
+993 
-1000 NQTLNANQTYDIL
+1000 
-1013 TTNGTIQYG
+1013 
-1022 VYQSYLWDLIN
+1022 
-1033 YKGDKAISHV
+1033 
-1043 EVGNNTYDV
+1043 
-1052 TFDINGQDET
+1052 
-1062 LQETFSNKSI
+1062 
-1072 TTQFL
+1072 
-1077 GDDLQAKAKATYQQ
+1077 
-1091 DLNNSQSALSNATN
+1091 
-1105 DNKIASADTGY
+1105 
-1116 TNNQNTTIKQDAQN
+1116 
-1130 LEHTSQ
+1130 
-1136 QIAKDEQALQGDL
+1136 
-1149 NKLKQLANSSF
+1149 
-1160 NEQAFNQAQSKEQQD
+1160 
-1175 EQTLQ
+1175 
-1180 NEEETF
+1180 
-1186 SSEQEGL
+1186 
-1193 EKALANAKPAS
+1193 ANAKPTS
-1204 PTPTPT
+1204 
-1210 PTPTP
+1210 PTP
-1215 SPTPNPTP
+1215 SPTPTP
-1223 TKHTAPNKVP
+1223 TKHTAPN
-1233 PTPPTQN
+1233 TPPTQN
-1240 LPTTNVWNGVYW
+1240 LPATNVWSGVYW
-1252 LQNQTYSQKGV
+1252 LQNQTYSKQGV

-1282 TYTANLLGRS
+1282 TYTANLFGRS

-1322 GFGYIIGTFN
+1322 GFGYITGTFN

-1383 QTGASQHSYATF
+1383 QTGASQHSYAAF

-1524 TLGNKSQT
+1524 TLGNKSQAT
-1532 AFKNSLTLDNN
+1532 FKNSLTLDNN
-1543 SNLSLDNQSVLNASG
+1543 SNLSLDNQSVLNANG
-1558 ASAFNNQASLNIY
+1558 TSAFNNQASLNIY

-1578 NSLFFNGA
+1578 NSLFFNGGI
-1586 TLSLNA
+1586 LSLNA

-1617 VSNASSLNANINF
+1617 ASNTSSLNANINF
-1630 QGASQATFGGNTTID
+1630 QGASQANFGGNTTID
-1645 AASFNFDS
+1645 TASFNFDS

-1666 ALNFNGYA
+1666 ALNFDGYV

-1887 ETNQLDNITS
+1887 ESNQLDNITS

-1906 RIKITP
+1906 EIKITP

-1938 VIGATQDHVTNSTSS
+1938 VIGTTQDNVTNSTSS

-2011 GNAFESGGSADITFQ
+2011 GNAFESGGSADVTFQ
-2026 SANNLVLNKANIEAQ
+2026 SANNLVLNNANIEAQ

-2066 VLSQM
+2066 VLSQV

-2082 GNFVENALIPLSKE
+2082 GNFVENALSPLSKE
-2096 LPSSLQNETLGQL
+2096 LPASLQNETLGQL

-2122 GVMNAIQNIISKKLS
+2122 GVMNEIQNIISKKLS

-2172 YMDAS
+2172 YIDAS

-2199 DIGVVANDLLDEF
+2199 DIGVVANDLLNEF

-2233 IISQGGLSGI
+2233 IISQGGLSGV

-2251 LPPSLQNALKEND
+2251 LPLSLQNALKEND

-2283 NFLSNGYVFVNNSS
+2283 NFLSNGYIFVNNSS

-2406 VIASNGAI
+2406 TIASNGAI

-2441 TIANAFNNAS
+2441 TITNAFNNAS

-2458 GDFTLNQQ
+2458 GNFTLNQQ

-2499 IINAQGIATIM
+2499 IINAQGNATIM
-2510 TNYNNPLI
+2510 ANNNNPLI

-2525 ETGAYTLID
+2525 ESGAYMLID

-2563 NINGKHMVMTD
+2563 DINGKHMVMSN

-2583 VSIKDGGLIVGFKD
+2583 VNIKDGGLVVGFKD

-2618 APINNLQ
+2618 DPINNLQ

-2638 IQGVDSIEQAGG
+2638 AQGVDSIEQAGG

-2699 NFKNDATNIL
+2699 DFKNDATNIL

-2868 NQSYRYNTW
+2868 NQSYKYNTW

-2905 YYYIGMSGLR
+2905 YYYIGLSGLR

>member
-1 MAFKK
+1 MN
-6 AGLISKFISK
+6 L
-16 GSFKLN
+16 
-22 KISKKIFKLN
+22 
-32 PILKR
+32 ILKH
-37 EKPLKRHKKTK
+37 EKPLSHKKTK
-48 SIKKPFNKN
+48 SVKKPFNKN

-73 LPHLRASECR
+73 LSHLRASECR
-83 YWSWWSG
+83 YWSWSSWS
-90 YHDKI
+90 YHDSI

-127 SAGGA
+127 STGGA
-132 SFTQKFNNGTLNV
+132 SFTQKFNNGTLDV

-155 VNGVNVGYITG
+155 VNGGNVGYITG
-166 TYDAQTINFNSS
+166 TYDAQTINFDSS
-178 RITTGNSLSDG
+178 RITTGNSFSTG

-194 NFNATNRITINQASF
+194 NFNATNHITINQASF
-209 DNSDAGAQHS
+209 DNSDAGTQHS
-219 YMNFKGSNINVS
+219 YMNFSGSNINVS

-237 DTNGGFSF
+237 DTDGDFSF
-245 SGNNNNSAISF
+245 SGSNNHSTISF
-256 NKTKFNQGTY
+256 NQTNFNQGTYHFNSAQSAFENSSFNQGTY
-266 NFTNSANLSFNNSN
+266 NFSSAQSVFENSN
-280 FNQSTYN
+280 FNQ
-287 FNSLQS
+287 
-293 TFNNSTFNQGTYNFT
+293 GTYSFT
-308 DNTSF
+308 DNTGLNF

-318 NQGTYNFNT
+318 NQGTYNFNA

-353 GSGAVF
+353 GSGAIF
-359 NLNQTLNANQTYDIL
+359 NLNQTLNSNQTYDIL
-374 TTNGTIQ
+374 TTNKTIQ

-395 KGDKAISHVEVGNNT
+395 KGDKAISHVEVGSNT

-423 LQETFSN
+423 LQETFN
-430 KSITTQFL
+430 NQSITTQFL
-438 GDDLQAKAKAT
+438 GDDLQAKAQKT
-449 YQQDLNNSQSAL
+449 YQQDLSNSQSAL
-461 SNATNDNKIASADTG
+461 NNAASDSKIANSDTD
-476 YTNNQNT
+476 YTKSSNP
-483 TIKQDAQNLEHTS
+483 TINKDAQNLEHTN
-496 QQIAKDEQALQGDL
+496 QQIAQDEQALQGDL
-510 NKLKQLANSSFN
+510 DKLKQLANSTTGFN
-522 EQAFNQAQSKEQQ
+522 EQAFKNAQNTEQQ
-535 DEQTLQNE
+535 DLQTLQEN
-543 ENTFSSEQEG
+543 ENTFNSEQEG
-553 LEKALANAKEQQE
+553 LEKAIANAKP
-566 QQQAQATYQ
+566 
-575 QDLNNSQSALS
+575 
-586 NATNDNKIA
+586 
-595 SADTDYT
+595 
-602 KNQNT
+602 
-607 AIKQDAQN
+607 
-615 LENTSQQITQDQK
+615 
-628 DLEQDLDKLQQLA
+628 
-641 NSKTG
+641 
-646 FNEQAFNQAQSTEQQ
+646 
-661 DEQTLQ
+661 
-667 NEEET
+667 
-672 FSSEQEGLEKALANA
+672 
-687 KHTSPTPTKH
+687 TSPTP
-697 TAQNNPPNKVSP
+697 S
-709 PTQNLPTTNVWNGV
+709 
-723 YNFQNQTYSK
+723 
-733 KGIYYIDPNL
+733 
-743 SGQSGQSGNTLSTY
+743 
-757 GYLDWFTLKNK
+757 
-768 FSVNANNGTLI
+768 
-779 IGNNTESANTKGLIW
+779 
-794 IGDDKGLVY
+794 
-803 YNTGTFNAANIYLT
+803 
-817 SNLKTGNGFSGEG
+817 
-830 ATLNFNATNRI
+830 
-841 TINQASFDN
+841 
-850 SDAGAQHS
+850 
-858 YMNFKGSNIN
+858 
-868 VSGSSF
+868 
-874 TDDTNGGFSFSGN
+874 
-887 NNNSAISFNKTKF
+887 
-900 NQGTYNFT
+900 
-908 NSANL
+908 
-913 SFNNSN
+913 
-919 FNQSTY
+919 
-925 NFNSL
+925 
-930 QSTFNNSTFNQGTY
+930 
-944 NFTDNTSFNNDTFNQ
+944 
-959 GTYNFNTSKVSFSGA
+959 
-974 NTLNS
+974 
-979 SSPFASLKGSVSFG
+979 
-993 SGAVFNL
+993 
-1000 NQTLNANQTYDIL
+1000 
-1013 TTNGTIQYG
+1013 
-1022 VYQSYLWDLIN
+1022 
-1033 YKGDKAISHV
+1033 
-1043 EVGNNTYDV
+1043 
-1052 TFDINGQDET
+1052 
-1062 LQETFSNKSI
+1062 
-1072 TTQFL
+1072 
-1077 GDDLQAKAKATYQQ
+1077 
-1091 DLNNSQSALSNATN
+1091 
-1105 DNKIASADTGY
+1105 
-1116 TNNQNTTIKQDAQN
+1116 
-1130 LEHTSQ
+1130 
-1136 QIAKDEQALQGDL
+1136 
-1149 NKLKQLANSSF
+1149 
-1160 NEQAFNQAQSKEQQD
+1160 
-1175 EQTLQ
+1175 
-1180 NEEETF
+1180 
-1186 SSEQEGL
+1186 
-1193 EKALANAKPAS
+1193 
-1204 PTPTPT
+1204 
-1210 PTPTP
+1210 
-1215 SPTPNPTP
+1215 PTP
-1223 TKHTAPNKVP
+1223 TKHTAPNTPPNKVSP
-1233 PTPPTQN
+1233 TPTPPTQN
-1240 LPTTNVWNGVYW
+1240 LPTTNVWNGVYN

-1322 GFGYIIGTFN
+1322 GFGYITGNFN

-1383 QTGASQHSYATF
+1383 QTGASQHSYAAF

-1408 SDMTWGKFSF
+1408 NDMTWGKFSF
-1418 NAKNISFSN
+1418 SAKNISFSN

-1524 TLGNKSQT
+1524 TLGNKSQV

-1543 SNLSLDNQSVLNASG
+1543 SNLSLDNQSVLNANG

-1578 NSLFFNGA
+1578 NSLFFNGGI
-1586 TLSLNA
+1586 LSLNA
-1592 NSKLNASSASFSN
+1592 SSKLNASSASFSN

-1617 VSNASSLNANINF
+1617 ASNTSSLNANINF
-1630 QGASQATFGGNTTID
+1630 QGASQANFGGNTTID
-1645 AASFNFDS
+1645 TASFNFDS
-1653 ASSLSFNNLTANG
+1653 ASSLGFNNLTANG

-1674 PSLSKALMSVSGQF
+1674 PSLTKALMSVSGQF

-1809 GYSYDYSDNQAGT
+1809 GYNYDYSDNQAGT

-1887 ETNQLDNITS
+1887 ESNQLDNITN

-1906 RIKITP
+1906 KIKITP

-1938 VIGATQDHVTNSTSS
+1938 VIGATQDNVTNSTSS

-2011 GNAFESGGSADITFQ
+2011 GNAFESGGSADVTFQ
-2026 SANNLVLNKANIEAQ
+2026 SANNLVLDKANIEAQ

-2066 VLSQM
+2066 VLSQV

-2082 GNFVENALIPLSKE
+2082 GNFVENALSPLSKE

-2172 YMDAS
+2172 YIDAS

-2199 DIGVVANDLLDEF
+2199 DIGVVANDLLNEF
-2212 LGQDVVKKLESQG
+2212 LGQDIVKKLEAQG

-2233 IISQGGLSGI
+2233 IISQGGLSGV

-2406 VIASNGAI
+2406 TIASNGAI

-2441 TIANAFNNAS
+2441 TITNAFNNAS

-2458 GDFTLNQQ
+2458 GNFTLNQQ

-2499 IINAQGIATIM
+2499 IINAQGSATIM
-2510 TNYNNPLI
+2510 ANNNPLI

-2525 ETGAYTLID
+2525 ETGTYTLID

-2549 GSSLDNYLKLYTLI
+2549 GSSLADYLKLYTLI
-2563 NINGKHMVMTD
+2563 DINGKHMVMTG

-2583 VSIKDGGLIVGFKD
+2583 VNIKDGGLVVGFKD

-2618 APINNLQ
+2618 DPINNLQ

-2638 IQGVDSIEQAGG
+2638 VQSVDSIDQAGG

-2699 NFKNDATNIL
+2699 DFKNDATNIL

-2727 STFASADFHERL
+2727 STFASTDFHERL

-2754 MDVILK
+2754 MDMILK

-2791 INVGYDRFIK
+2791 INIGYDRFIK

-2868 NQSYRYNTW
+2868 NQSYKYNTW

-2905 YYYIGMSGLR
+2905 YYYIGLSGLR

>member
-32 PILKR
+32 QILKR
-37 EKPLKRHKKTK
+37 EKPLSHKKTK

-73 LPHLRASECR
+73 LSHLRANECR
-83 YWSWWSG
+83 YWSWSSWS
-90 YHDKI
+90 YQDNI
-95 ESGSNS
+95 ESGPNS

-132 SFTQKFNNGTLNV
+132 SFTQKFNGGTLNV
-145 GGNIRFGGTG
+145 RGNIRFGGTG
-155 VNGVNVGYITG
+155 INGGDLGYITG

-178 RITTGNSLSDG
+178 HLTTGNSYADG

-194 NFNATNRITINQASF
+194 NFNAANNITINQASL
-209 DNSDAGAQHS
+209 DNSDAGTQKS
-219 YMNFKGSNINVS
+219 YMNFKGSNIKVS

-245 SGNNNNSAISF
+245 SGNNNNSTISF
-256 NKTKFNQGTY
+256 NQTSFNQGAYNFSNSTTLSFDNSSFNQGTY
-266 NFTNSANLSFNNSN
+266 NFNSVQSAFNNSA
-280 FNQSTYN
+280 
-287 FNSLQS
+287 
-293 TFNNSTFNQGTYNFT
+293 FNQGTYNFN
-308 DNTSF
+308 DNVSF

-318 NQGTYNFNT
+318 NQGTYSFNT

-359 NLNQTLNANQTYDIL
+359 NLNQTLNSNQTYDIL

-395 KGDKAISHVEVGNNT
+395 KGDKAISHVGVGNNT

-423 LQETFSN
+423 LQETFN
-430 KSITTQFL
+430 KQSIITQFL

-449 YQQDLNNSQSAL
+449 YQQDLSDSQSAL
-461 SNATNDNKIASADTG
+461 NNAANDNKIANSDTG
-476 YTNNQNT
+476 YTQSKNAT
-483 TIKQDAQNLEHTS
+483 VAKDAQGLEKTS
-496 QQIAKDEQALQGDL
+496 QQIQQDEQALEKDL
-510 NKLKQLANSSFN
+510 TQIKQLANS
-522 EQAFNQAQSKEQQ
+522 
-535 DEQTLQNE
+535 T
-543 ENTFSSEQEG
+543 
-553 LEKALANAKEQQE
+553 
-566 QQQAQATYQ
+566 
-575 QDLNNSQSALS
+575 
-586 NATNDNKIA
+586 
-595 SADTDYT
+595 
-602 KNQNT
+602 
-607 AIKQDAQN
+607 
-615 LENTSQQITQDQK
+615 
-628 DLEQDLDKLQQLA
+628 
-641 NSKTG
+641 TG
-646 FNEQAFNQAQSTEQQ
+646 FNEQAFNQAQKQEQQ

-667 NEEET
+667 NDESAFNT
-672 FSSEQEGLEKALANA
+672 EQEGLGQAIQQAQAQQQKQEQAQAQKTYQEDLTHSQNALSGATSDNTIANNDTGYTQSKNATVAKDAQGLEKTSQQIQQDEKALQGDLNNLKQLANSTTGFNEQAFTQAQKQEQQDEQTLQNDENAFNTEQDSLNKAIANA
-687 KHTSPTPTKH
+687 KPTSPTPTPTKH
-697 TAQNNPPNKVSP
+697 TAPNTPPSKVSPTP
-709 PTQNLPTTNVWNGV
+709 PTQNPPAENVWNGV
-723 YNFQNQTYSK
+723 YWLQNKTYSK
-733 KGIYYIDPNL
+733 QGIYYIDPNL

-757 GYLDWFTLKNK
+757 
-768 FSVNANNGTLI
+768 
-779 IGNNTESANTKGLIW
+779 
-794 IGDDKGLVY
+794 
-803 YNTGTFNAANIYLT
+803 
-817 SNLKTGNGFSGEG
+817 
-830 ATLNFNATNRI
+830 
-841 TINQASFDN
+841 
-850 SDAGAQHS
+850 
-858 YMNFKGSNIN
+858 
-868 VSGSSF
+868 
-874 TDDTNGGFSFSGN
+874 
-887 NNNSAISFNKTKF
+887 
-900 NQGTYNFT
+900 
-908 NSANL
+908 
-913 SFNNSN
+913 
-919 FNQSTY
+919 
-925 NFNSL
+925 
-930 QSTFNNSTFNQGTY
+930 
-944 NFTDNTSFNNDTFNQ
+944 
-959 GTYNFNTSKVSFSGA
+959 
-974 NTLNS
+974 
-979 SSPFASLKGSVSFG
+979 
-993 SGAVFNL
+993 
-1000 NQTLNANQTYDIL
+1000 
-1013 TTNGTIQYG
+1013 
-1022 VYQSYLWDLIN
+1022 
-1033 YKGDKAISHV
+1033 
-1043 EVGNNTYDV
+1043 
-1052 TFDINGQDET
+1052 
-1062 LQETFSNKSI
+1062 
-1072 TTQFL
+1072 
-1077 GDDLQAKAKATYQQ
+1077 
-1091 DLNNSQSALSNATN
+1091 
-1105 DNKIASADTGY
+1105 
-1116 TNNQNTTIKQDAQN
+1116 
-1130 LEHTSQ
+1130 
-1136 QIAKDEQALQGDL
+1136 
-1149 NKLKQLANSSF
+1149 
-1160 NEQAFNQAQSKEQQD
+1160 
-1175 EQTLQ
+1175 
-1180 NEEETF
+1180 
-1186 SSEQEGL
+1186 
-1193 EKALANAKPAS
+1193 
-1204 PTPTPT
+1204 
-1210 PTPTP
+1210 
-1215 SPTPNPTP
+1215 
-1223 TKHTAPNKVP
+1223 
-1233 PTPPTQN
+1233 
-1240 LPTTNVWNGVYW
+1240 
-1252 LQNQTYSQKGV
+1252 
-1263 YYIDPNL
+1263 
-1270 SGQSGQSANTLS
+1270 
-1282 TYTANLLGRS
+1282 TANLFGRS

-1322 GFGYIIGTFN
+1322 GFGYITGTFN

-1346 GVSGS
+1346 GVSNS

-1383 QTGASQHSYATF
+1383 QTEASQHSYAAF

-1438 SSVISAN
+1438 SSTISAN
-1445 AANSLSFNNSRLN
+1445 ASNSLSFVNSRLN

-1465 WANSLIFNNTQ
+1465 QANSLIFNNTQ

-1500 SFTLSSQSLLNFNG
+1500 SFTISSQSLLNFNG

-1524 TLGNKSQT
+1524 TLGNKSQA
-1532 AFKNSLTLDNN
+1532 AFKNSLTFDNN
-1543 SNLSLDNQSVLNASG
+1543 SNLSLDNQSVLNANG
-1558 ASAFNNQASLNIY
+1558 TSAFNNQASLNIY
-1571 NGSQATF
+1571 NGSQAAF
-1578 NSLFFNGA
+1578 NSLFFNGG

-1592 NSKLNASSASFSN
+1592 SSKLNASSASFSN

-1617 VSNASSLNANINF
+1617 ASNTSSLNANINF
-1630 QGASQATFGGNTTID
+1630 QGASQADFGGNTTID
-1645 AASFNFDS
+1645 TASFNFDS
-1653 ASSLSFNNLTANG
+1653 ASSLSFNNLKANG

-1674 PSLSKALMSVSGQF
+1674 PSLTKALMSVSGQF

-1836 GSQTPQTPGT
+1836 GSQTSQAPGT

-1862 GFSSG
+1862 GFSSE

-1875 LSQNSATLKEMI
+1875 LSQNSAALKEMI
-1887 ETNQLDNITS
+1887 ESNQLDNITN

-1906 RIKITP
+1906 KIKITP
-1912 AQKQA
+1912 VQKQA

-1923 HLTDNINQTFSNGNL
+1923 HLTDNINQTFNNGNL
-1938 VIGATQDHVTNSTSS
+1938 VIGATQDNVTNSTSS

-2005 TGTLGS
+2005 TGTIGS
-2011 GNAFESGGSADITFQ
+2011 GNAFESGGSADVTFQ

-2049 LGQEGIDK
+2049 LGQKGINE

-2082 GNFVENALIPLSKE
+2082 GNFIENALSPLSKE
-2096 LPSSLQNETLGQL
+2096 LPASLQDETLGQL

-2122 GVMNAIQNIISKKLS
+2122 GVMNEIQNIISKKLS

-2172 YMDAS
+2172 YIDAS
-2177 ELSSILSVI
+2177 ELSSILSVV

-2199 DIGVVANDLLDEF
+2199 DIGVVANDLLNEF

-2233 IISQGGLSGI
+2233 IISQGGLSGV

-2324 SKYQGALIF
+2324 SKYQGTLIF

-2366 EICINL
+2366 EICVNL
-2372 ANCPTTKNSSST
+2372 ASCPTTKNNSSA

-2406 VIASNGAI
+2406 AIASNGVI

-2419 KNNSVIGTL
+2419 TNNSVIGTL

-2441 TIANAFNNAS
+2441 TITNAFNNAS

-2458 GDFTLNQQ
+2458 GNFTLNQQ

-2487 LVFNLSHSVSHA
+2487 LVFNLSHSASHA
-2499 IINAQGIATIM
+2499 IINAQGTATIM
-2510 TNYNNPLI
+2510 ANDNNPLI

-2525 ETGAYTLID
+2525 EAGTYTLID

-2540 YGYNDQITG
+2540 YGYNNQITG
-2549 GSSLDNYLKLYTLI
+2549 GSSLDNYLKLYALI
-2563 NINGKHMVMTD
+2563 DINGKHMVMTD
-2574 NGLTYNGQA
+2574 NGLTYNGRA
-2583 VSIKDGGLIVGFKD
+2583 VSVKDGGLVVGFKD

-2618 APINNLQ
+2618 DPINNLQ

-2638 IQGVDSIEQAGG
+2638 VQSVDSIDQAGG
-2650 TQAIN
+2650 NQAIN

-2699 NFKNDATNIL
+2699 DFKNDATNIL

-2727 STFASADFHERL
+2727 STFARSDFLERL

-2813 SGFHANITQ
+2813 SGFHGNITQ

-2827 VNMGVY
+2827 VNVGVY

-2868 NQSYRYNTW
+2868 NQSYKYDTW

-2890 FKDKSVIFKPQIGLA
+2890 FKDKSVIFKPQVGLA
-2905 YYYIGMSGLR
+2905 YYYIGLSGLR

>member
-16 GSFKLN
+16 RSFKLN

-32 PILKR
+32 LILKR
-37 EKPLKRHKKTK
+37 EKPLSHKKTK
-48 SIKKPFNKN
+48 SVKKPFNKN
-57 KSFLK
+57 RSFLK

-73 LPHLRASECR
+73 LSHLRASECR
-83 YWSWWSG
+83 YWSWSSWS
-90 YHDKI
+90 YHDNI

-132 SFTQKFNNGTLNV
+132 SFTQKFNNGTLDV

-155 VNGVNVGYITG
+155 VNGGNLGYITG

-178 RITTGNSLSDG
+178 RITTGNSFSTG

-194 NFNATNRITINQASF
+194 NFNAANRITINQASF
-209 DNSDAGAQHS
+209 DNSDAGTQHS
-219 YMNFKGSNINVS
+219 YMNFSGSNINVS
-231 GSSFTD
+231 ASSFTD

-245 SGNNNNSAISF
+245 SGNGTNSNLSFNQTSFNQGTYKFTNSANLNFNNSA
-256 NKTKFNQGTY
+256 FNQGTY
-266 NFTNSANLSFNNSN
+266 NFNSV
-280 FNQSTYN
+280 
-287 FNSLQS
+287 QS
-293 TFNNSTFNQGTYNFT
+293 TFNNDTFSQGAYSFT
-308 DNTSF
+308 DNTGLNF

-318 NQGTYNFNT
+318 NQGTYSFNA
-327 SKVSFSGAN
+327 SKASFSGAN

-353 GSGAVF
+353 GSGAIF
-359 NLNQTLNANQTYDIL
+359 NLNQTLNSNQTYDIL

-395 KGDKAISHVEVGNNT
+395 KGDKAISHVEVGSNT

-423 LQETFSN
+423 LQETFN
-430 KSITTQFL
+430 KQAITTQFL
-438 GDDLQAKAKAT
+438 GDDL
-449 YQQDLNNSQSAL
+449 
-461 SNATNDNKIASADTG
+461 
-476 YTNNQNT
+476 
-483 TIKQDAQNLEHTS
+483 
-496 QQIAKDEQALQGDL
+496 
-510 NKLKQLANSSFN
+510 
-522 EQAFNQAQSKEQQ
+522 
-535 DEQTLQNE
+535 
-543 ENTFSSEQEG
+543 
-553 LEKALANAKEQQE
+553 

-575 QDLNNSQSALS
+575 QDLTGSQTALN
-586 NATNDNKIA
+586 NATSDNKIA
-595 SADTDYT
+595 SSDTD
-602 KNQNT
+602 
-607 AIKQDAQN
+607 
-615 LENTSQQITQDQK
+615 
-628 DLEQDLDKLQQLA
+628 
-641 NSKTG
+641 
-646 FNEQAFNQAQSTEQQ
+646 
-661 DEQTLQ
+661 
-667 NEEET
+667 
-672 FSSEQEGLEKALANA
+672 
-687 KHTSPTPTKH
+687 
-697 TAQNNPPNKVSP
+697 
-709 PTQNLPTTNVWNGV
+709 
-723 YNFQNQTYSK
+723 
-733 KGIYYIDPNL
+733 
-743 SGQSGQSGNTLSTY
+743 
-757 GYLDWFTLKNK
+757 
-768 FSVNANNGTLI
+768 
-779 IGNNTESANTKGLIW
+779 
-794 IGDDKGLVY
+794 
-803 YNTGTFNAANIYLT
+803 
-817 SNLKTGNGFSGEG
+817 
-830 ATLNFNATNRI
+830 
-841 TINQASFDN
+841 
-850 SDAGAQHS
+850 
-858 YMNFKGSNIN
+858 
-868 VSGSSF
+868 
-874 TDDTNGGFSFSGN
+874 
-887 NNNSAISFNKTKF
+887 
-900 NQGTYNFT
+900 
-908 NSANL
+908 
-913 SFNNSN
+913 
-919 FNQSTY
+919 
-925 NFNSL
+925 
-930 QSTFNNSTFNQGTY
+930 
-944 NFTDNTSFNNDTFNQ
+944 
-959 GTYNFNTSKVSFSGA
+959 
-974 NTLNS
+974 
-979 SSPFASLKGSVSFG
+979 
-993 SGAVFNL
+993 
-1000 NQTLNANQTYDIL
+1000 
-1013 TTNGTIQYG
+1013 
-1022 VYQSYLWDLIN
+1022 
-1033 YKGDKAISHV
+1033 
-1043 EVGNNTYDV
+1043 
-1052 TFDINGQDET
+1052 
-1062 LQETFSNKSI
+1062 
-1072 TTQFL
+1072 
-1077 GDDLQAKAKATYQQ
+1077 
-1091 DLNNSQSALSNATN
+1091 
-1105 DNKIASADTGY
+1105 Y
-1116 TNNQNTTIKQDAQN
+1116 TNNQNTTIKKDAQG
-1130 LEHTSQ
+1130 LENTSQ
-1136 QIAKDEQALQGDL
+1136 TIQQDKQALEKDL
-1149 NKLKQLANSSF
+1149 ANVKQLANTTTGF
-1160 NEQAFNQAQSKEQQD
+1160 NEQAFKNAQSTEQQD
-1175 EQTLQ
+1175 LQTLQ
-1180 NEEETF
+1180 ENENTF
-1186 SSEQEGL
+1186 NAEQEGL
-1193 EKALANAKPAS
+1193 KQALANAKPAS
-1204 PTPTPT
+1204 PTP
-1210 PTPTP
+1210 
-1215 SPTPNPTP
+1215 SPTPAP
-1223 TKHTAPNKVP
+1223 TKHTAPNTPPNKVS

-1240 LPTTNVWNGVYW
+1240 LPTTNVWNGVYN
-1252 LQNQTYSQKGV
+1252 LQNQTYSNKGV

-1270 SGQSGQSANTLS
+1270 SGQIGQSGNTLN

-1292 FGVNIQNGTLI
+1292 FGVNIQSGTLI
-1303 IGNNTESV
+1303 IGNDTESA

-1322 GFGYIIGTFN
+1322 GFGYITGTFN

-1383 QTGASQHSYATF
+1383 QTGASQHSYAAF

-1438 SSVISAN
+1438 SSAISAN
-1445 AANSLSFNNSRLN
+1445 ATNSLSFNNSRLN

-1524 TLGNKSQT
+1524 TLGNKSQA

-1543 SNLSLDNQSVLNASG
+1543 SNLSLDNQSVLNANG
-1558 ASAFNNQASLNIY
+1558 ASVFNNQASLNIY

-1578 NSLFFNGA
+1578 DSLFFNGGII
-1586 TLSLNA
+1586 SLNA
-1592 NSKLNASSASFSN
+1592 NSKLNTSSASFSN

-1617 VSNASSLNANINF
+1617 ASNTSSLNANINF
-1630 QGASQATFGGNTTID
+1630 QGASQANFGGNTTID
-1645 AASFNFDS
+1645 TASFNFDS

-1674 PSLSKALMSVSGQF
+1674 PSLTKALMSVSGQF
-1688 VLGNN
+1688 VLGDN

-1887 ETNQLDNITS
+1887 ESNQLDNITS

-1906 RIKITP
+1906 EIKITP

-1938 VIGATQDHVTNSTSS
+1938 VIGATQDNVTNSTSS

-2005 TGTLGS
+2005 TGTVGS
-2011 GNAFESGGSADITFQ
+2011 GNAFESGGSADVTFQ
-2026 SANNLVLNKANIEAQ
+2026 SANNLVLNNANIEAQ

-2066 VLSQM
+2066 VLSQV

-2082 GNFVENALIPLSKE
+2082 GNFVENALSPLSKE
-2096 LPSSLQNETLGQL
+2096 LPASLQNETLGQL

-2122 GVMNAIQNIISKKLS
+2122 GVMNEIQNIISKKLS

-2159 MLDDKGLLNFIGG
+2159 MLDNKGLLNFIGG
-2172 YMDAS
+2172 YIDAS

-2199 DIGVVANDLLDEF
+2199 DIGVVANDLLNEF

-2233 IISQGGLSGI
+2233 IISQGGLSGV

-2283 NFLSNGYVFVNNSS
+2283 NFLSDGYVFVNNSS

-2366 EICINL
+2366 EICIDL

-2395 SVRANNFTFLG
+2395 SVRTSNFTFLG
-2406 VIASNGAI
+2406 TIASNGAI

-2441 TIANAFNNAS
+2441 TITNAFNNAS

-2499 IINAQGIATIM
+2499 IINAQGTATIM
-2510 TNYNNPLI
+2510 ANNNSPLI

-2525 ETGAYTLID
+2525 ETGTYTLID

-2549 GSSLDNYLKLYTLI
+2549 GNSLDNYLKLYTLI
-2563 NINGKHMVMTD
+2563 DINGKHMVMTD

-2583 VSIKDGGLIVGFKD
+2583 VNIKDGGLIVGFKD

-2618 APINNLQ
+2618 DPINNLQ

-2638 IQGVDSIEQAGG
+2638 AQGVDSIDQAGG

-2791 INVGYDRFIK
+2791 INIGYDRFIK

-2868 NQSYRYNTW
+2868 NQSYKYDTW

-2905 YYYIGMSGLR
+2905 YYYIGLSGLR

-3011 VNAGIGARFG
+3011 VNVSIGARFG

>member
-6 AGLISKFISK
+6 ARLISRFISK

-22 KISKKIFKLN
+22 KISKKFFTLN
-32 PILKR
+32 QILKR

-48 SIKKPFNKN
+48 SIEKPFNKN

-62 ASVLLIGALGG
+62 ASILLIGALGG
-73 LPHLRASECR
+73 LSHLRANECR
-83 YWSWWSG
+83 YWSWSSWS
-90 YHDKI
+90 YQDNI
-95 ESGSNS
+95 ESGPNS

-132 SFTQKFNNGTLNV
+132 SFTQKFNNGTLDI

-155 VNGVNVGYITG
+155 INGGDVGYITG
-166 TYDAQTINFNSS
+166 TYDAQTMNFNSS
-178 RITTGNSLSDG
+178 HITTGNSYADG

-194 NFNATNRITINQASF
+194 NFNATNNITINQASF
-209 DNSDAGAQHS
+209 DNSDAGTQKS
-219 YMNFKGSNINVS
+219 YMNFKGSNIKVS

-237 DTNGGFSF
+237 DTDGGFNF
-245 SGNNNNSAISF
+245 SGNNNNSVISF
-256 NKTKFNQGTY
+256 NQTNFDQGTYHFNSAQSTFENSSFNQGTY
-266 NFTNSANLSFNNSN
+266 H
-280 FNQSTYN
+280 
-287 FNSLQS
+287 FNSTQS
-293 TFNNSTFNQGTYNFT
+293 TFENS
-308 DNTSF
+308 S
-313 NNDTF
+313 F
-318 NQGTYNFNT
+318 NQGTYNFNDSVSFNNNT
-327 SKVSFSGAN
+327 FNQGTYDFNDSKVSFSGTN

-353 GSGAVF
+353 NSNAIF
-359 NLNQTLNANQTYDIL
+359 NLNQTLSDNQTYDIL
-374 TTNGTIQ
+374 TTNGAIQ

-410 YDVTFDINGQDET
+410 YDVTFDIDGQDET
-423 LQETFSN
+423 LQETFN
-430 KSITTQFL
+430 NQSIITQFL
-438 GDDLQAKAKAT
+438 GDDLQQQAQQT
-449 YQQDLNNSQSAL
+449 YQEDVAHSQNAL
-461 SNATNDNKIASADTG
+461 RGATSDNTIASNDTG
-476 YTNNQNT
+476 YT
-483 TIKQDAQNLEHTS
+483 
-496 QQIAKDEQALQGDL
+496 
-510 NKLKQLANSSFN
+510 
-522 EQAFNQAQSKEQQ
+522 QSK
-535 DEQTLQNE
+535 
-543 ENTFSSEQEG
+543 
-553 LEKALANAKEQQE
+553 
-566 QQQAQATYQ
+566 
-575 QDLNNSQSALS
+575 
-586 NATNDNKIA
+586 NATILK
-595 SADTDYT
+595 
-602 KNQNT
+602 
-607 AIKQDAQN
+607 DAQN
-615 LENTSQQITQDQK
+615 LENTNQQIQK
-628 DLEQDLDKLQQLA
+628 DEQALEKDLAQIKQLA
-641 NSKTG
+641 NPTTG
-646 FNEQAFNQAQSTEQQ
+646 FNEQAFNQAQKQEQQ
-661 DEQTLQ
+661 DEQILQ
-667 NEEET
+667 NEENAFNT
-672 FSSEQEGLEKALANA
+672 EQDSLNKAIANA
-687 KHTSPTPTKH
+687 KPASPTPNPTPSPTPTPTKH
-697 TAQNNPPNKVSP
+697 TAPNTPPSQVP
-709 PTQNLPTTNVWNGV
+709 PTPTQNPPAENVWNGV
-723 YNFQNQTYSK
+723 YWLQNKTYSN

-757 GYLDWFTLKNK
+757 
-768 FSVNANNGTLI
+768 
-779 IGNNTESANTKGLIW
+779 
-794 IGDDKGLVY
+794 
-803 YNTGTFNAANIYLT
+803 
-817 SNLKTGNGFSGEG
+817 
-830 ATLNFNATNRI
+830 
-841 TINQASFDN
+841 
-850 SDAGAQHS
+850 
-858 YMNFKGSNIN
+858 
-868 VSGSSF
+868 
-874 TDDTNGGFSFSGN
+874 
-887 NNNSAISFNKTKF
+887 
-900 NQGTYNFT
+900 
-908 NSANL
+908 
-913 SFNNSN
+913 
-919 FNQSTY
+919 
-925 NFNSL
+925 
-930 QSTFNNSTFNQGTY
+930 
-944 NFTDNTSFNNDTFNQ
+944 
-959 GTYNFNTSKVSFSGA
+959 
-974 NTLNS
+974 
-979 SSPFASLKGSVSFG
+979 
-993 SGAVFNL
+993 
-1000 NQTLNANQTYDIL
+1000 
-1013 TTNGTIQYG
+1013 
-1022 VYQSYLWDLIN
+1022 
-1033 YKGDKAISHV
+1033 
-1043 EVGNNTYDV
+1043 
-1052 TFDINGQDET
+1052 
-1062 LQETFSNKSI
+1062 
-1072 TTQFL
+1072 
-1077 GDDLQAKAKATYQQ
+1077 
-1091 DLNNSQSALSNATN
+1091 
-1105 DNKIASADTGY
+1105 
-1116 TNNQNTTIKQDAQN
+1116 
-1130 LEHTSQ
+1130 
-1136 QIAKDEQALQGDL
+1136 
-1149 NKLKQLANSSF
+1149 
-1160 NEQAFNQAQSKEQQD
+1160 
-1175 EQTLQ
+1175 
-1180 NEEETF
+1180 
-1186 SSEQEGL
+1186 
-1193 EKALANAKPAS
+1193 
-1204 PTPTPT
+1204 
-1210 PTPTP
+1210 
-1215 SPTPNPTP
+1215 
-1223 TKHTAPNKVP
+1223 
-1233 PTPPTQN
+1233 
-1240 LPTTNVWNGVYW
+1240 
-1252 LQNQTYSQKGV
+1252 
-1263 YYIDPNL
+1263 
-1270 SGQSGQSANTLS
+1270 
-1282 TYTANLLGRS
+1282 TANLLGRS
-1292 FGVNIQNGTLI
+1292 FGVNANNGTLI

-1322 GFGYIIGTFN
+1322 GFGYITGTFN

-1370 LNYNDAETVTKMI
+1370 LNYNNAETVTKMI
-1383 QTGASQHSYATF
+1383 QTGASQHSYTTF

-1418 NAKNISFSN
+1418 SAENISFSN

-1438 SSVISAN
+1438 SSTISAN
-1445 AANSLSFNNSRLN
+1445 ASNSLSFIDSRLN

-1465 WANSLIFNNTQ
+1465 QANSLIFNNTQ

-1524 TLGNKSQT
+1524 TLGNKSQA

-1578 NSLFFNGA
+1578 NSLFFNGG
-1586 TLSLNA
+1586 TLNLNA
-1592 NSKLNASSASFSN
+1592 NSKLNVSSASFSN

-1617 VSNASSLNANINF
+1617 ANNISALNANINF
-1630 QGASQATFGGNTTID
+1630 QGASQADFGGNTTID
-1645 AASFNFDS
+1645 TASFNFDS
-1653 ASSLSFNNLTANG
+1653 ASSLNFNNLTANG

-1674 PSLSKALMSVSGQF
+1674 PSLTKALMSVSGQF

-1862 GFSSG
+1862 GFSSE

-1887 ETNQLDNITS
+1887 ESNQLDNITN

-1906 RIKITP
+1906 KIKITQ

-1917 LLETIN
+1917 LLDIIN
-1923 HLTDNINQTFSNGNL
+1923 HLTDNINQTFNNGNL
-1938 VIGATQDHVTNSTSS
+1938 VIGATQDNVTNSTSS

-2005 TGTLGS
+2005 TGTIGS
-2011 GNAFESGGSADITFQ
+2011 GNAFESGGSADVTFQ

-2082 GNFVENALIPLSKE
+2082 GNFIENALSPLSKE
-2096 LPSSLQNETLGQL
+2096 LPASLQDETLGQL
-2109 IGQNNLDNLLNNS
+2109 IGQNNLDDLLNNS
-2122 GVMNAIQNIISKKLS
+2122 GVMNEIQNIISQKLS

-2172 YMDAS
+2172 YIDAS
-2177 ELSSILSVI
+2177 EISSILSVI

-2199 DIGVVANDLLDEF
+2199 DIGVVANDLLNEF

-2233 IISQGGLSGI
+2233 VISQGGLSGV

-2297 FSNATGGSLNFVANK
+2297 FSNTTGGSLNFVANK

-2333 ASNGVSNINITTL
+2333 ASNGVSNISITTL

-2366 EICINL
+2366 EICVNL
-2372 ANCPTTKNSSST
+2372 ANCPTTKNGSTSSA
-2384 NSSVTPTNESL
+2384 NSSVTPTNETL

-2406 VIASNGAI
+2406 AIASNGAI

-2419 KNNSVIGTL
+2419 TNNSVIGTL

-2441 TIANAFNNAS
+2441 TITNAFNNAS
-2451 NSTANIN
+2451 HSTANIN
-2458 GDFTLNQQ
+2458 GNFTLNQQ

-2473 SGLNVMGNFNSYGD
+2473 NGLNVMGNFNSYGD

-2499 IINAQGIATIM
+2499 IINTQGTATIM
-2510 TNYNNPLI
+2510 ANDNNPLI
-2518 QFNTSSK
+2518 QFNASSK
-2525 ETGAYTLID
+2525 EVGTYTLID

-2540 YGYNDQITG
+2540 YGYNNQITG
-2549 GSSLDNYLKLYTLI
+2549 GSSLDNYLKLYALI
-2563 NINGKHMVMTD
+2563 DINGKHMVMTD

-2583 VSIKDGGLIVGFKD
+2583 VSVKDGGLVVGFKD

-2618 APINNLQ
+2618 DPINNLQ

-2638 IQGVDSIEQAGG
+2638 VQSVDSIDQAGG
-2650 TQAIN
+2650 NQAIN

-2727 STFASADFHERL
+2727 STFARSDFLERL

-2782 NGGTGTLYG
+2782 SGGTGTLYG
-2791 INVGYDRFIK
+2791 INIGYDRFIK

-2827 VNMGVY
+2827 VNVGVY

-2868 NQSYRYNTW
+2868 NQSYRYDTW

-2890 FKDKSVIFKPQIGLA
+2890 FKDKSVIFKPQVGLA
-2905 YYYIGMSGLR
+2905 YYYIGLSGLR

>member
-6 AGLISKFISK
+6 ARLISKFISK

-32 PILKR
+32 QILKC

-62 ASVLLIGALGG
+62 ASILLIGALGG
-73 LPHLRASECR
+73 LSHLRANECT
-83 YWSWWSG
+83 YWSWSSWS
-90 YHDKI
+90 YQDNI
-95 ESGSNS
+95 ESGPNS

-110 SSTQGSGTYY
+110 SSAQGSGTYY

-132 SFTQKFNNGTLNV
+132 SFTQKFNGGTLDI

-155 VNGVNVGYITG
+155 INGGDVGYITG

-178 RITTGNSLSDG
+178 HLTTGNSYADG
-189 GGATL
+189 GGVTL
-194 NFNATNRITINQASF
+194 NFNAANNITINQASF
-209 DNSDAGAQHS
+209 DNSDAGTQHS
-219 YMNFKGSNINVS
+219 YMNFKGSNIKVS

-245 SGNNNNSAISF
+245 SGNSNNSTISF
-256 NKTKFNQGTY
+256 NQTSFNQGTY
-266 NFTNSANLSFNNSN
+266 NFSNSASSSFGNSSFN
-280 FNQSTYN
+280 QGTYH
-287 FNSLQS
+287 FNSVQS
-293 TFNNSTFNQGTYNFT
+293 TFENSNFNQGTYNFN

-318 NQGTYNFNT
+318 NQGTYDFNT
-327 SKVSFSGAN
+327 NKVSFLGIN

-353 GSGAVF
+353 NSGAIF
-359 NLNQTLNANQTYDIL
+359 NLNQTLNNNQTYDIL
-374 TTNGTIQ
+374 TTNGAIQ

-395 KGDKAISHVEVGNNT
+395 KGDKAISHVGVGNNT

-430 KSITTQFL
+430 QSIITQFL
-438 GDDLQAKAKAT
+438 GDDLQQQAQQTYQEDLTHSQNALNNVTSDNTIANNDTSYTQSKNTTVAKDAQGLENTNQKIQQDEQALEKDLAQIKQLANSPTGFSEQAFNQAQKQEQQDEQTLQNDENAFNTKQEGLKQAIQQAQAQQQKQEQQQAQQT
-449 YQQDLNNSQSAL
+449 YQQDLSNSQSAL
-461 SNATNDNKIASADTG
+461 NNAANDNKIANNDTG
-476 YTNNQNT
+476 YTSNKNT
-483 TIKQDAQNLEHTS
+483 TIAKDAQNLEHTS
-496 QQIAKDEQALQGDL
+496 QQITHDEQALEKDL
-510 NKLKQLANSSFN
+510 AQIKQLANSTIGFN
-522 EQAFNQAQSKEQQ
+522 EQAFTQAQKQEQQ
-535 DEQTLQNE
+535 DEQTLQND
-543 ENTFSSEQEG
+543 ENAFNTEQEG
-553 LEKALANAKEQQE
+553 LKQAIANAKP
-566 QQQAQATYQ
+566 
-575 QDLNNSQSALS
+575 
-586 NATNDNKIA
+586 
-595 SADTDYT
+595 
-602 KNQNT
+602 
-607 AIKQDAQN
+607 
-615 LENTSQQITQDQK
+615 TSPTP
-628 DLEQDLDKLQQLA
+628 
-641 NSKTG
+641 NPTPSPT
-646 FNEQAFNQAQSTEQQ
+646 
-661 DEQTLQ
+661 
-667 NEEET
+667 
-672 FSSEQEGLEKALANA
+672 
-687 KHTSPTPTKH
+687 PTPTKH
-697 TAQNNPPNKVSP
+697 TAQNTPPSQVP
-709 PTQNLPTTNVWNGV
+709 PTPTQNLPKTNVW
-723 YNFQNQTYSK
+723 
-733 KGIYYIDPNL
+733 
-743 SGQSGQSGNTLSTY
+743 
-757 GYLDWFTLKNK
+757 
-768 FSVNANNGTLI
+768 
-779 IGNNTESANTKGLIW
+779 
-794 IGDDKGLVY
+794 
-803 YNTGTFNAANIYLT
+803 
-817 SNLKTGNGFSGEG
+817 
-830 ATLNFNATNRI
+830 
-841 TINQASFDN
+841 
-850 SDAGAQHS
+850 
-858 YMNFKGSNIN
+858 
-868 VSGSSF
+868 
-874 TDDTNGGFSFSGN
+874 
-887 NNNSAISFNKTKF
+887 
-900 NQGTYNFT
+900 
-908 NSANL
+908 
-913 SFNNSN
+913 
-919 FNQSTY
+919 
-925 NFNSL
+925 
-930 QSTFNNSTFNQGTY
+930 
-944 NFTDNTSFNNDTFNQ
+944 
-959 GTYNFNTSKVSFSGA
+959 
-974 NTLNS
+974 
-979 SSPFASLKGSVSFG
+979 
-993 SGAVFNL
+993 
-1000 NQTLNANQTYDIL
+1000 
-1013 TTNGTIQYG
+1013 
-1022 VYQSYLWDLIN
+1022 
-1033 YKGDKAISHV
+1033 
-1043 EVGNNTYDV
+1043 
-1052 TFDINGQDET
+1052 
-1062 LQETFSNKSI
+1062 
-1072 TTQFL
+1072 
-1077 GDDLQAKAKATYQQ
+1077 
-1091 DLNNSQSALSNATN
+1091 
-1105 DNKIASADTGY
+1105 
-1116 TNNQNTTIKQDAQN
+1116 
-1130 LEHTSQ
+1130 
-1136 QIAKDEQALQGDL
+1136 
-1149 NKLKQLANSSF
+1149 
-1160 NEQAFNQAQSKEQQD
+1160 
-1175 EQTLQ
+1175 
-1180 NEEETF
+1180 
-1186 SSEQEGL
+1186 SE
-1193 EKALANAKPAS
+1193 
-1204 PTPTPT
+1204 
-1210 PTPTP
+1210 
-1215 SPTPNPTP
+1215 
-1223 TKHTAPNKVP
+1223 
-1233 PTPPTQN
+1233 
-1240 LPTTNVWNGVYW
+1240 VYW
-1252 LQNQTYSQKGV
+1252 LQNQTYSKQGV

-1282 TYTANLLGRS
+1282 TYTANLFGRS

-1322 GFGYIIGTFN
+1322 GFGYITGTFN

-1346 GVSGS
+1346 GVSNS

-1357 ITFKASDNITMDG
+1357 ITFKASDNITVDG

-1395 DATNNISVTNSSF
+1395 DALNNISVTNSSF

-1418 NAKNISFSN
+1418 SAKNISFSN

-1438 SSVISAN
+1438 SSTISAN
-1445 AANSLSFNNSRLN
+1445 ASNSLSFINSRLN

-1465 WANSLIFNNTQ
+1465 QANSLIFNNTQ

-1524 TLGNKSQT
+1524 TLGNKSQA

-1543 SNLSLDNQSVLNASG
+1543 SNLSLDNQSVLNANG
-1558 ASAFNNQASLNIY
+1558 TSAFNNQASLNIY

-1578 NSLFFNGA
+1578 NSLFFNGG

-1592 NSKLNASSASFSN
+1592 SSKLNASSASFSN

-1617 VSNASSLNANINF
+1617 ANNTSSLNANINF
-1630 QGASQATFGGNTTID
+1630 QGASQADFGGNTTID
-1645 AASFNFDS
+1645 TASFNFDS
-1653 ASSLSFNNLTANG
+1653 ASSLNFNNLTANG
-1666 ALNFNGYA
+1666 ALNFNGYT
-1674 PSLSKALMSVSGQF
+1674 PSLTKALMSVSGQF

-1800 YQASKQNPT
+1800 YQISKQNPT
-1809 GYSYDYSDNQAGT
+1809 GYSYDYSSNQAGT

-1862 GFSSG
+1862 GFSSE

-1887 ETNQLDNITS
+1887 ESNQLDNITN

-1906 RIKITP
+1906 KIKITQV
-1912 AQKQA
+1912 QKQA
-1917 LLETIN
+1917 LLETIS

-1938 VIGATQDHVTNSTSS
+1938 IIGATQDNVTNSTSS

-2005 TGTLGS
+2005 TGTIGS
-2011 GNAFESGGSADITFQ
+2011 GNAFESGGSADVTFQ

-2049 LGQEGIDK
+2049 LGQKGIDK

-2066 VLSQM
+2066 VLSQV

-2082 GNFVENALIPLSKE
+2082 GNFIENALSPLSKE
-2096 LPSSLQNETLGQL
+2096 LPVSLQDETLGQL
-2109 IGQNNLDNLLNNS
+2109 IGQNNLDDLLNNS
-2122 GVMNAIQNIISKKLS
+2122 GVMNEIQNIISKKLS

-2172 YMDAS
+2172 YIDAS
-2177 ELSSILSVI
+2177 ELSSILSVV

-2199 DIGVVANDLLDEF
+2199 DIGVVANDLLNEF
-2212 LGQDVVKKLESQG
+2212 LGQDVVEKLESQG
-2225 LVSNIINN
+2225 LVNNIINN
-2233 IISQGGLSGI
+2233 IISQGGLSGV

-2333 ASNGVSNINITTL
+2333 ASNDVSNINITTL

-2366 EICINL
+2366 EICVNL

-2441 TIANAFNNAS
+2441 TITNAFNNAS

-2458 GDFTLNQQ
+2458 GNFTLNQQ

-2499 IINAQGIATIM
+2499 IINAQGVATIM
-2510 TNYNNPLI
+2510 ANNNNPLI

-2525 ETGAYTLID
+2525 EAGTYTLID

-2540 YGYNDQITG
+2540 YGYNNQITG
-2549 GSSLDNYLKLYTLI
+2549 GSSLDNYLKLYALI
-2563 NINGKHMVMTD
+2563 DINGKHMVMTD

-2583 VSIKDGGLIVGFKD
+2583 VNIKDGGLVVGFKD

-2618 APINNLQ
+2618 DPINNLQ

-2638 IQGVDSIEQAGG
+2638 VQSVDSIDQSGG
-2650 TQAIN
+2650 NQAID

-2699 NFKNDATNIL
+2699 DFKNDATNIL

-2813 SGFHANITQ
+2813 SGFHGNITQ

-2868 NQSYRYNTW
+2868 NQSYRYDTW

-2890 FKDKSVIFKPQIGLA
+2890 FKDKSVIFKPQVGLA
-2905 YYYIGMSGLR
+2905 YYYIGLSGLR

-2980 NNTLSYRDGGRYNT
+2980 NNTLSYRDGSRYNT

>member
-1 MAFKK
+1 M
-6 AGLISKFISK
+6 S
-16 GSFKLN
+16 
-22 KISKKIFKLN
+22 KISKKIFTLN
-32 PILKR
+32 QILKC
-37 EKPLKRHKKTK
+37 EKPLKCHKKTK

-62 ASVLLIGALGG
+62 VSVLLIGALGG
-73 LPHLRASECR
+73 LSHLRANECR
-83 YWSWWSG
+83 YWSWSSWS
-90 YHDKI
+90 YQDNI
-95 ESGSNS
+95 ESGPNS

-110 SSTQGSGTYY
+110 SSAQGSGTYY
-120 LNTLTTY
+120 LKTLTTY
-127 SAGGA
+127 STGGA
-132 SFTQKFNNGTLNV
+132 SFTQKFNGGTLDI

-155 VNGVNVGYITG
+155 INGGDVGYITG

-178 RITTGNSLSDG
+178 HLTTGNSYADG

-194 NFNATNRITINQASF
+194 NFNAANNITINQASF
-209 DNSDAGAQHS
+209 DNSDAGTQKS
-219 YMNFKGSNINVS
+219 YMNFKGSNIKVS

-237 DTNGGFSF
+237 DTNGGFNF
-245 SGNNNNSAISF
+245 SGNSNNSTISF
-256 NKTKFNQGTY
+256 NQTNFNQGTY
-266 NFTNSANLSFNNSN
+266 NFSNSASSSFGNSSFN
-280 FNQSTYN
+280 QGTYH
-287 FNSLQS
+287 FNSAQS
-293 TFNNSTFNQGTYNFT
+293 TFENSNFNQGTYNFN

-327 SKVSFSGAN
+327 SKVSFSGTN

-353 GSGAVF
+353 NSGAIF
-359 NLNQTLNANQTYDIL
+359 NLNQTLNNNQTYDIL

-395 KGDKAISHVEVGNNT
+395 KGDKAISHVGVGNNT

-423 LQETFSN
+423 LQETFN
-430 KSITTQFL
+430 KQSIITQFL
-438 GDDLQAKAKAT
+438 GDDLQQQAQQT
-449 YQQDLNNSQSAL
+449 YQKDLTNSQSAL
-461 SNATNDNKIASADTG
+461 NDVANDNKIASNDTN
-476 YTNNQNT
+476 YTTNKNT
-483 TIKQDAQNLEHTS
+483 AIKEDAQNLEHTN
-496 QQIAKDEQALQGDL
+496 QQIAQDEQALEKDL
-510 NKLKQLANSSFN
+510 AQIKQLANSTTGFN
-522 EQAFNQAQSKEQQ
+522 EQAFKNAQKQEQQ
-535 DEQTLQNE
+535 DEQTLQND
-543 ENTFSSEQEG
+543 ENAFNTEQEG
-553 LEKALANAKEQQE
+553 LKQAIQQVQA
-566 QQQAQATYQ
+566 QQQKQEQAQAQKTYQ
-575 QDLNNSQSALS
+575 QDLSNSQSALN
-586 NATNDNKIA
+586 NAASDNQIA
-595 SADTDYT
+595 SNDTNYT
-602 KNQNT
+602 TNKNT
-607 AIKQDAQN
+607 AIKEDAQN
-615 LENTSQQITQDQK
+615 LEHTNQQIAQDEQALEK
-628 DLEQDLDKLQQLA
+628 DLAQIKQLA

-667 NEEET
+667 NDENA
-672 FSSEQEGLEKALANA
+672 FNSEQEGLK
-687 KHTSPTPTKH
+687 
-697 TAQNNPPNKVSP
+697 
-709 PTQNLPTTNVWNGV
+709 
-723 YNFQNQTYSK
+723 
-733 KGIYYIDPNL
+733 
-743 SGQSGQSGNTLSTY
+743 
-757 GYLDWFTLKNK
+757 
-768 FSVNANNGTLI
+768 
-779 IGNNTESANTKGLIW
+779 
-794 IGDDKGLVY
+794 
-803 YNTGTFNAANIYLT
+803 
-817 SNLKTGNGFSGEG
+817 
-830 ATLNFNATNRI
+830 
-841 TINQASFDN
+841 QA
-850 SDAGAQHS
+850 
-858 YMNFKGSNIN
+858 I
-868 VSGSSF
+868 
-874 TDDTNGGFSFSGN
+874 
-887 NNNSAISFNKTKF
+887 
-900 NQGTYNFT
+900 
-908 NSANL
+908 
-913 SFNNSN
+913 
-919 FNQSTY
+919 
-925 NFNSL
+925 
-930 QSTFNNSTFNQGTY
+930 
-944 NFTDNTSFNNDTFNQ
+944 
-959 GTYNFNTSKVSFSGA
+959 
-974 NTLNS
+974 
-979 SSPFASLKGSVSFG
+979 
-993 SGAVFNL
+993 
-1000 NQTLNANQTYDIL
+1000 
-1013 TTNGTIQYG
+1013 
-1022 VYQSYLWDLIN
+1022 
-1033 YKGDKAISHV
+1033 
-1043 EVGNNTYDV
+1043 
-1052 TFDINGQDET
+1052 
-1062 LQETFSNKSI
+1062 
-1072 TTQFL
+1072 
-1077 GDDLQAKAKATYQQ
+1077 
-1091 DLNNSQSALSNATN
+1091 
-1105 DNKIASADTGY
+1105 
-1116 TNNQNTTIKQDAQN
+1116 
-1130 LEHTSQ
+1130 
-1136 QIAKDEQALQGDL
+1136 
-1149 NKLKQLANSSF
+1149 
-1160 NEQAFNQAQSKEQQD
+1160 
-1175 EQTLQ
+1175 
-1180 NEEETF
+1180 
-1186 SSEQEGL
+1186 
-1193 EKALANAKPAS
+1193 ANAKPAS
-1204 PTPTPT
+1204 PTP
-1210 PTPTP
+1210 
-1215 SPTPNPTP
+1215 SPTPTP
-1223 TKHTAPNKVP
+1223 TKHTVPNTPPNKVSP
-1233 PTPPTQN
+1233 TPTPPTQN
-1240 LPTTNVWNGVYW
+1240 LPTTNVWDGVYN
-1252 LQNQTYSQKGV
+1252 LENQIYSNKGV

-1270 SGQSGQSANTLS
+1270 SEQSGQSGNTLS
-1282 TYTANLLGRS
+1282 TYTANLFGRS

-1322 GFGYIIGTFN
+1322 GFGYITGTFN

-1346 GVSGS
+1346 GVSNS

-1395 DATNNISVTNSSF
+1395 DATNNISVTDSSF

-1418 NAKNISFSN
+1418 SAKNISFSN

-1438 SSVISAN
+1438 SSTISTN
-1445 AANSLSFNNSRLN
+1445 ASNSLSFINSRLN
-1458 GGAVYNL
+1458 GGAIYNL
-1465 WANSLIFNNTQ
+1465 QANSLIFNNTQ

-1524 TLGNKSQT
+1524 TLGNKSQA

-1543 SNLSLDNQSVLNASG
+1543 SNLSLDNQSVLNANGS
-1558 ASAFNNQASLNIY
+1558 SAFNNQASLNIY
-1571 NGSQATF
+1571 NGSQAAF
-1578 NSLFFNGA
+1578 KSLFFNGG

-1592 NSKLNASSASFSN
+1592 SSKLNASNASFSN

-1617 VSNASSLNANINF
+1617 ANNTSSLNANINF
-1630 QGASQATFGGNTTID
+1630 QGASQADFGGNTTID
-1645 AASFNFDS
+1645 TASFNFDS
-1653 ASSLSFNNLTANG
+1653 ASSLNFNNLTANG

-1674 PSLSKALMSVSGQF
+1674 PSLTKALMSVSGQF

-1760 LNSSQIIQESI
+1760 LNSSQIIQESV

-1809 GYSYDYSDNQAGT
+1809 GYSYDYSDNQSGT

-1887 ETNQLDNITS
+1887 ESNQLDNITN

-1906 RIKITP
+1906 KIKITQT
-1912 AQKQA
+1912 QKQA

-1938 VIGATQDHVTNSTSS
+1938 IIGATQDNVTNSTSS

-2005 TGTLGS
+2005 TGTMGS
-2011 GNAFESGGSADITFQ
+2011 GNAFESGGSADVTFQ

-2066 VLSQM
+2066 VLSQV

-2082 GNFVENALIPLSKE
+2082 GNFIENALSPLSKE
-2096 LPSSLQNETLGQL
+2096 LPASLQDETLGQL
-2109 IGQNNLDNLLNNS
+2109 IGQNNLDDLLNNS
-2122 GVMNAIQNIISKKLS
+2122 GVMNEIQNIISKKLS

-2172 YMDAS
+2172 YIDAS
-2177 ELSSILSVI
+2177 ELSSILSVV

-2199 DIGVVANDLLDEF
+2199 DIGVVANDLLNEF
-2212 LGQDVVKKLESQG
+2212 LGQDVIKKLESQG
-2225 LVSNIINN
+2225 LVNNIINN
-2233 IISQGGLSGI
+2233 IISQGGLSGV

-2283 NFLSNGYVFVNNSS
+2283 NFLSNGYIFVNNSS

-2366 EICINL
+2366 EICVNL

-2406 VIASNGAI
+2406 AITSNGVI

-2419 KNNSVIGTL
+2419 TNNSVIGTL
-2428 NLNENATLQANNL
+2428 NLNENAALQANNL
-2441 TIANAFNNAS
+2441 TITNAFNNAS

-2458 GDFTLNQQ
+2458 GNFTLNQQ

-2487 LVFNLSHSVSHA
+2487 LVFNLSHSASHA
-2499 IINAQGIATIM
+2499 IINAQGAATIM
-2510 TNYNNPLI
+2510 ANDNNPLI

-2525 ETGAYTLID
+2525 EAGTYTLIN

-2549 GSSLDNYLKLYTLI
+2549 GSSLDNYLKLYALI
-2563 NINGKHMVMTD
+2563 DINGKHMVMTD

-2583 VSIKDGGLIVGFKD
+2583 VSIKDGGLVVGFKD

-2618 APINNLQ
+2618 DPINNLQ

-2638 IQGVDSIEQAGG
+2638 TQGVDSIDQAGG
-2650 TQAIN
+2650 NQAIN

-2669 APYYLESHSTKD
+2669 APYYLESHSAKD

-2699 NFKNDATNIL
+2699 DFKNDATNIL

-2813 SGFHANITQ
+2813 SGFHGNITQ

-2868 NQSYRYNTW
+2868 NQSYRYDTW

-2905 YYYIGMSGLR
+2905 YYYIGLSGLR

>member
-6 AGLISKFISK
+6 ARLISRFISK

-22 KISKKIFKLN
+22 KISKKIFTLN
-32 PILKR
+32 QILKR
-37 EKPLKRHKKTK
+37 EKPLKCHEKTK
-48 SIKKPFNKN
+48 SIKKLSNRN

-62 ASVLLIGALGG
+62 ASILLIGALGG
-73 LPHLRASECR
+73 LSHLRASECR

-90 YHDKI
+90 YQDNI
-95 ESGSNS
+95 ESGPNS

-132 SFTQKFNNGTLNV
+132 SFTQKFNGGTLNV

-155 VNGVNVGYITG
+155 INGGDVGYIIG

-178 RITTGNSLSDG
+178 HLTTGNSYADG

-194 NFNATNRITINQASF
+194 NFNAANNITINQASL
-209 DNSDAGAQHS
+209 DNSDAGTQKS
-219 YMNFKGSNINVS
+219 YMNFKGSNIKVS
-231 GSSFTD
+231 GSSFKD

-256 NKTKFNQGTY
+256 NQTSFNQGTY
-266 NFTNSANLSFNNSN
+266 NFSNSTSSSFGNSN
-280 FNQSTYN
+280 FNQGTYH
-287 FNSLQS
+287 FNSAQS
-293 TFNNSTFNQGTYNFT
+293 TFENSNFNQGTYNFN
-308 DNTSF
+308 DNVSF

-318 NQGTYNFNT
+318 NQGTYSFNT

-353 GSGAVF
+353 NSGAIF
-359 NLNQTLNANQTYDIL
+359 NLNQTLNSNQTYDIL
-374 TTNGTIQ
+374 TTNGAIQ

-423 LQETFSN
+423 LQETFN
-430 KSITTQFL
+430 KQSIITQFL
-438 GDDLQAKAKAT
+438 GDDLQQQAQQT
-449 YQQDLNNSQSAL
+449 YQQDLSNSQSAL
-461 SNATNDNKIASADTG
+461 NNATSDNKIASNDTS
-476 YTNNQNT
+476 YTQSKNT
-483 TIKQDAQNLEHTS
+483 TVAKDAQGLENTNQKI
-496 QQIAKDEQALQGDL
+496 QQDEQALEKDL
-510 NKLKQLANSSFN
+510 AQIKQLANSTTGFN
-522 EQAFNQAQSKEQQ
+522 EQAFKNAQKQEQQ
-535 DEQTLQNE
+535 DEQTLQND
-543 ENTFSSEQEG
+543 ENAFNTKQEG
-553 LEKALANAKEQQE
+553 LK
-566 QQQAQATYQ
+566 QA
-575 QDLNNSQSALS
+575 
-586 NATNDNKIA
+586 I
-595 SADTDYT
+595 
-602 KNQNT
+602 
-607 AIKQDAQN
+607 
-615 LENTSQQITQDQK
+615 
-628 DLEQDLDKLQQLA
+628 
-641 NSKTG
+641 
-646 FNEQAFNQAQSTEQQ
+646 
-661 DEQTLQ
+661 
-667 NEEET
+667 
-672 FSSEQEGLEKALANA
+672 ANA
-687 KHTSPTPTKH
+687 KHANPIPTPTKH
-697 TAQNNPPNKVSP
+697 TAQNTPPSQVP
-709 PTQNLPTTNVWNGV
+709 PTPTTQNLPTTNVWNGV
-723 YNFQNQTYSK
+723 YNLQNQTYSN

-757 GYLDWFTLKNK
+757 
-768 FSVNANNGTLI
+768 
-779 IGNNTESANTKGLIW
+779 
-794 IGDDKGLVY
+794 
-803 YNTGTFNAANIYLT
+803 
-817 SNLKTGNGFSGEG
+817 
-830 ATLNFNATNRI
+830 
-841 TINQASFDN
+841 
-850 SDAGAQHS
+850 
-858 YMNFKGSNIN
+858 
-868 VSGSSF
+868 
-874 TDDTNGGFSFSGN
+874 
-887 NNNSAISFNKTKF
+887 
-900 NQGTYNFT
+900 
-908 NSANL
+908 
-913 SFNNSN
+913 
-919 FNQSTY
+919 
-925 NFNSL
+925 
-930 QSTFNNSTFNQGTY
+930 
-944 NFTDNTSFNNDTFNQ
+944 
-959 GTYNFNTSKVSFSGA
+959 
-974 NTLNS
+974 
-979 SSPFASLKGSVSFG
+979 
-993 SGAVFNL
+993 
-1000 NQTLNANQTYDIL
+1000 
-1013 TTNGTIQYG
+1013 
-1022 VYQSYLWDLIN
+1022 
-1033 YKGDKAISHV
+1033 
-1043 EVGNNTYDV
+1043 
-1052 TFDINGQDET
+1052 
-1062 LQETFSNKSI
+1062 
-1072 TTQFL
+1072 
-1077 GDDLQAKAKATYQQ
+1077 
-1091 DLNNSQSALSNATN
+1091 
-1105 DNKIASADTGY
+1105 
-1116 TNNQNTTIKQDAQN
+1116 
-1130 LEHTSQ
+1130 
-1136 QIAKDEQALQGDL
+1136 
-1149 NKLKQLANSSF
+1149 
-1160 NEQAFNQAQSKEQQD
+1160 
-1175 EQTLQ
+1175 
-1180 NEEETF
+1180 
-1186 SSEQEGL
+1186 
-1193 EKALANAKPAS
+1193 
-1204 PTPTPT
+1204 
-1210 PTPTP
+1210 
-1215 SPTPNPTP
+1215 
-1223 TKHTAPNKVP
+1223 
-1233 PTPPTQN
+1233 
-1240 LPTTNVWNGVYW
+1240 
-1252 LQNQTYSQKGV
+1252 
-1263 YYIDPNL
+1263 
-1270 SGQSGQSANTLS
+1270 
-1282 TYTANLLGRS
+1282 TANLFGRS

-1322 GFGYIIGTFN
+1322 GFGYITGTFN

-1346 GVSGS
+1346 GVSNS

-1357 ITFKASDNITMDG
+1357 ITFKTSDNITMDG

-1418 NAKNISFSN
+1418 SAKNISFSN

-1438 SSVISAN
+1438 SSTISAN
-1445 AANSLSFNNSRLN
+1445 ASNSLSFNNSRLN
-1458 GGAVYNL
+1458 GGAIYNL

-1500 SFTLSSQSLLNFNG
+1500 NFTLSSQSLLNFNG
-1514 DTTLQNNANI
+1514 DTTLQDNANI
-1524 TLGNKSQT
+1524 TLGNKSQAT
-1532 AFKNSLTLDNN
+1532 FKNSLTLDNN
-1543 SNLSLDNQSVLNASG
+1543 SNLSLDNQSVLNANG

-1578 NSLFFNGA
+1578 KSLFFNGG

-1592 NSKLNASSASFSN
+1592 SSKLNASNASFSN

-1617 VSNASSLNANINF
+1617 ASNTSSLNANINF
-1630 QGASQATFGGNTTID
+1630 QGASQADFGGNTTID
-1645 AASFNFDS
+1645 TASFNFDS

-1674 PSLSKALMSVSGQF
+1674 PSLTKALMSVSGQF

-1809 GYSYDYSDNQAGT
+1809 GYDYDYSDNQAGT

-1862 GFSSG
+1862 GFSSE

-1887 ETNQLDNITS
+1887 ESNQLDNITS

-1906 RIKITP
+1906 KIKITQT
-1912 AQKQA
+1912 QKQV

-1923 HLTDNINQTFSNGNL
+1923 HLTDNINQTFNNGNL
-1938 VIGATQDHVTNSTSS
+1938 IIGATQDNVTNSTSS

-1963 PCALDS
+1963 PCTLDS

-1996 DFKAKSIYI
+1996 DFKAKSVYI
-2005 TGTLGS
+2005 TGTVGS
-2011 GNAFESGGSADITFQ
+2011 GNAFESGGSADVTFQ

-2066 VLSQM
+2066 ILSQV

-2082 GNFVENALIPLSKE
+2082 GNFVENALSPLSKE
-2096 LPSSLQNETLGQL
+2096 LPASLQNETLGQL
-2109 IGQNNLDNLLNNS
+2109 IGQNNLDDLLNNS

-2172 YMDAS
+2172 YIDAS
-2177 ELSSILSVI
+2177 ELSSILSVV

-2199 DIGVVANDLLDEF
+2199 DIGVVANDLLNEF

-2233 IISQGGLSGI
+2233 IISQGWLSGV

-2366 EICINL
+2366 EICVNL
-2372 ANCPTTKNSSST
+2372 ANCPTTKNSSSA

-2406 VIASNGAI
+2406 TIASNGAI

-2419 KNNSVIGTL
+2419 TNNSVIGTL

-2441 TIANAFNNAS
+2441 TITNAFNNAS

-2458 GDFTLNQQ
+2458 GNFTLNQQ

-2473 SGLNVMGNFNSYGD
+2473 SGLNVMGNFNSYGG

-2499 IINAQGIATIM
+2499 IINAQGSATIM
-2510 TNYNNPLI
+2510 ANNNNPLI

-2525 ETGAYTLID
+2525 ETTTYTLID

-2563 NINGKHMVMTD
+2563 DINGKRMVMTS

-2583 VSIKDGGLIVGFKD
+2583 VNIKDGGLIVGFKD

-2606 ILYNKVKIAVSN
+2606 ILYNKVKIAISN
-2618 APINNLQ
+2618 DPINNLQ

-2638 IQGVDSIEQAGG
+2638 VQSVDSIDQAGG
-2650 TQAIN
+2650 NQAIN

-2669 APYYLESHSTKD
+2669 APYYLESHSAKD

-2699 NFKNDATNIL
+2699 DFKNDATNIL

-2727 STFASADFHERL
+2727 STFASTDFHERL
-2739 EALKNKRFADAIPNA
+2739 EALKNNRFADAIPNA

-2813 SGFHANITQ
+2813 SGFHGNITQ

-2842 LTMSLNE
+2842 LTMGLNE

-2868 NQSYRYNTW
+2868 NQSYKYDTW

-2905 YYYIGMSGLR
+2905 YYYIGLSGLR

>member
-1 MAFKK
+1 MAFEK
-6 AGLISKFISK
+6 AGLISKFILK

-32 PILKR
+32 QILKR
-37 EKPLKRHKKTK
+37 EKPLKRHEKTK

-73 LPHLRASECR
+73 LSHLRASECR
-83 YWSWWSG
+83 YWSWSSWS
-90 YHDKI
+90 YHDNI

-110 SSTQGSGTYY
+110 NSAQGSGTYY

-127 SAGGA
+127 SPGGA
-132 SFTQKFNNGTLNV
+132 SFTQKFNNGTLDV

-155 VNGVNVGYITG
+155 VNGGDVGYITG

-178 RITTGNSLSDG
+178 RITTGNSFSTG

-194 NFNATNRITINQASF
+194 NFNATNHITINQASF
-209 DNSDAGAQHS
+209 DNNDAGTQHS
-219 YMNFKGSNINVS
+219 YMNFSGSNINVIS
-231 GSSFTD
+231 SSFTD

-245 SGNNNNSAISF
+245 SANGANSNLSFDKTNFNQGTYKFTNSANLNFNNSA
-256 NKTKFNQGTY
+256 FNQGTY
-266 NFTNSANLSFNNSN
+266 NFNSIQSVFENSN
-280 FNQSTYN
+280 FNQ
-287 FNSLQS
+287 
-293 TFNNSTFNQGTYNFT
+293 GTYSFT
-308 DNTSF
+308 DNTGLNF

-318 NQGTYNFNT
+318 NQGTYSFNT
-327 SKVSFSGAN
+327 SKMSFSGTN

-353 GSGAVF
+353 GSGAIF

-395 KGDKAISHVEVGNNT
+395 KGDKAISYVEVGSNT

-423 LQETFSN
+423 LQETFN
-430 KSITTQFL
+430 NQAITTQFL
-438 GDDLQAKAKAT
+438 GDDLQAKAQAT
-449 YQQDLNNSQSAL
+449 YQQDLTGSQTAL
-461 SNATNDNKIASADTG
+461 NNATSDSKIASNDTD

-483 TIKQDAQNLEHTS
+483 TIAKDAQS
-496 QQIAKDEQALQGDL
+496 
-510 NKLKQLANSSFN
+510 
-522 EQAFNQAQSKEQQ
+522 
-535 DEQTLQNE
+535 
-543 ENTFSSEQEG
+543 
-553 LEKALANAKEQQE
+553 
-566 QQQAQATYQ
+566 
-575 QDLNNSQSALS
+575 
-586 NATNDNKIA
+586 
-595 SADTDYT
+595 
-602 KNQNT
+602 
-607 AIKQDAQN
+607 
-615 LENTSQQITQDQK
+615 LENTSQTIQQD
-628 DLEQDLDKLQQLA
+628 EQALKGDLDKLQQLA
-641 NSKTG
+641 NSTTG
-646 FNEQAFNQAQSTEQQ
+646 FNQQAFNQAQNKEQQ
-661 DEQTLQ
+661 DLQTLQ
-667 NEEET
+667 GDEKT
-672 FSSEQEGLEKALANA
+672 FNSEQEGLK
-687 KHTSPTPTKH
+687 
-697 TAQNNPPNKVSP
+697 
-709 PTQNLPTTNVWNGV
+709 
-723 YNFQNQTYSK
+723 
-733 KGIYYIDPNL
+733 
-743 SGQSGQSGNTLSTY
+743 
-757 GYLDWFTLKNK
+757 
-768 FSVNANNGTLI
+768 
-779 IGNNTESANTKGLIW
+779 
-794 IGDDKGLVY
+794 
-803 YNTGTFNAANIYLT
+803 
-817 SNLKTGNGFSGEG
+817 
-830 ATLNFNATNRI
+830 
-841 TINQASFDN
+841 QA
-850 SDAGAQHS
+850 
-858 YMNFKGSNIN
+858 I
-868 VSGSSF
+868 
-874 TDDTNGGFSFSGN
+874 
-887 NNNSAISFNKTKF
+887 
-900 NQGTYNFT
+900 
-908 NSANL
+908 
-913 SFNNSN
+913 
-919 FNQSTY
+919 
-925 NFNSL
+925 
-930 QSTFNNSTFNQGTY
+930 
-944 NFTDNTSFNNDTFNQ
+944 
-959 GTYNFNTSKVSFSGA
+959 
-974 NTLNS
+974 
-979 SSPFASLKGSVSFG
+979 
-993 SGAVFNL
+993 
-1000 NQTLNANQTYDIL
+1000 
-1013 TTNGTIQYG
+1013 
-1022 VYQSYLWDLIN
+1022 
-1033 YKGDKAISHV
+1033 
-1043 EVGNNTYDV
+1043 
-1052 TFDINGQDET
+1052 
-1062 LQETFSNKSI
+1062 
-1072 TTQFL
+1072 
-1077 GDDLQAKAKATYQQ
+1077 
-1091 DLNNSQSALSNATN
+1091 
-1105 DNKIASADTGY
+1105 
-1116 TNNQNTTIKQDAQN
+1116 
-1130 LEHTSQ
+1130 
-1136 QIAKDEQALQGDL
+1136 
-1149 NKLKQLANSSF
+1149 
-1160 NEQAFNQAQSKEQQD
+1160 
-1175 EQTLQ
+1175 
-1180 NEEETF
+1180 
-1186 SSEQEGL
+1186 
-1193 EKALANAKPAS
+1193 ANAKPTS
-1204 PTPTPT
+1204 
-1210 PTPTP
+1210 PTP
-1215 SPTPNPTP
+1215 SPTPAP
-1223 TKHTAPNKVP
+1223 TKHTAPNTPPNKVP

-1252 LQNQTYSQKGV
+1252 LQNQTYSKQGI

-1270 SGQSGQSANTLS
+1270 SGQSGQSGNTLS
-1282 TYTANLLGRS
+1282 TYTANLLGRKFS
-1292 FGVNIQNGTLI
+1292 VNADNSTLI

-1322 GFGYIIGTFN
+1322 GFGYITGTFN

-1383 QTGASQHSYATF
+1383 QTGASQHSYAAF
-1395 DATNNISVTNSSF
+1395 DATNNISVTDSSF

-1465 WANSLIFNNTQ
+1465 QANSLIFNNTQ

-1524 TLGNKSQT
+1524 TLGNKSQA

-1543 SNLSLDNQSVLNASG
+1543 SNLSLDNQSVLNANG
-1558 ASAFNNQASLNIY
+1558 TSAFNNQASLNIY

-1578 NSLFFNGA
+1578 NSLFFNGGI
-1586 TLSLNA
+1586 LSLNA
-1592 NSKLNASSASFSN
+1592 NSKLNASNASFSN

-1617 VSNASSLNANINF
+1617 ASNTSSLNANINF
-1630 QGASQATFGGNTTID
+1630 QGVSQANFGGNTTID
-1645 AASFNFDS
+1645 TASFNFDS

-1674 PSLSKALMSVSGQF
+1674 PSLTKALISVSGQF

-1846 YSPFNQPLNSL
+1846 YNPFNQPLNSL

-1887 ETNQLDNITS
+1887 ESNQLDNITS

-1906 RIKITP
+1906 KIKITL

-1938 VIGATQDHVTNSTSS
+1938 VIGATQDNVTNSTSS

-2011 GNAFESGGSADITFQ
+2011 ANAFESGGSADVTFQ

-2066 VLSQM
+2066 VLSQV

-2082 GNFVENALIPLSKE
+2082 GNFIENALSPLSKE
-2096 LPSSLQNETLGQL
+2096 LPASLQNETLGQL

-2122 GVMNAIQNIISKKLS
+2122 GVMNEIQNIISKKLS

-2172 YMDAS
+2172 YIDAS

-2199 DIGVVANDLLDEF
+2199 DIGVVANDLLNEF

-2233 IISQGGLSGI
+2233 IISQGGLSGV

-2366 EICINL
+2366 EICVNL

-2406 VIASNGAI
+2406 TIASNGAI

-2419 KNNSVIGTL
+2419 KNNSIIGTL

-2441 TIANAFNNAS
+2441 TITNAFNNAS

-2487 LVFNLSHSVSHA
+2487 LVFNLSHSASHA
-2499 IINAQGIATIM
+2499 IINAQGTATIM
-2510 TNYNNPLI
+2510 ANNNNPLI

-2525 ETGAYTLID
+2525 ETGTYTLID

-2549 GSSLDNYLKLYTLI
+2549 GNSLADYLKLYTLI
-2563 NINGKHMVMTD
+2563 DINGKHMVMSN

-2583 VSIKDGGLIVGFKD
+2583 VNIKDGGLIVGFKD

-2618 APINNLQ
+2618 DPINNLQ

-2638 IQGVDSIEQAGG
+2638 TQGVDSIDQAGG

-2681 LTTIAGDIAN
+2681 LTTIARDIAN

-2791 INVGYDRFIK
+2791 INIGYDRFIK

-2868 NQSYRYNTW
+2868 NQSYKYNTW

-2905 YYYIGMSGLR
+2905 YYYIGLSGLR

>member
-1 MAFKK
+1 MAFEK
-6 AGLISKFISK
+6 AGLISKFILK

-22 KISKKIFKLN
+22 KISKKIFTLN
-32 PILKR
+32 QILKR
-37 EKPLKRHKKTK
+37 EKPLSHKKTK

-73 LPHLRASECR
+73 LSHLRASECR
-83 YWSWWSG
+83 YWSWSSWS
-90 YHDKI
+90 YHDNI

-110 SSTQGSGTYY
+110 NSTQGSGTYY

-132 SFTQKFNNGTLNV
+132 SFTQKFNGGTLNV

-155 VNGVNVGYITG
+155 INGGDVGYITG

-178 RITTGNSLSDG
+178 HLTTGNSYADG

-194 NFNATNRITINQASF
+194 NFNAANNITINQASF
-209 DNSDAGAQHS
+209 DNSDAGTQKS

-231 GSSFTD
+231 GSSFID
-237 DTNGGFSF
+237 DTDGGFSF
-245 SGNNNNSAISF
+245 SGNSNNSTISF
-256 NKTKFNQGTY
+256 NQTNFNQGTY
-266 NFTNSANLSFNNSN
+266 NFSNSAQSAFNNSA
-280 FNQSTYN
+280 FNQGTYH
-287 FNSLQS
+287 FNSAQS
-293 TFNNSTFNQGTYNFT
+293 TFENSNFNQGTYNFN

-318 NQGTYNFNT
+318 NQGTYSFNT
-327 SKVSFSGAN
+327 NKVSFSGIN

-353 GSGAVF
+353 GSDAIF
-359 NLNQTLNANQTYDIL
+359 NLNQTLNNNQTYDIL
-374 TTNGTIQ
+374 TTNGAIQ

-395 KGDKAISHVEVGNNT
+395 KGDKAISHVGVGNNT

-423 LQETFSN
+423 LQETFN
-430 KSITTQFL
+430 NQSIITQFL
-438 GDDLQAKAKAT
+438 GDDLQAKAQKI
-449 YQQDLNNSQSAL
+449 YQQDLSNSQTAL
-461 SNATNDNKIASADTG
+461 NNAADDNKIASNDTD
-476 YTNNQNT
+476 YTNNKNT
-483 TIKQDAQNLEHTS
+483 AIAKDAQSLEHTN
-496 QQIAKDEQALQGDL
+496 QQIAQDEQALQGDL
-510 NKLKQLANSSFN
+510 DKLQQLANSTGFN
-522 EQAFNQAQSKEQQ
+522 EQAFNQAQDKEQQ

-543 ENTFSSEQEG
+543 EKTFSNEQEG
-553 LEKALANAKEQQE
+553 LEKAIANAKP
-566 QQQAQATYQ
+566 
-575 QDLNNSQSALS
+575 
-586 NATNDNKIA
+586 
-595 SADTDYT
+595 
-602 KNQNT
+602 
-607 AIKQDAQN
+607 
-615 LENTSQQITQDQK
+615 TSPTP
-628 DLEQDLDKLQQLA
+628 
-641 NSKTG
+641 SPT
-646 FNEQAFNQAQSTEQQ
+646 
-661 DEQTLQ
+661 
-667 NEEET
+667 
-672 FSSEQEGLEKALANA
+672 
-687 KHTSPTPTKH
+687 PTPTKH
-697 TAQNNPPNKVSP
+697 TAQNTPPNKVPPTP
-709 PTQNLPTTNVWNGV
+709 PTQNSPAESVWSGV
-723 YNFQNQTYSK
+723 YWLQNKTYSK
-733 KGIYYIDPNL
+733 QGVYYIDPNL

-757 GYLDWFTLKNK
+757 
-768 FSVNANNGTLI
+768 
-779 IGNNTESANTKGLIW
+779 
-794 IGDDKGLVY
+794 
-803 YNTGTFNAANIYLT
+803 
-817 SNLKTGNGFSGEG
+817 
-830 ATLNFNATNRI
+830 
-841 TINQASFDN
+841 
-850 SDAGAQHS
+850 
-858 YMNFKGSNIN
+858 
-868 VSGSSF
+868 
-874 TDDTNGGFSFSGN
+874 
-887 NNNSAISFNKTKF
+887 
-900 NQGTYNFT
+900 
-908 NSANL
+908 
-913 SFNNSN
+913 
-919 FNQSTY
+919 
-925 NFNSL
+925 
-930 QSTFNNSTFNQGTY
+930 
-944 NFTDNTSFNNDTFNQ
+944 
-959 GTYNFNTSKVSFSGA
+959 
-974 NTLNS
+974 
-979 SSPFASLKGSVSFG
+979 
-993 SGAVFNL
+993 
-1000 NQTLNANQTYDIL
+1000 
-1013 TTNGTIQYG
+1013 
-1022 VYQSYLWDLIN
+1022 
-1033 YKGDKAISHV
+1033 
-1043 EVGNNTYDV
+1043 
-1052 TFDINGQDET
+1052 
-1062 LQETFSNKSI
+1062 
-1072 TTQFL
+1072 
-1077 GDDLQAKAKATYQQ
+1077 
-1091 DLNNSQSALSNATN
+1091 
-1105 DNKIASADTGY
+1105 
-1116 TNNQNTTIKQDAQN
+1116 
-1130 LEHTSQ
+1130 
-1136 QIAKDEQALQGDL
+1136 
-1149 NKLKQLANSSF
+1149 
-1160 NEQAFNQAQSKEQQD
+1160 
-1175 EQTLQ
+1175 
-1180 NEEETF
+1180 
-1186 SSEQEGL
+1186 
-1193 EKALANAKPAS
+1193 
-1204 PTPTPT
+1204 
-1210 PTPTP
+1210 
-1215 SPTPNPTP
+1215 
-1223 TKHTAPNKVP
+1223 
-1233 PTPPTQN
+1233 
-1240 LPTTNVWNGVYW
+1240 
-1252 LQNQTYSQKGV
+1252 
-1263 YYIDPNL
+1263 
-1270 SGQSGQSANTLS
+1270 
-1282 TYTANLLGRS
+1282 TANLFGRS

-1303 IGNNTESV
+1303 IGNDTESV

-1322 GFGYIIGTFN
+1322 GFGYITGTFN

-1346 GVSGS
+1346 GISGS

-1383 QTGASQHSYATF
+1383 QTGASQHSYAAF

-1418 NAKNISFSN
+1418 SAKNISFSN

-1445 AANSLSFNNSRLN
+1445 AANSLSFVNSRLN
-1458 GGAVYNL
+1458 GGAIYNL
-1465 WANSLIFNNTQ
+1465 QANSLIFNNTQ

-1500 SFTLSSQSLLNFNG
+1500 NFTLSSQSLLNFNG

-1524 TLGNKSQT
+1524 TLGNKSQA

-1543 SNLSLDNQSVLNASG
+1543 SNLSLDNQSVLNANG

-1571 NGSQATF
+1571 NRSQATF
-1578 NSLFFNGA
+1578 NSLFFNGG
-1586 TLSLNA
+1586 TISLNA

-1617 VSNASSLNANINF
+1617 ASNTSSLNANINF
-1630 QGASQATFGGNTTID
+1630 QGASQANFGGNTTINT
-1645 AASFNFDS
+1645 ASFNFDS
-1653 ASSLSFNNLTANG
+1653 ASSLGFNNLTANG

-1887 ETNQLDNITS
+1887 ESNQLDNITS

-1906 RIKITP
+1906 EIKITP

-1938 VIGATQDHVTNSTSS
+1938 IIGATQDNVTNSTSS

-2005 TGTLGS
+2005 TGTIGS
-2011 GNAFESGGSADITFQ
+2011 GNAFESGGSADVTFQ
-2026 SANNLVLNKANIEAQ
+2026 SANNLVLNNANIEAQ

-2049 LGQEGIDK
+2049 LGQKGINE

-2082 GNFVENALIPLSKE
+2082 GNFVENALSPLSKE
-2096 LPSSLQNETLGQL
+2096 LPASLQDETLGQL
-2109 IGQNNLDNLLNNS
+2109 IGQNNLDDLLNNS
-2122 GVMNAIQNIISKKLS
+2122 GVMNEIQNIISKKLS

-2159 MLDDKGLLNFIGG
+2159 MLNDKGLLNFIGG
-2172 YMDAS
+2172 YIDAS

-2199 DIGVVANDLLDEF
+2199 DIGVVANDLLNEF

-2233 IISQGGLSGI
+2233 IISQGGLSGV

-2264 LGALLSPRGLH
+2264 LGVLLSPRGLH

-2283 NFLSNGYVFVNNSS
+2283 NFLSNSYVFVNNSS

-2366 EICINL
+2366 EICVNL

-2406 VIASNGAI
+2406 TIASNGAI

-2441 TIANAFNNAS
+2441 TITNAFNNAS

-2458 GDFTLNQQ
+2458 GNFTLNQQ
-2466 ATLSTNA
+2466 ATLSTNS

-2487 LVFNLSHSVSHA
+2487 LVFNLSHSASHA

-2510 TNYNNPLI
+2510 ANNNNPLI
-2518 QFNTSSK
+2518 QFNASSK
-2525 ETGAYTLID
+2525 ETGTYTLID

-2549 GSSLDNYLKLYTLI
+2549 GNSLADYLKLYTLI
-2563 NINGKHMVMTD
+2563 DINGKHMVMTD

-2583 VSIKDGGLIVGFKD
+2583 VNIKDGGLVVGFKD

-2618 APINNLQ
+2618 DPINNLQ
-2625 APTLKQYIAQIQG
+2625 APTLKQYITQIQG
-2638 IQGVDSIEQAGG
+2638 TQSVDSIDQAGG
-2650 TQAIN
+2650 AQAIN

-2681 LTTIAGDIAN
+2681 LTTIARDIAN

-2791 INVGYDRFIK
+2791 INIGYDRFIK

-2868 NQSYRYNTW
+2868 NQSYKYDTW

-2890 FKDKSVIFKPQIGLA
+2890 FKDKSVIFKPQVGLA
-2905 YYYIGMSGLR
+2905 YYYIGLSSLR

-3021 LDYKDINITGNIG
+3021 LDYKDVNITGNIG

>member
-6 AGLISKFISK
+6 ARLISRFISK
-16 GSFKLN
+16 GSFKLS

-32 PILKR
+32 QILKH
-37 EKPLKRHKKTK
+37 EKPLKCHKKALK
-48 SIKKPFNKN
+48 PIKKLSNRN

-73 LPHLRASECR
+73 LSHLRANECR

-90 YHDKI
+90 YHDNI
-95 ESGSNS
+95 ESGPNS

-120 LNTLTTY
+120 LNTITTY

-132 SFTQKFNNGTLNV
+132 SFTQKFNGGTLDI

-155 VNGVNVGYITG
+155 INGGDVGYITG

-178 RITTGNSLSDG
+178 HLTTGNSYADG

-194 NFNATNRITINQASF
+194 NFNATNNLTINQASF
-209 DNSDAGAQHS
+209 DNGDAGAQHS

-237 DTNGGFSF
+237 DTDGGFSF
-245 SGNNNNSAISF
+245 SGNNNHSAISF
-256 NKTKFNQGTY
+256 NRTSFNQGTY
-266 NFTNSANLSFNNSN
+266 NFSNSATSSFNHSA
-280 FNQSTYN
+280 
-287 FNSLQS
+287 
-293 TFNNSTFNQGTYNFT
+293 FNQGTYH
-308 DNTSF
+308 F
-313 NNDTF
+313 NSAQSAFENSSF
-318 NQGTYNFNT
+318 NQGTYSFNT
-327 SKVSFSGAN
+327 SQVSFSGIN

-342 PFASLKGSVSF
+342 PFSSLKGSVSF

-359 NLNQTLNANQTYDIL
+359 NLNQTLNSNQTYDIL

-395 KGDKAISHVEVGNNT
+395 KGDKAISHVGVGNNT

-423 LQETFSN
+423 LEETFN
-430 KSITTQFL
+430 NQSITTQFL
-438 GDDLQAKAKAT
+438 GDDLQ
-449 YQQDLNNSQSAL
+449 
-461 SNATNDNKIASADTG
+461 
-476 YTNNQNT
+476 
-483 TIKQDAQNLEHTS
+483 
-496 QQIAKDEQALQGDL
+496 
-510 NKLKQLANSSFN
+510 
-522 EQAFNQAQSKEQQ
+522 
-535 DEQTLQNE
+535 
-543 ENTFSSEQEG
+543 
-553 LEKALANAKEQQE
+553 
-566 QQQAQATYQ
+566 QQAQKTYQ
-575 QDLNNSQSALS
+575 EDVANSQNALNNVTS
-586 NATNDNKIA
+586 DNTIA
-595 SADTDYT
+595 SNDTSYT
-602 KNQNT
+602 QSKNT
-607 AIKQDAQN
+607 TVATDAQN
-615 LENTSQQITQDQK
+615 LENTNQQIAQDEQALEK
-628 DLEQDLDKLQQLA
+628 DLAQIKQLA
-641 NSKTG
+641 NSTTG
-646 FNEQAFNQAQSTEQQ
+646 FNEQAFNQAQKQEQQ

-667 NEEET
+667 NDEKT
-672 FSSEQEGLEKALANA
+672 FNTKQERLKQAIANSKPA
-687 KHTSPTPTKH
+687 SPTPTPTKH
-697 TAQNNPPNKVSP
+697 TAQN
-709 PTQNLPTTNVWNGV
+709 
-723 YNFQNQTYSK
+723 
-733 KGIYYIDPNL
+733 
-743 SGQSGQSGNTLSTY
+743 
-757 GYLDWFTLKNK
+757 
-768 FSVNANNGTLI
+768 
-779 IGNNTESANTKGLIW
+779 
-794 IGDDKGLVY
+794 
-803 YNTGTFNAANIYLT
+803 
-817 SNLKTGNGFSGEG
+817 
-830 ATLNFNATNRI
+830 
-841 TINQASFDN
+841 
-850 SDAGAQHS
+850 
-858 YMNFKGSNIN
+858 
-868 VSGSSF
+868 
-874 TDDTNGGFSFSGN
+874 
-887 NNNSAISFNKTKF
+887 
-900 NQGTYNFT
+900 
-908 NSANL
+908 
-913 SFNNSN
+913 
-919 FNQSTY
+919 
-925 NFNSL
+925 
-930 QSTFNNSTFNQGTY
+930 
-944 NFTDNTSFNNDTFNQ
+944 
-959 GTYNFNTSKVSFSGA
+959 
-974 NTLNS
+974 
-979 SSPFASLKGSVSFG
+979 
-993 SGAVFNL
+993 
-1000 NQTLNANQTYDIL
+1000 
-1013 TTNGTIQYG
+1013 
-1022 VYQSYLWDLIN
+1022 
-1033 YKGDKAISHV
+1033 
-1043 EVGNNTYDV
+1043 
-1052 TFDINGQDET
+1052 
-1062 LQETFSNKSI
+1062 
-1072 TTQFL
+1072 
-1077 GDDLQAKAKATYQQ
+1077 
-1091 DLNNSQSALSNATN
+1091 
-1105 DNKIASADTGY
+1105 
-1116 TNNQNTTIKQDAQN
+1116 
-1130 LEHTSQ
+1130 
-1136 QIAKDEQALQGDL
+1136 
-1149 NKLKQLANSSF
+1149 
-1160 NEQAFNQAQSKEQQD
+1160 
-1175 EQTLQ
+1175 
-1180 NEEETF
+1180 
-1186 SSEQEGL
+1186 
-1193 EKALANAKPAS
+1193 
-1204 PTPTPT
+1204 TP
-1210 PTPTP
+1210 
-1215 SPTPNPTP
+1215 
-1223 TKHTAPNKVP
+1223 PNKVP

-1240 LPTTNVWNGVYW
+1240 LPTTNVWDGVYN

-1282 TYTANLLGRS
+1282 TYTANLFGRS

-1322 GFGYIIGTFN
+1322 GFGYITGTFD

-1346 GVSGS
+1346 GVSNS

-1383 QTGASQHSYATF
+1383 QTGASQHSYAAF
-1395 DATNNISVTNSSF
+1395 DALNNISVTNSNF

-1418 NAKNISFSN
+1418 SAKNISFSN

-1438 SSVISAN
+1438 SSTISAN
-1445 AANSLSFNNSRLN
+1445 ASNSLSFINSRLN
-1458 GGAVYNL
+1458 GGAIYNL
-1465 WANSLIFNNTQ
+1465 QANSLIFNNTQ

-1500 SFTLSSQSLLNFNG
+1500 NFTLSSQSLLNFNG
-1514 DTTLQNNANI
+1514 DTTLQDNANI
-1524 TLGNKSQT
+1524 TLGNKSQA

-1543 SNLSLDNQSVLNASG
+1543 SNLSLDNQSVLNANGS
-1558 ASAFNNQASLNIY
+1558 SAFNNQASLNIY

-1578 NSLFFNGA
+1578 KSLFFNGG

-1592 NSKLNASSASFSN
+1592 SSKLNASSASFSN

-1617 VSNASSLNANINF
+1617 ANNTSSLNANINF
-1630 QGASQATFGGNTTID
+1630 QGASQADFGGNTTID
-1645 AASFNFDS
+1645 TASFNFDS
-1653 ASSLSFNNLTANG
+1653 ASSLNFNNLTANG

-1674 PSLSKALMSVSGQF
+1674 PSLTKALMSVSGQF

-1745 YSDNNNIQTWSFINP
+1745 YSGNNNIQTWSFINP
-1760 LNSSQIIQESI
+1760 LNSSQIIQENI

-1809 GYSYDYSDNQAGT
+1809 GYSYDYSDDQAGT

-1887 ETNQLDNITS
+1887 ESNQLDNITN

-1906 RIKITP
+1906 KIKITQ

-1923 HLTDNINQTFSNGNL
+1923 HLTDNINQTFNNGNL
-1938 VIGATQDHVTNSTSS
+1938 IIGATQDNVTNSTSS

-1996 DFKAKSIYI
+1996 DFKAKSVYI
-2005 TGTLGS
+2005 TGTVGS
-2011 GNAFESGGSADITFQ
+2011 GNAFESGGSADVTFQ

-2082 GNFVENALIPLSKE
+2082 GNFIENALSPLSKE
-2096 LPSSLQNETLGQL
+2096 LPASLQSETLGQL
-2109 IGQNNLDNLLNNS
+2109 IGQNNLDDLLNNS

-2159 MLDDKGLLNFIGG
+2159 MLDDKGLLNFIGR
-2172 YMDAS
+2172 YIDAS
-2177 ELSSILSVI
+2177 ELSSILGVI

-2199 DIGVVANDLLDEF
+2199 DIGVVANDLLNEF

-2233 IISQGGLSGI
+2233 IISQGGLSGV

-2297 FSNATGGSLNFVANK
+2297 FSNATGGSLNFIANK

-2333 ASNGVSNINITTL
+2333 ASNDVSNINITTL

-2395 SVRANNFTFLG
+2395 SVHANNFTFLG
-2406 VIASNGAI
+2406 AITSNGAI

-2441 TIANAFNNAS
+2441 TITNAFNNAS

-2458 GDFTLNQQ
+2458 GNFTLNQQ
-2466 ATLSTNA
+2466 ATLSTNS
-2473 SGLNVMGNFNSYGD
+2473 SGLNVMGNFNSYGG

-2499 IINAQGIATIM
+2499 VINAQGAATIM
-2510 TNYNNPLI
+2510 ANNNNPLI

-2525 ETGAYTLID
+2525 ETGTYTLID

-2540 YGYNDQITG
+2540 YGYNNQITG
-2549 GSSLDNYLKLYTLI
+2549 GSSLDNYLKLYALI
-2563 NINGKHMVMTD
+2563 DINGKHMVMAG

-2583 VSIKDGGLIVGFKD
+2583 VNIKDGGLVVGFKD

-2606 ILYNKVKIAVSN
+2606 ILYNKVKIAISN
-2618 APINNLQ
+2618 DPINNLQ

-2638 IQGVDSIEQAGG
+2638 TQGVDSIDQAGG
-2650 TQAIN
+2650 AQAIN

-2699 NFKNDATNIL
+2699 DFKNDATNIL

-2813 SGFHANITQ
+2813 SGFHGNITQ

-2849 TWGYNKTF
+2849 TWEYNKTF

-2868 NQSYRYNTW
+2868 NQSYRYDTW

-2890 FKDKSVIFKPQIGLA
+2890 FKDKSVIFKPQVGLA
-2905 YYYIGMSGLR
+2905 YYYIGLSGLR

>member
-6 AGLISKFISK
+6 AGLISKFILK

-32 PILKR
+32 LILKR
-37 EKPLKRHKKTK
+37 EKPLSHKKTK

-73 LPHLRASECR
+73 LSHLRASECR
-83 YWSWWSG
+83 YWSWSSWG
-90 YHDKI
+90 YHDNI

-155 VNGVNVGYITG
+155 VNGGDVGYITG

-178 RITTGNSLSDG
+178 RITTGNSFSTG

-194 NFNATNRITINQASF
+194 NFNATNHITINQASF
-209 DNSDAGAQHS
+209 DNGDAGTQHS
-219 YMNFKGSNINVS
+219 YMNFSGSNINVS

-245 SGNNNNSAISF
+245 SANGTNSNLSF
-256 NKTKFNQGTY
+256 NKTNFNQGTY
-266 NFTNSANLSFNNSN
+266 NFNSAQSVFENSN
-280 FNQSTYN
+280 
-287 FNSLQS
+287 
-293 TFNNSTFNQGTYNFT
+293 FNQGTYNFT
-308 DNTSF
+308 DNTGLNF

-318 NQGTYNFNT
+318 NQGTYNFNA

-353 GSGAVF
+353 GSGAIF
-359 NLNQTLNANQTYDIL
+359 NLNQTLNSNQTYDIL
-374 TTNGTIQ
+374 TTNKTIQ

-395 KGDKAISHVEVGNNT
+395 KGDKAISHVEVGSNT
-410 YDVTFDINGQDET
+410 YDATFDINGQDET
-423 LQETFSN
+423 LQETFN
-430 KSITTQFL
+430 NQSITTQFL
-438 GDDLQAKAKAT
+438 GDDLQAKAQAT
-449 YQQDLNNSQSAL
+449 YQQDLSNSQTAL
-461 SNATNDNKIASADTG
+461 NNATSDNKIASNDTG

-483 TIKQDAQNLEHTS
+483 TIKKDAQSLENTS
-496 QQIAKDEQALQGDL
+496 QTIQQDKQALEKDL
-510 NKLKQLANSSFN
+510 ANVKQLANAPTGFN
-522 EQAFNQAQSKEQQ
+522 QQAFKNAQSTEQQ
-535 DEQTLQNE
+535 DLQTLQENE
-543 ENTFSSEQEG
+543 KTFSSEQEG
-553 LEKALANAKEQQE
+553 LEKAIANAKP
-566 QQQAQATYQ
+566 
-575 QDLNNSQSALS
+575 
-586 NATNDNKIA
+586 
-595 SADTDYT
+595 
-602 KNQNT
+602 
-607 AIKQDAQN
+607 
-615 LENTSQQITQDQK
+615 
-628 DLEQDLDKLQQLA
+628 
-641 NSKTG
+641 
-646 FNEQAFNQAQSTEQQ
+646 
-661 DEQTLQ
+661 
-667 NEEET
+667 
-672 FSSEQEGLEKALANA
+672 
-687 KHTSPTPTKH
+687 TSPTPSPTPTPTKR
-697 TAQNNPPNKVSP
+697 TAPNTPPNKVSP
-709 PTQNLPTTNVWNGV
+709 PTQNLPTTNVW
-723 YNFQNQTYSK
+723 S
-733 KGIYYIDPNL
+733 
-743 SGQSGQSGNTLSTY
+743 
-757 GYLDWFTLKNK
+757 
-768 FSVNANNGTLI
+768 
-779 IGNNTESANTKGLIW
+779 
-794 IGDDKGLVY
+794 
-803 YNTGTFNAANIYLT
+803 
-817 SNLKTGNGFSGEG
+817 
-830 ATLNFNATNRI
+830 
-841 TINQASFDN
+841 
-850 SDAGAQHS
+850 
-858 YMNFKGSNIN
+858 
-868 VSGSSF
+868 
-874 TDDTNGGFSFSGN
+874 
-887 NNNSAISFNKTKF
+887 
-900 NQGTYNFT
+900 
-908 NSANL
+908 
-913 SFNNSN
+913 
-919 FNQSTY
+919 
-925 NFNSL
+925 
-930 QSTFNNSTFNQGTY
+930 
-944 NFTDNTSFNNDTFNQ
+944 
-959 GTYNFNTSKVSFSGA
+959 
-974 NTLNS
+974 
-979 SSPFASLKGSVSFG
+979 
-993 SGAVFNL
+993 
-1000 NQTLNANQTYDIL
+1000 
-1013 TTNGTIQYG
+1013 
-1022 VYQSYLWDLIN
+1022 
-1033 YKGDKAISHV
+1033 
-1043 EVGNNTYDV
+1043 
-1052 TFDINGQDET
+1052 
-1062 LQETFSNKSI
+1062 
-1072 TTQFL
+1072 
-1077 GDDLQAKAKATYQQ
+1077 
-1091 DLNNSQSALSNATN
+1091 
-1105 DNKIASADTGY
+1105 
-1116 TNNQNTTIKQDAQN
+1116 
-1130 LEHTSQ
+1130 
-1136 QIAKDEQALQGDL
+1136 
-1149 NKLKQLANSSF
+1149 
-1160 NEQAFNQAQSKEQQD
+1160 
-1175 EQTLQ
+1175 
-1180 NEEETF
+1180 
-1186 SSEQEGL
+1186 
-1193 EKALANAKPAS
+1193 
-1204 PTPTPT
+1204 
-1210 PTPTP
+1210 
-1215 SPTPNPTP
+1215 
-1223 TKHTAPNKVP
+1223 
-1233 PTPPTQN
+1233 
-1240 LPTTNVWNGVYW
+1240 GVYW
-1252 LQNQTYSQKGV
+1252 LQNQTYSKQGV

-1270 SGQSGQSANTLS
+1270 SGQSGQSGNTLS

-1303 IGNNTESV
+1303 IGNNIESV

-1322 GFGYIIGTFN
+1322 GFGYITGTFN

-1383 QTGASQHSYATF
+1383 QTGASQHSYAAF

-1418 NAKNISFSN
+1418 SAKNISFSN

-1458 GGAVYNL
+1458 GGAIYNL
-1465 WANSLIFNNTQ
+1465 QANSLIFNNTQ

-1514 DTTLQNNANI
+1514 DTILQNNANI
-1524 TLGNKSQT
+1524 TLGNKSQA

-1543 SNLSLDNQSVLNASG
+1543 SNLSLDNQSVLNANG
-1558 ASAFNNQASLNIY
+1558 ASVFNNQASLNIY

-1578 NSLFFNGA
+1578 NSLFFNGGI
-1586 TLSLNA
+1586 LSLNA

-1605 NTTINL
+1605 NTIINL

-1617 VSNASSLNANINF
+1617 ASNTSSLNANINF
-1630 QGASQATFGGNTTID
+1630 QGASQANFGGNTTID
-1645 AASFNFDS
+1645 TASFNFDS

-1674 PSLSKALMSVSGQF
+1674 PSLTKALMSVSGQF

-1720 GITGI
+1720 GIAGV

-1809 GYSYDYSDNQAGT
+1809 GYSYDYSDNQADT

-1875 LSQNSATLKEMI
+1875 LSQNSTTLKEMI
-1887 ETNQLDNITS
+1887 ESNQLDNITS

-1906 RIKITP
+1906 EIKITP
-1912 AQKQA
+1912 VQKQA

-1938 VIGATQDHVTNSTSS
+1938 VIGTTQDNVTNSTSS

-2011 GNAFESGGSADITFQ
+2011 GNAFESGGSADVTFQ
-2026 SANNLVLNKANIEAQ
+2026 SANNLVLNNANIEAQ

-2066 VLSQM
+2066 VLSQV

-2082 GNFVENALIPLSKE
+2082 GNFVENALSPLSKE
-2096 LPSSLQNETLGQL
+2096 LPTSLQNETLGQL

-2172 YMDAS
+2172 YIDAS

-2199 DIGVVANDLLDEF
+2199 DIGVVANDLLNEF
-2212 LGQDVVKKLESQG
+2212 LGQDVVKKLENQG

-2233 IISQGGLSGI
+2233 IISQGGLSGV

-2406 VIASNGAI
+2406 TIASNGAI

-2441 TIANAFNNAS
+2441 TITNAFNNAS

-2473 SGLNVMGNFNSYGD
+2473 SGLDVMGNFNSYGD
-2487 LVFNLSHSVSHA
+2487 LVFNLNHSASHA
-2499 IINAQGIATIM
+2499 IINAQGTATIM
-2510 TNYNNPLI
+2510 ANNNNPLI

-2525 ETGAYTLID
+2525 EAGAYTLID

-2540 YGYNDQITG
+2540 YGYNDHITG
-2549 GSSLDNYLKLYTLI
+2549 GNSLDNYLKLYTLI
-2563 NINGKHMVMTD
+2563 DINGKHMVMTD

-2583 VSIKDGGLIVGFKD
+2583 VNIKDGGLIVGFKD

-2618 APINNLQ
+2618 DPINNLQ

-2638 IQGVDSIEQAGG
+2638 TQGVDSIEQAGG

-2699 NFKNDATNIL
+2699 DFKNDATNIL

-2791 INVGYDRFIK
+2791 INIGYDRFIK

-2868 NQSYRYNTW
+2868 NQSYKYDTW

-2905 YYYIGMSGLR
+2905 YYYIGLSGLR

-3011 VNAGIGARFG
+3011 VNASIGARFG

>member
-6 AGLISKFISK
+6 ARLIFKFISK

-32 PILKR
+32 QILKC
-37 EKPLKRHKKTK
+37 EKPLKCHKKALK
-48 SIKKPFNKN
+48 PIKKLSNRN

-62 ASVLLIGALGG
+62 VSVLLIGALGG
-73 LPHLRASECR
+73 LSHLRANECR
-83 YWSWWSG
+83 YWSWSSWS
-90 YHDKI
+90 YQDNI
-95 ESGSNS
+95 ESGPNS

-132 SFTQKFNNGTLNV
+132 SFTQKFNNGTLDIE
-145 GGNIRFGGTG
+145 GNIRFGGTG
-155 VNGVNVGYITG
+155 INGGDVGYITG
-166 TYDAQTINFNSS
+166 TYDAANIYLTSHL
-178 RITTGNSLSDG
+178 TTGNSYADG

-194 NFNATNRITINQASF
+194 NFNAANNITINQASF
-209 DNSDAGAQHS
+209 DNNDAGTQKS
-219 YMNFKGSNINVS
+219 YMNFKGSNIKVS
-231 GSSFTD
+231 GSSFKD
-237 DTNGGFSF
+237 DTDGGFNF
-245 SGNNNNSAISF
+245 SGNSNNSTISF
-256 NKTKFNQGTY
+256 NQTNFNQGTY
-266 NFTNSANLSFNNSN
+266 NFSNSASSSFNNS
-280 FNQSTYN
+280 S
-287 FNSLQS
+287 
-293 TFNNSTFNQGTYNFT
+293 FNQGTYH
-308 DNTSF
+308 F
-313 NNDTF
+313 NSTQSTFENSNF
-318 NQGTYNFNT
+318 NQGTYNFNNNASFNNNT
-327 SKVSFSGAN
+327 FNQGAYSFNTNKVSFSGIN

-353 GSGAVF
+353 GSDAVF
-359 NLNQTLNANQTYDIL
+359 NLNQTLNSNQTYDIL
-374 TTNGTIQ
+374 TTNGAIQ

-423 LQETFSN
+423 LQETFN
-430 KSITTQFL
+430 KQSIITQFL
-438 GDDLQAKAKAT
+438 GDDLQQQAQKT
-449 YQQDLNNSQSAL
+449 YQEDLTHSQNALNNVTS
-461 SNATNDNKIASADTG
+461 DNKIASNDTN
-476 YTNNQNT
+476 YTQSKNT
-483 TIKQDAQNLEHTS
+483 TVAKDAQGLENTNQKI
-496 QQIAKDEQALQGDL
+496 QQDEQALQGDL
-510 NKLKQLANSSFN
+510 DKLKQLANSTTGFS
-522 EQAFNQAQSKEQQ
+522 EQAFNQAQKQEQQ

-543 ENTFSSEQEG
+543 EKTFNSEQEG
-553 LEKALANAKEQQE
+553 LKQAIANAKP
-566 QQQAQATYQ
+566 
-575 QDLNNSQSALS
+575 
-586 NATNDNKIA
+586 A
-595 SADTDYT
+595 SPTPSPT
-602 KNQNT
+602 
-607 AIKQDAQN
+607 
-615 LENTSQQITQDQK
+615 
-628 DLEQDLDKLQQLA
+628 
-641 NSKTG
+641 
-646 FNEQAFNQAQSTEQQ
+646 
-661 DEQTLQ
+661 
-667 NEEET
+667 
-672 FSSEQEGLEKALANA
+672 
-687 KHTSPTPTKH
+687 PTPTKH
-697 TAQNNPPNKVSP
+697 TAQNTPPNKVSPTPTP

-723 YNFQNQTYSK
+723 YNLQNQTYSN
-733 KGIYYIDPNL
+733 KGVYYIDPNL

-757 GYLDWFTLKNK
+757 
-768 FSVNANNGTLI
+768 
-779 IGNNTESANTKGLIW
+779 
-794 IGDDKGLVY
+794 
-803 YNTGTFNAANIYLT
+803 
-817 SNLKTGNGFSGEG
+817 
-830 ATLNFNATNRI
+830 
-841 TINQASFDN
+841 
-850 SDAGAQHS
+850 
-858 YMNFKGSNIN
+858 
-868 VSGSSF
+868 
-874 TDDTNGGFSFSGN
+874 
-887 NNNSAISFNKTKF
+887 
-900 NQGTYNFT
+900 
-908 NSANL
+908 
-913 SFNNSN
+913 
-919 FNQSTY
+919 
-925 NFNSL
+925 
-930 QSTFNNSTFNQGTY
+930 
-944 NFTDNTSFNNDTFNQ
+944 
-959 GTYNFNTSKVSFSGA
+959 
-974 NTLNS
+974 
-979 SSPFASLKGSVSFG
+979 
-993 SGAVFNL
+993 
-1000 NQTLNANQTYDIL
+1000 
-1013 TTNGTIQYG
+1013 
-1022 VYQSYLWDLIN
+1022 
-1033 YKGDKAISHV
+1033 
-1043 EVGNNTYDV
+1043 
-1052 TFDINGQDET
+1052 
-1062 LQETFSNKSI
+1062 
-1072 TTQFL
+1072 
-1077 GDDLQAKAKATYQQ
+1077 
-1091 DLNNSQSALSNATN
+1091 
-1105 DNKIASADTGY
+1105 
-1116 TNNQNTTIKQDAQN
+1116 
-1130 LEHTSQ
+1130 
-1136 QIAKDEQALQGDL
+1136 
-1149 NKLKQLANSSF
+1149 
-1160 NEQAFNQAQSKEQQD
+1160 
-1175 EQTLQ
+1175 
-1180 NEEETF
+1180 
-1186 SSEQEGL
+1186 
-1193 EKALANAKPAS
+1193 
-1204 PTPTPT
+1204 
-1210 PTPTP
+1210 
-1215 SPTPNPTP
+1215 
-1223 TKHTAPNKVP
+1223 
-1233 PTPPTQN
+1233 
-1240 LPTTNVWNGVYW
+1240 
-1252 LQNQTYSQKGV
+1252 
-1263 YYIDPNL
+1263 
-1270 SGQSGQSANTLS
+1270 
-1282 TYTANLLGRS
+1282 TANLFGRS

-1303 IGNNTESV
+1303 IGNDTESV
-1311 NDNGLIWIGHG
+1311 NSNGLIWIGHG
-1322 GFGYIIGTFN
+1322 GFGYITGTFS

-1346 GVSGS
+1346 GVSNS

-1383 QTGASQHSYATF
+1383 QTGASQHSYAAF
-1395 DATNNISVTNSSF
+1395 DALNNISVTNSNF

-1418 NAKNISFSN
+1418 SAKNISFSN

-1445 AANSLSFNNSRLN
+1445 ASNSLSFVNSRLN
-1458 GGAVYNL
+1458 GGAIYNL
-1465 WANSLIFNNTQ
+1465 QANSLIFNNTQ

-1500 SFTLSSQSLLNFNG
+1500 NFTLSSQSLLNFNG

-1524 TLGNKSQT
+1524 TLGNKSQA

-1558 ASAFNNQASLNIY
+1558 TSAFNNQASLNIY

-1578 NSLFFNGA
+1578 NSLFFNGG

-1592 NSKLNASSASFSN
+1592 SSKLNASSASFSN

-1617 VSNASSLNANINF
+1617 ASNTSSLNASINF
-1630 QGASQATFGGNTTID
+1630 QGASQADFGGNTTID
-1645 AASFNFDS
+1645 TASFNFDS

-1666 ALNFNGYA
+1666 ALNFNGYT
-1674 PSLSKALMSVSGQF
+1674 PSLTKALMSVSGQF

-1836 GSQTPQTPGT
+1836 GSQTPQAPGT
-1846 YSPFNQPLNSL
+1846 YSPFNQPLSSL

-1862 GFSSG
+1862 GFSSE

-1875 LSQNSATLKEMI
+1875 LSQNSAALKEMI
-1887 ETNQLDNITS
+1887 ESNQLDNITN

-1906 RIKITP
+1906 KIKITQT
-1912 AQKQA
+1912 QKQA

-1923 HLTDNINQTFSNGNL
+1923 HLTNDINQTFSNGNL
-1938 VIGATQDHVTNSTSS
+1938 IIGATQDNVTNSTSS

-1963 PCALDS
+1963 PCTLDS

-2011 GNAFESGGSADITFQ
+2011 GNAFESGGSADVTFQ

-2049 LGQEGIDK
+2049 LGQKGINE

-2082 GNFVENALIPLSKE
+2082 GNFIENALSPLSKE
-2096 LPSSLQNETLGQL
+2096 LPASLQNETLGQL

-2172 YMDAS
+2172 YIDAS

-2186 LKDITNPPTSLQK
+2186 LKDITNPPASLQK
-2199 DIGVVANDLLDEF
+2199 DIGVVANDLLNEF
-2212 LGQDVVKKLESQG
+2212 LGQDVVEKLESQG

-2233 IISQGGLSGI
+2233 IISQGGLSGV

-2251 LPPSLQNALKEND
+2251 LPLSLQNALKEND

-2324 SKYQGALIF
+2324 SKYQGTLIF

-2366 EICINL
+2366 EICVNL

-2395 SVRANNFTFLG
+2395 SVHANNFTFLG

-2419 KNNSVIGTL
+2419 TNNSVIGTL

-2441 TIANAFNNAS
+2441 TITNAFNNAS

-2458 GDFTLNQQ
+2458 GNFTLNQQ

-2487 LVFNLSHSVSHA
+2487 LVFNLSHSASHA
-2499 IINAQGIATIM
+2499 IINAQGAATIM
-2510 TNYNNPLI
+2510 ANNNNPLI

-2525 ETGAYTLID
+2525 EVGTYTLID

-2540 YGYNDQITG
+2540 YGYNNQITG
-2549 GSSLDNYLKLYTLI
+2549 GSSLDNYLKLYALI
-2563 NINGKHMVMTD
+2563 DINGKHMVMSD

-2583 VSIKDGGLIVGFKD
+2583 VNIKDGGLVVGFKD
-2597 SQNQYIYTS
+2597 SQNQYIYTF

-2618 APINNLQ
+2618 DPINNLQ

-2638 IQGVDSIEQAGG
+2638 TQGVDSIDQAGG
-2650 TQAIN
+2650 NQAID

-2699 NFKNDATNIL
+2699 DFKNDATNIL

-2727 STFASADFHERL
+2727 STFARSDFLERL

-2813 SGFHANITQ
+2813 SGFHGNITQ

-2868 NQSYRYNTW
+2868 NQSYRYDTW

-2890 FKDKSVIFKPQIGLA
+2890 FKDKSVIFKPQLGLA
-2905 YYYIGMSGLR
+2905 YYYIGLSGLR

>member
-6 AGLISKFISK
+6 AGLISKFILK

-32 PILKR
+32 LILKR
-37 EKPLKRHKKTK
+37 EKPLSHKKTK

-73 LPHLRASECR
+73 LSHLRASECR
-83 YWSWWSG
+83 YWSWSSWG
-90 YHDKI
+90 YQDNI

-132 SFTQKFNNGTLNV
+132 SFTQKFNGGTLDIE
-145 GGNIRFGGTG
+145 GNIRFGGTG
-155 VNGVNVGYITG
+155 INGGDVGYITG
-166 TYDAQTINFNSS
+166 TYDAANIYLTSHL
-178 RITTGNSLSDG
+178 TTGNSYADG

-194 NFNATNRITINQASF
+194 NFNAANNITINQASF
-209 DNSDAGAQHS
+209 DNSDAGTQKS
-219 YMNFKGSNINVS
+219 YMNFSGSNINVS
-231 GSSFTD
+231 DSSFTD
-237 DTNGGFSF
+237 DTDGGFSF
-245 SGNNNNSAISF
+245 SGNGTNSNLSF
-256 NKTKFNQGTY
+256 NKTNFNQGTY
-266 NFTNSANLSFNNSN
+266 KFTNSANLNFNNSA
-280 FNQSTYN
+280 FNQGTYN

-293 TFNNSTFNQGTYNFT
+293 TLNNDTFNQGTYHFT
-308 DNTSF
+308 DNASF

-318 NQGTYNFNT
+318 NQGTYSFNA

-342 PFASLKGSVSF
+342 PFANLKGSVSF
-353 GSGAVF
+353 GSGAIF
-359 NLNQTLNANQTYDIL
+359 NLNQTLNSNQTYDIL

-395 KGDKAISHVEVGNNT
+395 KGDKAISHVEVGSNT

-423 LQETFSN
+423 LQETFN
-430 KSITTQFL
+430 NQSITTQFL
-438 GDDLQAKAKAT
+438 GDDLQAKAQAT
-449 YQQDLNNSQSAL
+449 YQQDLSNSQTAL
-461 SNATNDNKIASADTG
+461 NNATSDNKIASSDTG

-483 TIKQDAQNLEHTS
+483 TIQKDAQNLENTDQTI
-496 QQIAKDEQALQGDL
+496 QQDKQALEKDL
-510 NKLKQLANSSFN
+510 ANVKQLANAPTGFN
-522 EQAFNQAQSKEQQ
+522 QQAFKNAQSTEQQ
-535 DEQTLQNE
+535 DLQTLQEN

-553 LEKALANAKEQQE
+553 LEKAIANAKP
-566 QQQAQATYQ
+566 
-575 QDLNNSQSALS
+575 
-586 NATNDNKIA
+586 
-595 SADTDYT
+595 
-602 KNQNT
+602 
-607 AIKQDAQN
+607 
-615 LENTSQQITQDQK
+615 TSPTP
-628 DLEQDLDKLQQLA
+628 
-641 NSKTG
+641 SPTP
-646 FNEQAFNQAQSTEQQ
+646 TP
-661 DEQTLQ
+661 T
-667 NEEET
+667 
-672 FSSEQEGLEKALANA
+672 
-687 KHTSPTPTKH
+687 PTPTKH
-697 TAQNNPPNKVSP
+697 TAPNTPPNKVSP

-723 YNFQNQTYSK
+723 YNLQNQTYSK
-733 KGIYYIDPNL
+733 
-743 SGQSGQSGNTLSTY
+743 Q
-757 GYLDWFTLKNK
+757 
-768 FSVNANNGTLI
+768 
-779 IGNNTESANTKGLIW
+779 
-794 IGDDKGLVY
+794 
-803 YNTGTFNAANIYLT
+803 
-817 SNLKTGNGFSGEG
+817 
-830 ATLNFNATNRI
+830 
-841 TINQASFDN
+841 
-850 SDAGAQHS
+850 
-858 YMNFKGSNIN
+858 
-868 VSGSSF
+868 
-874 TDDTNGGFSFSGN
+874 
-887 NNNSAISFNKTKF
+887 
-900 NQGTYNFT
+900 
-908 NSANL
+908 
-913 SFNNSN
+913 
-919 FNQSTY
+919 
-925 NFNSL
+925 
-930 QSTFNNSTFNQGTY
+930 
-944 NFTDNTSFNNDTFNQ
+944 
-959 GTYNFNTSKVSFSGA
+959 
-974 NTLNS
+974 
-979 SSPFASLKGSVSFG
+979 
-993 SGAVFNL
+993 
-1000 NQTLNANQTYDIL
+1000 
-1013 TTNGTIQYG
+1013 
-1022 VYQSYLWDLIN
+1022 
-1033 YKGDKAISHV
+1033 
-1043 EVGNNTYDV
+1043 
-1052 TFDINGQDET
+1052 
-1062 LQETFSNKSI
+1062 
-1072 TTQFL
+1072 
-1077 GDDLQAKAKATYQQ
+1077 
-1091 DLNNSQSALSNATN
+1091 
-1105 DNKIASADTGY
+1105 
-1116 TNNQNTTIKQDAQN
+1116 
-1130 LEHTSQ
+1130 
-1136 QIAKDEQALQGDL
+1136 
-1149 NKLKQLANSSF
+1149 
-1160 NEQAFNQAQSKEQQD
+1160 
-1175 EQTLQ
+1175 
-1180 NEEETF
+1180 
-1186 SSEQEGL
+1186 
-1193 EKALANAKPAS
+1193 
-1204 PTPTPT
+1204 
-1210 PTPTP
+1210 
-1215 SPTPNPTP
+1215 
-1223 TKHTAPNKVP
+1223 
-1233 PTPPTQN
+1233 
-1240 LPTTNVWNGVYW
+1240 
-1252 LQNQTYSQKGV
+1252 GV

-1322 GFGYIIGTFN
+1322 GFGYITGTFN

-1383 QTGASQHSYATF
+1383 QTGASQHSYAAF

-1458 GGAVYNL
+1458 GGAAYNL

-1524 TLGNKSQT
+1524 TLGNKSQA

-1543 SNLSLDNQSVLNASG
+1543 SNLSLDNQSVLNANNT
-1558 ASAFNNQASLNIY
+1558 SAFNNQASLNIY

-1578 NSLFFNGA
+1578 KSLFFNGG

-1592 NSKLNASSASFSN
+1592 SSKLNASNASFSN

-1617 VSNASSLNANINF
+1617 ASNTSSLNANINF
-1630 QGASQATFGGNTTID
+1630 QGTSQADFGGNTTID
-1645 AASFNFDS
+1645 TASFNFDS
-1653 ASSLSFNNLTANG
+1653 TSSLNFNNLTANG

-1674 PSLSKALMSVSGQF
+1674 PSLTKALMSVSGQF

-1705 NITKSVTYNILNAQK
+1705 NITKSVTYNILNAQE

-1745 YSDNNNIQTWSFINP
+1745 YSGNNNIQTWSFINP

-1822 YYLTSNIKGLFTPK
+1822 YYLTSNIKGFFTPK
-1836 GSQTPQTPGT
+1836 DSQTPQTPGT

-1887 ETNQLDNITS
+1887 ESNQLDNITS

-1906 RIKITP
+1906 EIKITP

-1923 HLTDNINQTFSNGNL
+1923 HLTDNINQTFSDGNL
-1938 VIGATQDHVTNSTSS
+1938 VIGATQDNVTNSTSS

-1963 PCALDS
+1963 PCTLDS
-1969 ATCSSF
+1969 TTCSSF

-2011 GNAFESGGSADITFQ
+2011 GNAFESGGSADVTFQ
-2026 SANNLVLNKANIEAQ
+2026 STNNLVLNKANIEAQ

-2049 LGQEGIDK
+2049 LGQEGIGK

-2082 GNFVENALIPLSKE
+2082 GNFVENALSPLSKE
-2096 LPSSLQNETLGQL
+2096 LPASLQNETLGQL

-2137 IFGNFVTPSII
+2137 IFGNFVTPSVI

-2172 YMDAS
+2172 YIDAS

-2199 DIGVVANDLLDEF
+2199 DIGVVANDLLNEF

-2233 IISQGGLSGI
+2233 IISQGGLSGV

-2264 LGALLSPRGLH
+2264 LGALLLPRGLH

-2333 ASNGVSNINITTL
+2333 ASNGVSNISITTL

-2372 ANCPTTKNSSST
+2372 ANCPTTKDSSST

-2406 VIASNGAI
+2406 TIASNGAI

-2441 TIANAFNNAS
+2441 TITNAFNNAS

-2458 GDFTLNQQ
+2458 GNFTLNQQ

-2487 LVFNLSHSVSHA
+2487 LVFNLSHSASHA
-2499 IINAQGIATIM
+2499 IINAQGAATIM
-2510 TNYNNPLI
+2510 ANNNNPLI

-2525 ETGAYTLID
+2525 EAGTYTLID

-2549 GSSLDNYLKLYTLI
+2549 GSSLADYLKLYTLI
-2563 NINGKHMVMTD
+2563 DINGKHMVMTD

-2583 VSIKDGGLIVGFKD
+2583 VNIKDGGLVVGFKD

-2618 APINNLQ
+2618 DPINNLQ

-2638 IQGVDSIEQAGG
+2638 TQGVDSIEQAGG
-2650 TQAIN
+2650 AQAIN

-2699 NFKNDATNIL
+2699 DFKNDATNIL

-2868 NQSYRYNTW
+2868 NQSYKYDTW

-2905 YYYIGMSGLR
+2905 YYYIGLSGLR

>member
-6 AGLISKFISK
+6 ARLISRFISK

-22 KISKKIFKLN
+22 KISKKFFTLN
-32 PILKR
+32 QILKR

-48 SIKKPFNKN
+48 SIEKPFNFNKN

-62 ASVLLIGALGG
+62 ASVLLVGALGG
-73 LPHLRASECR
+73 LSHLRANECR
-83 YWSWWSG
+83 YWSWSSWS
-90 YHDKI
+90 YQDNSWSYQDNI
-95 ESGSNS
+95 ESGPNS

-127 SAGGA
+127 STGGA
-132 SFTQKFNNGTLNV
+132 SFTQKFNNGTLDV

-155 VNGVNVGYITG
+155 INGGDVGYITG
-166 TYDAQTINFNSS
+166 TYDAQTMNFNSS
-178 RITTGNSLSDG
+178 HITTGNSYADG

-194 NFNATNRITINQASF
+194 NFNATNNITINQASF
-209 DNSDAGAQHS
+209 DNSDAGTQKS
-219 YMNFKGSNINVS
+219 YMNFKGSNIKVS

-237 DTNGGFSF
+237 DTDGGFNF
-245 SGNNNNSAISF
+245 SGSNNNSVISF
-256 NKTKFNQGTY
+256 NQTNFNQGTY
-266 NFTNSANLSFNNSN
+266 H
-280 FNQSTYN
+280 
-287 FNSLQS
+287 FNSTQS
-293 TFNNSTFNQGTYNFT
+293 TFENSSFNQGTYDFN
-308 DNTSF
+308 NNASF

-318 NQGTYNFNT
+318 NQGTYDFND
-327 SKVSFSGAN
+327 SKVSFSGIN

-353 GSGAVF
+353 NSNAIF
-359 NLNQTLNANQTYDIL
+359 NLNQTLNNNQTYDIL
-374 TTNGTIQ
+374 TTNGAIQ

-410 YDVTFDINGQDET
+410 YDVTFDIDGQDET
-423 LQETFSN
+423 LQETFD
-430 KSITTQFL
+430 KQSIITQFL
-438 GDDLQAKAKAT
+438 GDDLQQEAQKT
-449 YQQDLNNSQSAL
+449 YQEDLTNSKNAL
-461 SNATNDNKIASADTG
+461 SGATSDKEIASTDTS
-476 YTNNQNT
+476 YTQSSNP
-483 TIKQDAQNLEHTS
+483 TILKDAQSLENTNQKI
-496 QQIAKDEQALQGDL
+496 QQDEQALKEDL
-510 NKLKQLANSSFN
+510 DNLNQLASS
-522 EQAFNQAQSKEQQ
+522 
-535 DEQTLQNE
+535 T
-543 ENTFSSEQEG
+543 
-553 LEKALANAKEQQE
+553 
-566 QQQAQATYQ
+566 
-575 QDLNNSQSALS
+575 
-586 NATNDNKIA
+586 
-595 SADTDYT
+595 
-602 KNQNT
+602 
-607 AIKQDAQN
+607 
-615 LENTSQQITQDQK
+615 
-628 DLEQDLDKLQQLA
+628 
-641 NSKTG
+641 TG
-646 FNEQAFNQAQSTEQQ
+646 FNEQAFTQAQSNEKQ
-661 DEQTLQ
+661 DEQNLQ
-667 NEEET
+667 NDENAFNT
-672 FSSEQEGLEKALANA
+672 EQEGLKQAIANA
-687 KHTSPTPTKH
+687 KPTSPTPSPTPTPTKH
-697 TAQNNPPNKVSP
+697 TAQNTPPSQVP
-709 PTQNLPTTNVWNGV
+709 PTPTQNPPAESVWNGV
-723 YNFQNQTYSK
+723 YWLQNKTYSN

-757 GYLDWFTLKNK
+757 
-768 FSVNANNGTLI
+768 
-779 IGNNTESANTKGLIW
+779 
-794 IGDDKGLVY
+794 
-803 YNTGTFNAANIYLT
+803 
-817 SNLKTGNGFSGEG
+817 
-830 ATLNFNATNRI
+830 
-841 TINQASFDN
+841 
-850 SDAGAQHS
+850 
-858 YMNFKGSNIN
+858 
-868 VSGSSF
+868 
-874 TDDTNGGFSFSGN
+874 
-887 NNNSAISFNKTKF
+887 
-900 NQGTYNFT
+900 
-908 NSANL
+908 
-913 SFNNSN
+913 
-919 FNQSTY
+919 
-925 NFNSL
+925 
-930 QSTFNNSTFNQGTY
+930 
-944 NFTDNTSFNNDTFNQ
+944 
-959 GTYNFNTSKVSFSGA
+959 
-974 NTLNS
+974 
-979 SSPFASLKGSVSFG
+979 
-993 SGAVFNL
+993 
-1000 NQTLNANQTYDIL
+1000 
-1013 TTNGTIQYG
+1013 
-1022 VYQSYLWDLIN
+1022 
-1033 YKGDKAISHV
+1033 
-1043 EVGNNTYDV
+1043 
-1052 TFDINGQDET
+1052 
-1062 LQETFSNKSI
+1062 
-1072 TTQFL
+1072 
-1077 GDDLQAKAKATYQQ
+1077 
-1091 DLNNSQSALSNATN
+1091 
-1105 DNKIASADTGY
+1105 
-1116 TNNQNTTIKQDAQN
+1116 
-1130 LEHTSQ
+1130 
-1136 QIAKDEQALQGDL
+1136 
-1149 NKLKQLANSSF
+1149 
-1160 NEQAFNQAQSKEQQD
+1160 
-1175 EQTLQ
+1175 
-1180 NEEETF
+1180 
-1186 SSEQEGL
+1186 
-1193 EKALANAKPAS
+1193 
-1204 PTPTPT
+1204 
-1210 PTPTP
+1210 
-1215 SPTPNPTP
+1215 
-1223 TKHTAPNKVP
+1223 
-1233 PTPPTQN
+1233 
-1240 LPTTNVWNGVYW
+1240 
-1252 LQNQTYSQKGV
+1252 
-1263 YYIDPNL
+1263 
-1270 SGQSGQSANTLS
+1270 
-1282 TYTANLLGRS
+1282 TANLLGRS
-1292 FGVNIQNGTLI
+1292 FSVNANNGTLI

-1322 GFGYIIGTFN
+1322 GFGYITGTFN

-1346 GVSGS
+1346 GVSNS

-1370 LNYNDAETVTKMI
+1370 LNYNNAETVTKMI
-1383 QTGASQHSYATF
+1383 QTGASQHSYTTF
-1395 DATNNISVTNSSF
+1395 DATNNISVTNSGF

-1445 AANSLSFNNSRLN
+1445 ASNSLSFIDSRLN
-1458 GGAVYNL
+1458 GGAIYNL
-1465 WANSLIFNNTQ
+1465 QANSLIFNNTQ

-1524 TLGNKSQT
+1524 TLGNKSQA

-1543 SNLSLDNQSVLNASG
+1543 SNLSLDNQSVLNANG

-1578 NSLFFNGA
+1578 NGLFFNGG

-1617 VSNASSLNANINF
+1617 ANNTSSLNANINF
-1630 QGASQATFGGNTTID
+1630 QGASQADFGGNTTID
-1645 AASFNFDS
+1645 TASFNFDS
-1653 ASSLSFNNLTANG
+1653 ASSLNFNSLTANG

-1674 PSLSKALMSVSGQF
+1674 PSLTKALMSVSGQF

-1705 NITKSVTYNILNAQK
+1705 NITKSVAYNILNAQK

-1745 YSDNNNIQTWSFINP
+1745 YSDNDNIQTWSFINP

-1836 GSQTPQTPGT
+1836 GSQTPQAPGT
-1846 YSPFNQPLNSL
+1846 YSPFSQPLNSL

-1862 GFSSG
+1862 GFSSE

-1887 ETNQLDNITS
+1887 ESNQLDNITN

-1906 RIKITP
+1906 KIKITQ

-1938 VIGATQDHVTNSTSS
+1938 VIGATQDNVTNSTSS

-2005 TGTLGS
+2005 TGTIGS
-2011 GNAFESGGSADITFQ
+2011 GNAFESGGSADVTFQ

-2082 GNFVENALIPLSKE
+2082 GNFIENALSPLSKE
-2096 LPSSLQNETLGQL
+2096 LPASLQDETLGQL
-2109 IGQNNLDNLLNNS
+2109 IGQNNLDDLLNNS
-2122 GVMNAIQNIISKKLS
+2122 GVMNEIQNIISQKLS

-2172 YMDAS
+2172 YIDAS
-2177 ELSSILSVI
+2177 EISSILSVI

-2199 DIGVVANDLLDEF
+2199 DIGVVANDLLNEF

-2233 IISQGGLSGI
+2233 VISQGGLSGV

-2372 ANCPTTKNSSST
+2372 ANCPTTKNSSSA
-2384 NSSVTPTNESL
+2384 NSSVTPTNETL

-2406 VIASNGAI
+2406 AIASNGAI

-2419 KNNSVIGTL
+2419 TNNSVIGTL

-2441 TIANAFNNAS
+2441 TITNAFNNAS
-2451 NSTANIN
+2451 NSTADIN
-2458 GDFTLNQQ
+2458 GNFTLNQQ

-2499 IINAQGIATIM
+2499 IINAQGAATIM
-2510 TNYNNPLI
+2510 ANDNNPLI

-2525 ETGAYTLID
+2525 EVGTYTLID

-2540 YGYNDQITG
+2540 YRYNNQITG
-2549 GSSLDNYLKLYTLI
+2549 GSSLDNYLKLYALI
-2563 NINGKHMVMTD
+2563 DINGKHMVMTD

-2583 VSIKDGGLIVGFKD
+2583 VSVKDGGLVVGFKD

-2618 APINNLQ
+2618 DPINNLQ

-2638 IQGVDSIEQAGG
+2638 VQSVDSIDQAGG
-2650 TQAIN
+2650 NQAIN

-2669 APYYLESHSTKD
+2669 APYYLESHSAKD

-2699 NFKNDATNIL
+2699 DFKNDATNIL

-2727 STFASADFHERL
+2727 STFARSDFLERL

-2791 INVGYDRFIK
+2791 INIGYDRFIK

-2813 SGFHANITQ
+2813 SGFHGNITQ

-2827 VNMGVY
+2827 VNVGVY

-2868 NQSYRYNTW
+2868 NQSYRYDTW

-2890 FKDKSVIFKPQIGLA
+2890 FKDKSVIFKPQVGLS
-2905 YYYIGMSGLR
+2905 YYYIGLSGLR
-2915 GIMDDPIYNQFRANA
+2915 GIMDDPIYSQFRANA

>member
-6 AGLISKFISK
+6 ARLISKFILK

-32 PILKR
+32 LILKR
-37 EKPLKRHKKTK
+37 EKPLSHKKTK
-48 SIKKPFNKN
+48 SIKKPFNQN

-73 LPHLRASECR
+73 LSHLRASECR
-83 YWSWWSG
+83 YWSWSSWG
-90 YHDKI
+90 YHDNI

-110 SSTQGSGTYY
+110 NSTQGSGTYY

-127 SAGGA
+127 SPGGA
-132 SFTQKFNNGTLNV
+132 SFTQKFNGGTLNV

-155 VNGVNVGYITG
+155 VNGGDVGYITG

-178 RITTGNSLSDG
+178 RLTTGNSYADG

-194 NFNATNRITINQASF
+194 NFNAANHITINQANF
-209 DNSDAGAQHS
+209 DNGDAGTQHS
-219 YMNFKGSNINVS
+219 YMNFSGSNINVS
-231 GSSFTD
+231 SSSFTD

-245 SGNNNNSAISF
+245 SGNGTNSNLSF
-256 NKTKFNQGTY
+256 NQTNFNQGAY
-266 NFTNSANLSFNNSN
+266 KFTNSADLNFNNSA
-280 FNQSTYN
+280 FNQGTYN

-293 TFNNSTFNQGTYNFT
+293 TFNNSNFNQGTYNFT
-308 DNTSF
+308 DNTGLNF

-318 NQGTYNFNT
+318 NQGAYSFNA

-342 PFASLKGSVSF
+342 PFANLKGSVSF
-353 GSGAVF
+353 GSDAIF
-359 NLNQTLNANQTYDIL
+359 NFNQTLNTNQTYDIL
-374 TTNGTIQ
+374 TTNGAIQ

-395 KGDKAISHVEVGNNT
+395 KGDKAISHVEVGSNT

-423 LQETFSN
+423 LQETFN
-430 KSITTQFL
+430 NQSITTQFL
-438 GDDLQAKAKAT
+438 GDDLQAKAQAT
-449 YQQDLNNSQSAL
+449 YQQDLSDSQTAL
-461 SNATNDNKIASADTG
+461 NNATSDNKIASSDTG

-483 TIKQDAQNLEHTS
+483 TIKKDAQS
-496 QQIAKDEQALQGDL
+496 
-510 NKLKQLANSSFN
+510 
-522 EQAFNQAQSKEQQ
+522 
-535 DEQTLQNE
+535 
-543 ENTFSSEQEG
+543 
-553 LEKALANAKEQQE
+553 
-566 QQQAQATYQ
+566 
-575 QDLNNSQSALS
+575 
-586 NATNDNKIA
+586 
-595 SADTDYT
+595 
-602 KNQNT
+602 
-607 AIKQDAQN
+607 
-615 LENTSQQITQDQK
+615 LENTSQQITQDKQALK
-628 DLEQDLDKLQQLA
+628 GDLDKLQRLA
-641 NSKTG
+641 NATTG
-646 FNEQAFNQAQSTEQQ
+646 FNQQAFNQAQSTEQQ
-661 DEQTLQ
+661 DLQTLQ
-667 NEEET
+667 ENENT
-672 FSSEQEGLEKALANA
+672 FNSEQEGLK
-687 KHTSPTPTKH
+687 
-697 TAQNNPPNKVSP
+697 
-709 PTQNLPTTNVWNGV
+709 
-723 YNFQNQTYSK
+723 
-733 KGIYYIDPNL
+733 
-743 SGQSGQSGNTLSTY
+743 
-757 GYLDWFTLKNK
+757 
-768 FSVNANNGTLI
+768 
-779 IGNNTESANTKGLIW
+779 
-794 IGDDKGLVY
+794 
-803 YNTGTFNAANIYLT
+803 
-817 SNLKTGNGFSGEG
+817 
-830 ATLNFNATNRI
+830 
-841 TINQASFDN
+841 QA
-850 SDAGAQHS
+850 
-858 YMNFKGSNIN
+858 I
-868 VSGSSF
+868 
-874 TDDTNGGFSFSGN
+874 
-887 NNNSAISFNKTKF
+887 
-900 NQGTYNFT
+900 
-908 NSANL
+908 
-913 SFNNSN
+913 
-919 FNQSTY
+919 
-925 NFNSL
+925 
-930 QSTFNNSTFNQGTY
+930 
-944 NFTDNTSFNNDTFNQ
+944 
-959 GTYNFNTSKVSFSGA
+959 
-974 NTLNS
+974 
-979 SSPFASLKGSVSFG
+979 
-993 SGAVFNL
+993 
-1000 NQTLNANQTYDIL
+1000 
-1013 TTNGTIQYG
+1013 
-1022 VYQSYLWDLIN
+1022 
-1033 YKGDKAISHV
+1033 
-1043 EVGNNTYDV
+1043 
-1052 TFDINGQDET
+1052 
-1062 LQETFSNKSI
+1062 
-1072 TTQFL
+1072 
-1077 GDDLQAKAKATYQQ
+1077 
-1091 DLNNSQSALSNATN
+1091 
-1105 DNKIASADTGY
+1105 
-1116 TNNQNTTIKQDAQN
+1116 
-1130 LEHTSQ
+1130 
-1136 QIAKDEQALQGDL
+1136 
-1149 NKLKQLANSSF
+1149 
-1160 NEQAFNQAQSKEQQD
+1160 
-1175 EQTLQ
+1175 
-1180 NEEETF
+1180 
-1186 SSEQEGL
+1186 
-1193 EKALANAKPAS
+1193 ANAKPAS
-1204 PTPTPT
+1204 PTP
-1210 PTPTP
+1210 
-1215 SPTPNPTP
+1215 SPTPTP
-1223 TKHTAPNKVP
+1223 TKHTAPNTPPNKVP

-1240 LPTTNVWNGVYW
+1240 LPTTNVWNGVYN
-1252 LQNQTYSQKGV
+1252 LQNQTYSKQGV

-1270 SGQSGQSANTLS
+1270 LGQSGQSGNTLS

-1322 GFGYIIGTFN
+1322 GFGYITGTFN
-1332 AANIYLTNNFKTGE
+1332 ATNIYLTNNFKTGE

-1383 QTGASQHSYATF
+1383 QTGASQHSYAAF

-1465 WANSLIFNNTQ
+1465 WANGLIFNNTQ
-1476 AVFNVLYSRGTSNF
+1476 AVFNVLYSRGASNF

-1524 TLGNKSQT
+1524 TLGNKSQAT
-1532 AFKNSLTLDNN
+1532 FKNSLTLDNN
-1543 SNLSLDNQSVLNASG
+1543 SNLSLDNQSVLNANGS
-1558 ASAFNNQASLNIY
+1558 SVFNNQASLNIY

-1578 NSLFFNGA
+1578 NSLFFNGGII
-1586 TLSLNA
+1586 SLNA

-1617 VSNASSLNANINF
+1617 ASNTSSLNANINF
-1630 QGASQATFGGNTTID
+1630 QGASQANFGGNTTID

-1887 ETNQLDNITS
+1887 ESNQLDNITS

-1906 RIKITP
+1906 KIKITP

-1923 HLTDNINQTFSNGNL
+1923 HLTDNINQTFNNGNL
-1938 VIGATQDHVTNSTSS
+1938 VIGATQDNVTNSTSS

-2011 GNAFESGGSADITFQ
+2011 GNAFESGGSADVTFQ
-2026 SANNLVLNKANIEAQ
+2026 SANNLVLNNANIEAQ

-2066 VLSQM
+2066 VLSQV

-2082 GNFVENALIPLSKE
+2082 GNFVENALSPLSKE
-2096 LPSSLQNETLGQL
+2096 LPASLQNETLGQL

-2122 GVMNAIQNIISKKLS
+2122 GVMNEIQNIISKKLS

-2172 YMDAS
+2172 YIDAS

-2199 DIGVVANDLLDEF
+2199 DIGVVANDLLNEF
-2212 LGQDVVKKLESQG
+2212 LGQDIVKKLESQG

-2233 IISQGGLSGI
+2233 IISQGGLSGV

-2264 LGALLSPRGLH
+2264 LDALLSPRGLH

-2324 SKYQGALIF
+2324 SKYQGTLIF

-2372 ANCPTTKNSSST
+2372 ANCPTTKNSSPT

-2406 VIASNGAI
+2406 TIASNGAI

-2441 TIANAFNNAS
+2441 TITNAFNNAS

-2458 GDFTLNQQ
+2458 GNFTLNQQ

-2487 LVFNLSHSVSHA
+2487 LVFNLSHSASHA
-2499 IINAQGIATIM
+2499 IINAQGTATIM
-2510 TNYNNPLI
+2510 ANNNNPLI

-2549 GSSLDNYLKLYTLI
+2549 GNSLDNYLKLYTLI
-2563 NINGKHMVMTD
+2563 DINGKRMVMTD

-2583 VSIKDGGLIVGFKD
+2583 VNIKDGGLVVGFKD

-2618 APINNLQ
+2618 DPINNLQ
-2625 APTLKQYIAQIQG
+2625 VPTLKQYIAQIQG
-2638 IQGVDSIEQAGG
+2638 AQGVDSIDQAGG

-2699 NFKNDATNIL
+2699 DFKNDATNIL

-2791 INVGYDRFIK
+2791 INIGYDRFIK

-2822 SGSSN
+2822 SGSNN

-2868 NQSYRYNTW
+2868 NQSYKYNTW

-2905 YYYIGMSGLR
+2905 YYYIGLSGLR

>member
-6 AGLISKFISK
+6 ARLISKFISK

-32 PILKR
+32 QILKC

-62 ASVLLIGALGG
+62 VSILLIGALGG
-73 LPHLRASECR
+73 LSHLRANECR
-83 YWSWWSG
+83 YWSWSSWS
-90 YHDKI
+90 YQDNI
-95 ESGSNS
+95 ESGPNS

-110 SSTQGSGTYY
+110 SSAQGSGTYY

-155 VNGVNVGYITG
+155 INGGDVGYITG

-178 RITTGNSLSDG
+178 HLTTGNSYADG

-194 NFNATNRITINQASF
+194 NFNATNHITINQASF
-209 DNSDAGAQHS
+209 DNSDAGTQKS

-245 SGNNNNSAISF
+245 SGNNNHSAISF
-256 NKTKFNQGTY
+256 NQTNFNQGTY
-266 NFTNSANLSFNNSN
+266 NFSNSASSSFDNSSFN
-280 FNQSTYN
+280 QGTYH
-287 FNSLQS
+287 FNSAQS
-293 TFNNSTFNQGTYNFT
+293 TFENSNFNQGTYNF
-308 DNTSF
+308 NNNASF
-313 NNDTF
+313 DNDTF
-318 NQGTYNFNT
+318 NQGSYSFNT

-353 GSGAVF
+353 NSGAIF
-359 NLNQTLNANQTYDIL
+359 NLNQTLNSNQTYDIL

-423 LQETFSN
+423 LQETFN
-430 KSITTQFL
+430 NQSITTQFL
-438 GDDLQAKAKAT
+438 GDDLQAKAQKT
-449 YQQDLNNSQSAL
+449 YQEDVANSQSAL
-461 SNATNDNKIASADTG
+461 KNASSDNKIASNDTG
-476 YTNNQNT
+476 YTNNQNA
-483 TIKQDAQNLEHTS
+483 TINKDAQNLENTN
-496 QQIAKDEQALQGDL
+496 QQIAQDEQALQGDL
-510 NKLKQLANSSFN
+510 NELKQLANSKTGFS
-522 EQAFNQAQSKEQQ
+522 EQAFNQAQDKEQQ

-543 ENTFSSEQEG
+543 EKTFSNEQEG
-553 LEKALANAKEQQE
+553 LKQAIANAKQQE
-566 QQQAQATYQ
+566 QQEAQKTYQ
-575 QDLNNSQSALS
+575 QDLSNSQSALKNVS
-586 NATNDNKIA
+586 SDNKIA
-595 SADTDYT
+595 NSDTDYT
-602 KNQNT
+602 KNKNAT
-607 AIKQDAQN
+607 IATDAQN
-615 LENTSQQITQDQK
+615 LENTNQQIAQDEQALEK
-628 DLEQDLDKLQQLA
+628 DLAQIKQLA
-641 NSKTG
+641 NSTTG
-646 FNEQAFNQAQSTEQQ
+646 FSEQAFNQAQSTEQQ

-667 NEEET
+667 NEEKT
-672 FSSEQEGLEKALANA
+672 FNTEQEGLKQAIANA
-687 KHTSPTPTKH
+687 KPTSPTPTPTKH
-697 TAQNNPPNKVSP
+697 TAPN
-709 PTQNLPTTNVWNGV
+709 
-723 YNFQNQTYSK
+723 
-733 KGIYYIDPNL
+733 
-743 SGQSGQSGNTLSTY
+743 
-757 GYLDWFTLKNK
+757 
-768 FSVNANNGTLI
+768 
-779 IGNNTESANTKGLIW
+779 
-794 IGDDKGLVY
+794 
-803 YNTGTFNAANIYLT
+803 
-817 SNLKTGNGFSGEG
+817 
-830 ATLNFNATNRI
+830 
-841 TINQASFDN
+841 
-850 SDAGAQHS
+850 
-858 YMNFKGSNIN
+858 
-868 VSGSSF
+868 
-874 TDDTNGGFSFSGN
+874 
-887 NNNSAISFNKTKF
+887 
-900 NQGTYNFT
+900 
-908 NSANL
+908 
-913 SFNNSN
+913 
-919 FNQSTY
+919 
-925 NFNSL
+925 
-930 QSTFNNSTFNQGTY
+930 
-944 NFTDNTSFNNDTFNQ
+944 
-959 GTYNFNTSKVSFSGA
+959 
-974 NTLNS
+974 
-979 SSPFASLKGSVSFG
+979 
-993 SGAVFNL
+993 
-1000 NQTLNANQTYDIL
+1000 
-1013 TTNGTIQYG
+1013 
-1022 VYQSYLWDLIN
+1022 
-1033 YKGDKAISHV
+1033 
-1043 EVGNNTYDV
+1043 
-1052 TFDINGQDET
+1052 
-1062 LQETFSNKSI
+1062 
-1072 TTQFL
+1072 
-1077 GDDLQAKAKATYQQ
+1077 
-1091 DLNNSQSALSNATN
+1091 
-1105 DNKIASADTGY
+1105 
-1116 TNNQNTTIKQDAQN
+1116 
-1130 LEHTSQ
+1130 
-1136 QIAKDEQALQGDL
+1136 
-1149 NKLKQLANSSF
+1149 
-1160 NEQAFNQAQSKEQQD
+1160 
-1175 EQTLQ
+1175 
-1180 NEEETF
+1180 
-1186 SSEQEGL
+1186 
-1193 EKALANAKPAS
+1193 
-1204 PTPTPT
+1204 TP
-1210 PTPTP
+1210 
-1215 SPTPNPTP
+1215 
-1223 TKHTAPNKVP
+1223 PNKVP

-1240 LPTTNVWNGVYW
+1240 LPTTNVWNGVYN

-1282 TYTANLLGRS
+1282 TYTANLFGRS

-1322 GFGYIIGTFN
+1322 GFGYITGTFN
-1332 AANIYLTNNFKTGE
+1332 ASNIYLTNNFKTGE
-1346 GVSGS
+1346 GVSNS

-1395 DATNNISVTNSSF
+1395 DATNNISVTDSSF

-1418 NAKNISFSN
+1418 SAKNISFSN

-1445 AANSLSFNNSRLN
+1445 AANSLSFVNSRLN

-1500 SFTLSSQSLLNFNG
+1500 NFTLSSQSLLNFNG

-1524 TLGNKSQT
+1524 TLGNKSQA
-1532 AFKNSLTLDNN
+1532 AFKNSLTLDND
-1543 SNLSLDNQSVLNASG
+1543 SNLSLDNQSVLNANG

-1578 NSLFFNGA
+1578 KSLFFNSG

-1592 NSKLNASSASFSN
+1592 SSKLNASSASFSN

-1617 VSNASSLNANINF
+1617 ASNTSSLNANINF
-1630 QGASQATFGGNTTID
+1630 QGASQANFGGNTTID
-1645 AASFNFDS
+1645 TASFNFDS

-1674 PSLSKALMSVSGQF
+1674 PSLTKALMNVSGQF

-1822 YYLTSNIKGLFTPK
+1822 YYLTSSIKGLFTPK

-1846 YSPFNQPLNSL
+1846 YSPFNQPLSSL

-1862 GFSSG
+1862 GFSSE

-1875 LSQNSATLKEMI
+1875 LSQNSAALKEMI
-1887 ETNQLDNITS
+1887 ESNQLDNITN

-1906 RIKITP
+1906 KIKITP
-1912 AQKQA
+1912 TQKQA

-1923 HLTDNINQTFSNGNL
+1923 HLTDDINQTFNNGNL
-1938 VIGATQDHVTNSTSS
+1938 IIGATQDNVTNSTSS

-2005 TGTLGS
+2005 TGTIGS
-2011 GNAFESGGSADITFQ
+2011 GNAFESGGSADVTFQ

-2066 VLSQM
+2066 VLSQV

-2082 GNFVENALIPLSKE
+2082 GNFIENTLSPLSKE
-2096 LPSSLQNETLGQL
+2096 LPASLQDETLGQL
-2109 IGQNNLDNLLNNS
+2109 IGQNNLDDLLNNS

-2172 YMDAS
+2172 YIDAS

-2199 DIGVVANDLLDEF
+2199 DIGVVANDLLNEF
-2212 LGQDVVKKLESQG
+2212 LGQDVIKKLESQG

-2233 IISQGGLSGI
+2233 IISQGGLSGV

-2324 SKYQGALIF
+2324 SKYQGTLIF

-2366 EICINL
+2366 EICVNL

-2406 VIASNGAI
+2406 AIASNGAI

-2441 TIANAFNNAS
+2441 TITNAFNNAS

-2458 GDFTLNQQ
+2458 GNFTLNQQ

-2499 IINAQGIATIM
+2499 IINAQGSATIM
-2510 TNYNNPLI
+2510 ANNNNPLI
-2518 QFNTSSK
+2518 QFNASSK
-2525 ETGAYTLID
+2525 EVGTYTLID

-2549 GSSLDNYLKLYTLI
+2549 GSSLDNYLKLYALI
-2563 NINGKHMVMTD
+2563 DINGKHMVMSG

-2583 VSIKDGGLIVGFKD
+2583 VNIKDGGLVVGFKD

-2618 APINNLQ
+2618 DSINNLQ

-2638 IQGVDSIEQAGG
+2638 VQSVDSIDQAGG
-2650 TQAIN
+2650 NQAIN

-2669 APYYLESHSTKD
+2669 APYYLESHSAKD

-2699 NFKNDATNIL
+2699 DFKNDATNIL

-2727 STFASADFHERL
+2727 STFARSDFLERL

-2868 NQSYRYNTW
+2868 NQSYKYDTW

-2890 FKDKSVIFKPQIGLA
+2890 FKDKSVIFKPQVGLA
-2905 YYYIGMSGLR
+2905 YYYIGLSGLR

>member
-6 AGLISKFISK
+6 ARLISRFISK
-16 GSFKLN
+16 GSFKLS
-22 KISKKIFKLN
+22 KISKKIFTLN
-32 PILKR
+32 QILKR
-37 EKPLKRHKKTK
+37 EKPLKCHKKTK

-73 LPHLRASECR
+73 LSHLRANECT
-83 YWSWWSG
+83 YWSWSSWG
-90 YHDKI
+90 YHDNI
-95 ESGSNS
+95 ESGPNS

-132 SFTQKFNNGTLNV
+132 SFTQKFNGGTLDI

-155 VNGVNVGYITG
+155 INGGDVGYITG
-166 TYDAQTINFNSS
+166 TYDAQTMNFNSS
-178 RITTGNSLSDG
+178 HLTTGNSYADG

-194 NFNATNRITINQASF
+194 NFNAANNITINQASL
-209 DNSDAGAQHS
+209 DNSDAGTQHS

-237 DTNGGFSF
+237 DTDGGFSF

-256 NKTKFNQGTY
+256 NQTNFNQGTYHFNSAQSTFENSNFNQGTY
-266 NFTNSANLSFNNSN
+266 NFNSN
-280 FNQSTYN
+280 A
-287 FNSLQS
+287 
-293 TFNNSTFNQGTYNFT
+293 
-308 DNTSF
+308 SF
-313 NNDTF
+313 DNDTF
-318 NQGTYNFNT
+318 NQGSYSFNT
-327 SKVSFSGAN
+327 SKVSFSGTN

-353 GSGAVF
+353 NSGAIF
-359 NLNQTLNANQTYDIL
+359 NLNQTLNNNQTYDIL
-374 TTNGTIQ
+374 TTNGAIQ

-395 KGDKAISHVEVGNNT
+395 KGDKAISHVGVGNNT

-423 LQETFSN
+423 LQETFN
-430 KSITTQFL
+430 NQSITTQFL
-438 GDDLQAKAKAT
+438 GDDLQQQAQKT
-449 YQQDLNNSQSAL
+449 YQQDLSNSQNAL
-461 SNATNDNKIASADTG
+461 NNAASDSKIA
-476 YTNNQNT
+476 
-483 TIKQDAQNLEHTS
+483 
-496 QQIAKDEQALQGDL
+496 
-510 NKLKQLANSSFN
+510 NS
-522 EQAFNQAQSKEQQ
+522 
-535 DEQTLQNE
+535 
-543 ENTFSSEQEG
+543 
-553 LEKALANAKEQQE
+553 
-566 QQQAQATYQ
+566 
-575 QDLNNSQSALS
+575 
-586 NATNDNKIA
+586 
-595 SADTDYT
+595 DTDYT
-602 KNQNT
+602 TNKNAT
-607 AIKQDAQN
+607 IAKDAQN
-615 LENTSQQITQDQK
+615 LENTNQKIQQDEQALEK
-628 DLEQDLDKLQQLA
+628 DLAQIKQLA
-641 NSKTG
+641 NSTTG
-646 FNEQAFNQAQSTEQQ
+646 FNEQAFNQAQKQEQQ

-667 NEEET
+667 NDENAFNT
-672 FSSEQEGLEKALANA
+672 EQEGLKQAIANA
-687 KHTSPTPTKH
+687 KPTSPTPSPTPTPTKH
-697 TAQNNPPNKVSP
+697 TAQNTPPNKVP
-709 PTQNLPTTNVWNGV
+709 PLTQNLPTTNVWDGV
-723 YNFQNQTYSK
+723 YNLQNQTYSQ

-757 GYLDWFTLKNK
+757 
-768 FSVNANNGTLI
+768 
-779 IGNNTESANTKGLIW
+779 
-794 IGDDKGLVY
+794 
-803 YNTGTFNAANIYLT
+803 
-817 SNLKTGNGFSGEG
+817 
-830 ATLNFNATNRI
+830 
-841 TINQASFDN
+841 
-850 SDAGAQHS
+850 
-858 YMNFKGSNIN
+858 
-868 VSGSSF
+868 
-874 TDDTNGGFSFSGN
+874 
-887 NNNSAISFNKTKF
+887 
-900 NQGTYNFT
+900 
-908 NSANL
+908 
-913 SFNNSN
+913 
-919 FNQSTY
+919 
-925 NFNSL
+925 
-930 QSTFNNSTFNQGTY
+930 
-944 NFTDNTSFNNDTFNQ
+944 
-959 GTYNFNTSKVSFSGA
+959 
-974 NTLNS
+974 
-979 SSPFASLKGSVSFG
+979 
-993 SGAVFNL
+993 
-1000 NQTLNANQTYDIL
+1000 
-1013 TTNGTIQYG
+1013 
-1022 VYQSYLWDLIN
+1022 
-1033 YKGDKAISHV
+1033 
-1043 EVGNNTYDV
+1043 
-1052 TFDINGQDET
+1052 
-1062 LQETFSNKSI
+1062 
-1072 TTQFL
+1072 
-1077 GDDLQAKAKATYQQ
+1077 
-1091 DLNNSQSALSNATN
+1091 
-1105 DNKIASADTGY
+1105 
-1116 TNNQNTTIKQDAQN
+1116 
-1130 LEHTSQ
+1130 
-1136 QIAKDEQALQGDL
+1136 
-1149 NKLKQLANSSF
+1149 
-1160 NEQAFNQAQSKEQQD
+1160 
-1175 EQTLQ
+1175 
-1180 NEEETF
+1180 
-1186 SSEQEGL
+1186 
-1193 EKALANAKPAS
+1193 
-1204 PTPTPT
+1204 
-1210 PTPTP
+1210 
-1215 SPTPNPTP
+1215 
-1223 TKHTAPNKVP
+1223 
-1233 PTPPTQN
+1233 
-1240 LPTTNVWNGVYW
+1240 
-1252 LQNQTYSQKGV
+1252 
-1263 YYIDPNL
+1263 
-1270 SGQSGQSANTLS
+1270 
-1282 TYTANLLGRS
+1282 TANLFGRS
-1292 FGVNIQNGTLI
+1292 FSVNIQNGTLI

-1322 GFGYIIGTFN
+1322 GFGYITGTFN

-1346 GVSGS
+1346 GVSNS

-1383 QTGASQHSYATF
+1383 QTGASQHSYAAF
-1395 DATNNISVTNSSF
+1395 DALNNISVTNSSF

-1418 NAKNISFSN
+1418 SAKNISFSN

-1438 SSVISAN
+1438 SSVISTN
-1445 AANSLSFNNSRLN
+1445 AANSLSFVNSRLN

-1465 WANSLIFNNTQ
+1465 QANSLIFNNTQ

-1524 TLGNKSQT
+1524 TLGNKSQA
-1532 AFKNSLTLDNN
+1532 AFKNSLTLNN
-1543 SNLSLDNQSVLNASG
+1543 DSNLSLDNQSVLNANG

-1578 NSLFFNGA
+1578 SSFFFNGG

-1592 NSKLNASSASFSN
+1592 SSKLNASNASFSN

-1617 VSNASSLNANINF
+1617 ANNTSSLNANINF
-1630 QGASQATFGGNTTID
+1630 QGTSQADFGGNTTID
-1645 AASFNFDS
+1645 TASFNFDS

-1674 PSLSKALMSVSGQF
+1674 PSLTKALMSVSGQF
-1688 VLGNN
+1688 VLGSN

-1800 YQASKQNPT
+1800 YQVSKQNPT
-1809 GYSYDYSDNQAGT
+1809 GYSYDYSDNQVGT
-1822 YYLTSNIKGLFTPK
+1822 YYLTSNIKGLFAPK
-1836 GSQTPQTPGT
+1836 GSQTPQAPGT

-1862 GFSSG
+1862 GFSSE

-1887 ETNQLDNITS
+1887 ESNQLDNITN

-1906 RIKITP
+1906 KIKITQT
-1912 AQKQA
+1912 QKQA

-1923 HLTDNINQTFSNGNL
+1923 HLTDNINQTFNNGNL
-1938 VIGATQDHVTNSTSS
+1938 VIGATQDNVTNSTSS

-1963 PCALDS
+1963 PCMLDS

-2005 TGTLGS
+2005 TGTIGS
-2011 GNAFESGGSADITFQ
+2011 GNAFESGGSADVTFQ
-2026 SANNLVLNKANIEAQ
+2026 STNNLVLNKANIEAQ

-2049 LGQEGIDK
+2049 LGQKGIDK

-2066 VLSQM
+2066 VLSQV

-2082 GNFVENALIPLSKE
+2082 GNFIENALSPLSKE
-2096 LPSSLQNETLGQL
+2096 LPASLQSETLGQL
-2109 IGQNNLDNLLNNS
+2109 IGQNNLDDLLNNS
-2122 GVMNAIQNIISKKLS
+2122 GVMNEIQNIISKKLS

-2172 YMDAS
+2172 HIDAS
-2177 ELSSILSVI
+2177 ELSSILSVV
-2186 LKDITNPPTSLQK
+2186 LKDITNPPASLQK
-2199 DIGVVANDLLDEF
+2199 DIGVVANDLLNEF

-2225 LVSNIINN
+2225 LVNNIINN
-2233 IISQGGLSGI
+2233 IISQGGLSGV

-2366 EICINL
+2366 EICVNL
-2372 ANCPTTKNSSST
+2372 ASCPTTKNSSST

-2395 SVRANNFTFLG
+2395 SVCANNFTFLG

-2428 NLNENATLQANNL
+2428 NLNENAALQANNL
-2441 TIANAFNNAS
+2441 TITNAFNNAS

-2458 GDFTLNQQ
+2458 GNFTLNQQ

-2499 IINAQGIATIM
+2499 IINAQGNATIM
-2510 TNYNNPLI
+2510 ANNNNPLI

-2525 ETGAYTLID
+2525 EAGTYTLID

-2549 GSSLDNYLKLYTLI
+2549 GSSLDNYLKLYALI
-2563 NINGKHMVMTD
+2563 DINGKHMVMTG

-2583 VSIKDGGLIVGFKD
+2583 VNIKDGGLVVGFKD

-2618 APINNLQ
+2618 DPINNLQ

-2638 IQGVDSIEQAGG
+2638 VQSVDSIDQAGG
-2650 TQAIN
+2650 SQAIN

-2699 NFKNDATNIL
+2699 DFKNDATNIL

-2813 SGFHANITQ
+2813 SGFHGNITQ

-2868 NQSYRYNTW
+2868 NQSYRYDTW

-2890 FKDKSVIFKPQIGLA
+2890 FKDKSVIFKPQVGLA
-2905 YYYIGMSGLR
+2905 YYYIGLSGLR

>member
-6 AGLISKFISK
+6 ARLISRFISK

-22 KISKKIFKLN
+22 KISKKFFTLN
-32 PILKR
+32 RILKR

-48 SIKKPFNKN
+48 SIEKPFNKN

-73 LPHLRASECR
+73 LSHLRANECR
-83 YWSWWSG
+83 YWSWSSWS
-90 YHDKI
+90 YQDNI
-95 ESGSNS
+95 ESGPNS

-110 SSTQGSGTYY
+110 SSAQGSGTYY

-132 SFTQKFNNGTLNV
+132 SFTQKFNNGTLDI

-155 VNGVNVGYITG
+155 INGGDVGYITG
-166 TYDAQTINFNSS
+166 TYDAQTMNFNSS
-178 RITTGNSLSDG
+178 HITTGNSYADG

-194 NFNATNRITINQASF
+194 NFNATNNITINQASF
-209 DNSDAGAQHS
+209 DNSDAGTQKS
-219 YMNFKGSNINVS
+219 YMNFKGSNIKVS

-237 DTNGGFSF
+237 DTDGGFNF
-245 SGNNNNSAISF
+245 SGNNNNSTISF
-256 NKTKFNQGTY
+256 NQTSFNQGTY
-266 NFTNSANLSFNNSN
+266 NFSNSATLSFNNSN
-280 FNQSTYN
+280 FNQGTYN
-287 FNSLQS
+287 FN
-293 TFNNSTFNQGTYNFT
+293 

-318 NQGTYNFNT
+318 NQGTYNFNS

-353 GSGAVF
+353 NSGAIF
-359 NLNQTLNANQTYDIL
+359 NLNQTLNNNQTYDIL
-374 TTNGTIQ
+374 TTNGAIQ

-430 KSITTQFL
+430 QSITTQFL
-438 GDDLQAKAKAT
+438 GDDLQAQAQKT
-449 YQQDLNNSQSAL
+449 YQEDVAHSQNAL
-461 SNATNDNKIASADTG
+461 SGATSDNTIASADTSD
-476 YTNNQNT
+476 TTSKNT
-483 TIKQDAQNLEHTS
+483 TIATDAQTLEKTN
-496 QQIAKDEQALQGDL
+496 QQIQKDEQALEKDL
-510 NKLKQLANSSFN
+510 AQINQLANS
-522 EQAFNQAQSKEQQ
+522 
-535 DEQTLQNE
+535 T
-543 ENTFSSEQEG
+543 
-553 LEKALANAKEQQE
+553 
-566 QQQAQATYQ
+566 
-575 QDLNNSQSALS
+575 
-586 NATNDNKIA
+586 
-595 SADTDYT
+595 
-602 KNQNT
+602 
-607 AIKQDAQN
+607 
-615 LENTSQQITQDQK
+615 
-628 DLEQDLDKLQQLA
+628 
-641 NSKTG
+641 TG
-646 FNEQAFNQAQSTEQQ
+646 FNEQAFNQAQKQEQQ
-661 DEQTLQ
+661 DEQALQ
-667 NEEET
+667 NEENAFNT
-672 FSSEQEGLEKALANA
+672 EQEGLKQAIANA
-687 KHTSPTPTKH
+687 KPTSPTPSPTPTPTKH
-697 TAQNNPPNKVSP
+697 TAQNTPPSQVP
-709 PTQNLPTTNVWNGV
+709 PTPTQNPPAESVWSGV
-723 YNFQNQTYSK
+723 YWLQNKTYSN

-757 GYLDWFTLKNK
+757 
-768 FSVNANNGTLI
+768 
-779 IGNNTESANTKGLIW
+779 
-794 IGDDKGLVY
+794 
-803 YNTGTFNAANIYLT
+803 
-817 SNLKTGNGFSGEG
+817 
-830 ATLNFNATNRI
+830 
-841 TINQASFDN
+841 
-850 SDAGAQHS
+850 
-858 YMNFKGSNIN
+858 
-868 VSGSSF
+868 
-874 TDDTNGGFSFSGN
+874 
-887 NNNSAISFNKTKF
+887 
-900 NQGTYNFT
+900 
-908 NSANL
+908 
-913 SFNNSN
+913 
-919 FNQSTY
+919 
-925 NFNSL
+925 
-930 QSTFNNSTFNQGTY
+930 
-944 NFTDNTSFNNDTFNQ
+944 
-959 GTYNFNTSKVSFSGA
+959 
-974 NTLNS
+974 
-979 SSPFASLKGSVSFG
+979 
-993 SGAVFNL
+993 
-1000 NQTLNANQTYDIL
+1000 
-1013 TTNGTIQYG
+1013 
-1022 VYQSYLWDLIN
+1022 
-1033 YKGDKAISHV
+1033 
-1043 EVGNNTYDV
+1043 
-1052 TFDINGQDET
+1052 
-1062 LQETFSNKSI
+1062 
-1072 TTQFL
+1072 
-1077 GDDLQAKAKATYQQ
+1077 
-1091 DLNNSQSALSNATN
+1091 
-1105 DNKIASADTGY
+1105 
-1116 TNNQNTTIKQDAQN
+1116 
-1130 LEHTSQ
+1130 
-1136 QIAKDEQALQGDL
+1136 
-1149 NKLKQLANSSF
+1149 
-1160 NEQAFNQAQSKEQQD
+1160 
-1175 EQTLQ
+1175 
-1180 NEEETF
+1180 
-1186 SSEQEGL
+1186 
-1193 EKALANAKPAS
+1193 
-1204 PTPTPT
+1204 
-1210 PTPTP
+1210 
-1215 SPTPNPTP
+1215 
-1223 TKHTAPNKVP
+1223 
-1233 PTPPTQN
+1233 
-1240 LPTTNVWNGVYW
+1240 
-1252 LQNQTYSQKGV
+1252 
-1263 YYIDPNL
+1263 
-1270 SGQSGQSANTLS
+1270 
-1282 TYTANLLGRS
+1282 TANLLGRS
-1292 FGVNIQNGTLI
+1292 FGVNANNGTLI

-1322 GFGYIIGTFN
+1322 GFGYITGTFN

-1370 LNYNDAETVTKMI
+1370 LNYNNAETVTKMI
-1383 QTGASQHSYATF
+1383 QTGASQHSYAAF

-1418 NAKNISFSN
+1418 SAENISFSN

-1438 SSVISAN
+1438 SSAISAN
-1445 AANSLSFNNSRLN
+1445 ASNSLSFIDSRLN

-1465 WANSLIFNNTQ
+1465 QANSLIFNNTQ

-1524 TLGNKSQT
+1524 TLGNKSQA

-1543 SNLSLDNQSVLNASG
+1543 SNLSLDNQSVLNVSG
-1558 ASAFNNQASLNIY
+1558 TSAFNNQASLNIY

-1578 NSLFFNGA
+1578 NSLFFNGG

-1592 NSKLNASSASFSN
+1592 SSKLSASSASFSN
-1605 NTTINL
+1605 DTTINL
-1611 DDSVLS
+1611 DDSVL
-1617 VSNASSLNANINF
+1617 NANNTSSLNANINF
-1630 QGASQATFGGNTTID
+1630 QGTSQADFGGNTTID
-1645 AASFNFDS
+1645 TASFNFDS
-1653 ASSLSFNNLTANG
+1653 ASSLNFNNLTANG

-1674 PSLSKALMSVSGQF
+1674 PSLTKALMSVSGQF
-1688 VLGNN
+1688 VLGSN

-1745 YSDNNNIQTWSFINP
+1745 YSDNNNVQTWSFINP

-1836 GSQTPQTPGT
+1836 GSQTPQAPGT

-1862 GFSSG
+1862 GFSSE

-1887 ETNQLDNITS
+1887 ESNQLDNITN

-1906 RIKITP
+1906 KIKITQ

-1923 HLTDNINQTFSNGNL
+1923 HLTDNINQTFNNGNL
-1938 VIGATQDHVTNSTSS
+1938 VIGATQDNVTNSTSS

-2005 TGTLGS
+2005 TGTIGS
-2011 GNAFESGGSADITFQ
+2011 GNAFESGGSADVTFQ

-2082 GNFVENALIPLSKE
+2082 GNFIENALSPLSKE
-2096 LPSSLQNETLGQL
+2096 LPASLQDETLGQL
-2109 IGQNNLDNLLNNS
+2109 IGQNNLDDLLNNS
-2122 GVMNAIQNIISKKLS
+2122 GVMNEIQNIISQKLS

-2172 YMDAS
+2172 YIDAS
-2177 ELSSILSVI
+2177 EISSILSVI

-2199 DIGVVANDLLDEF
+2199 DIGVVANDLLNEF

-2233 IISQGGLSGI
+2233 VISQGGLSGV

-2264 LGALLSPRGLH
+2264 LGTLLSPRGLH

-2372 ANCPTTKNSSST
+2372 ANCPTTKNSSPA

-2406 VIASNGAI
+2406 AIASNGAI

-2419 KNNSVIGTL
+2419 TNNSVIGTL

-2441 TIANAFNNAS
+2441 TITNAFNNAS

-2458 GDFTLNQQ
+2458 GNFTLNQQ

-2487 LVFNLSHSVSHA
+2487 LVFNISHSASHA
-2499 IINAQGIATIM
+2499 IINAQGTATIM
-2510 TNYNNPLI
+2510 ANNNNPLI
-2518 QFNTSSK
+2518 QFNASSK
-2525 ETGAYTLID
+2525 EVGTYTLID

-2540 YGYNDQITG
+2540 YGYNNQITG
-2549 GSSLDNYLKLYTLI
+2549 GSSLDNYLKLYALI
-2563 NINGKHMVMTD
+2563 DINGKHMVMTD

-2583 VSIKDGGLIVGFKD
+2583 VSVKDGGLVVGFKD

-2618 APINNLQ
+2618 DPINNLQ

-2638 IQGVDSIEQAGG
+2638 VQSVDSIDQAGG
-2650 TQAIN
+2650 NQAIN

-2669 APYYLESHSTKD
+2669 APYYLESHSVKD

-2727 STFASADFHERL
+2727 STFARSDFLERL

-2782 NGGTGTLYG
+2782 SGGTGTLYG
-2791 INVGYDRFIK
+2791 INIGYDRFIK

-2868 NQSYRYNTW
+2868 NQSYRYDTW

-2890 FKDKSVIFKPQIGLA
+2890 FKDKSVIFKPQVGLA
-2905 YYYIGMSGLR
+2905 YYYIGLSGLR

>member
-6 AGLISKFISK
+6 ARLISKFISK

-32 PILKR
+32 QILKC
-37 EKPLKRHKKTK
+37 EKPLKCHKKTK

-62 ASVLLIGALGG
+62 ASILLIGALGG
-73 LPHLRASECR
+73 LSHLRANECR
-83 YWSWWSG
+83 YWSWSSWN
-90 YHDKI
+90 YQDNI
-95 ESGSNS
+95 ESGPNS

-110 SSTQGSGTYY
+110 SSAQGSGTYY

-132 SFTQKFNNGTLNV
+132 SFTQKFNGGTLNV

-155 VNGVNVGYITG
+155 INGGDVGYITG

-178 RITTGNSLSDG
+178 HLTTGNSYADG

-194 NFNATNRITINQASF
+194 NFNAANNITINQASF
-209 DNSDAGAQHS
+209 DNSDAGTQHS
-219 YMNFKGSNINVS
+219 YMNFKGSQINVS
-231 GSSFTD
+231 GSSFKD
-237 DTNGGFSF
+237 DTDGGFNF
-245 SGNNNNSAISF
+245 SGNSNNSTISF
-256 NKTKFNQGTY
+256 NQTSFNQGTYHFSNSATLSFNQTNFNQGTYHFNSAQSAFENSNFNQGTY
-266 NFTNSANLSFNNSN
+266 NFN
-280 FNQSTYN
+280 
-287 FNSLQS
+287 
-293 TFNNSTFNQGTYNFT
+293 

-327 SKVSFSGAN
+327 SKVSFSGIN

-353 GSGAVF
+353 NSGAIF
-359 NLNQTLNANQTYDIL
+359 NLNQTLNNDQTYDIL
-374 TTNGTIQ
+374 TTNGAIQ

-423 LQETFSN
+423 LQETFN
-430 KSITTQFL
+430 KQSIITQFL
-438 GDDLQAKAKAT
+438 GDDLQQQAQQT
-449 YQQDLNNSQSAL
+449 YQEDLTHSQNALNNVTS
-461 SNATNDNKIASADTG
+461 DNTIANNDTG
-476 YTNNQNT
+476 YTQSKNAT
-483 TIKQDAQNLEHTS
+483 VAKDAQGLENTNQKI
-496 QQIAKDEQALQGDL
+496 QQDEQALEKDL
-510 NKLKQLANSSFN
+510 AQIKQLANS
-522 EQAFNQAQSKEQQ
+522 
-535 DEQTLQNE
+535 T
-543 ENTFSSEQEG
+543 
-553 LEKALANAKEQQE
+553 
-566 QQQAQATYQ
+566 
-575 QDLNNSQSALS
+575 
-586 NATNDNKIA
+586 
-595 SADTDYT
+595 
-602 KNQNT
+602 
-607 AIKQDAQN
+607 
-615 LENTSQQITQDQK
+615 
-628 DLEQDLDKLQQLA
+628 
-641 NSKTG
+641 TG
-646 FNEQAFNQAQSTEQQ
+646 FNEQAFNQAQKQEQQ

-667 NEEET
+667 NDENA
-672 FSSEQEGLEKALANA
+672 FNAEQEGLEQAIQQAQAQQQKQEQAQAQKTYQEDVNNSQNALNGVNNDNKIASADTSYTQSKNATIAKDAQNLENTNQQIQQDEQDLEKDLAQIKQLANSTTGFNEQAFNQAQKQEQQDEQTLQNDENAFNTEQEGLKQAIANA
-687 KHTSPTPTKH
+687 KPASPTPSPAPTPTKH
-697 TAQNNPPNKVSP
+697 TAPNTPPSQVPPTP

-723 YNFQNQTYSK
+723 YNLQNQTYSN
-733 KGIYYIDPNL
+733 KGVYYIDPNL

-757 GYLDWFTLKNK
+757 
-768 FSVNANNGTLI
+768 
-779 IGNNTESANTKGLIW
+779 
-794 IGDDKGLVY
+794 
-803 YNTGTFNAANIYLT
+803 
-817 SNLKTGNGFSGEG
+817 
-830 ATLNFNATNRI
+830 
-841 TINQASFDN
+841 
-850 SDAGAQHS
+850 
-858 YMNFKGSNIN
+858 
-868 VSGSSF
+868 
-874 TDDTNGGFSFSGN
+874 
-887 NNNSAISFNKTKF
+887 
-900 NQGTYNFT
+900 
-908 NSANL
+908 
-913 SFNNSN
+913 
-919 FNQSTY
+919 
-925 NFNSL
+925 
-930 QSTFNNSTFNQGTY
+930 
-944 NFTDNTSFNNDTFNQ
+944 
-959 GTYNFNTSKVSFSGA
+959 
-974 NTLNS
+974 
-979 SSPFASLKGSVSFG
+979 
-993 SGAVFNL
+993 
-1000 NQTLNANQTYDIL
+1000 
-1013 TTNGTIQYG
+1013 
-1022 VYQSYLWDLIN
+1022 
-1033 YKGDKAISHV
+1033 
-1043 EVGNNTYDV
+1043 
-1052 TFDINGQDET
+1052 
-1062 LQETFSNKSI
+1062 
-1072 TTQFL
+1072 
-1077 GDDLQAKAKATYQQ
+1077 
-1091 DLNNSQSALSNATN
+1091 
-1105 DNKIASADTGY
+1105 
-1116 TNNQNTTIKQDAQN
+1116 
-1130 LEHTSQ
+1130 
-1136 QIAKDEQALQGDL
+1136 
-1149 NKLKQLANSSF
+1149 
-1160 NEQAFNQAQSKEQQD
+1160 
-1175 EQTLQ
+1175 
-1180 NEEETF
+1180 
-1186 SSEQEGL
+1186 
-1193 EKALANAKPAS
+1193 
-1204 PTPTPT
+1204 
-1210 PTPTP
+1210 
-1215 SPTPNPTP
+1215 
-1223 TKHTAPNKVP
+1223 
-1233 PTPPTQN
+1233 
-1240 LPTTNVWNGVYW
+1240 
-1252 LQNQTYSQKGV
+1252 
-1263 YYIDPNL
+1263 
-1270 SGQSGQSANTLS
+1270 
-1282 TYTANLLGRS
+1282 TANLFGRS

-1303 IGNNTESV
+1303 IGNNTESA

-1322 GFGYIIGTFN
+1322 GFGYITGTFN

-1346 GVSGS
+1346 SVSNS

-1383 QTGASQHSYATF
+1383 QTGASQHSYAAF
-1395 DATNNISVTNSSF
+1395 DALNNISVTNSSF

-1418 NAKNISFSN
+1418 SAKNISFSN

-1438 SSVISAN
+1438 SSTISAN
-1445 AANSLSFNNSRLN
+1445 AANSLSFINSRLN

-1465 WANSLIFNNTQ
+1465 QANSLIFNNTQ

-1490 NATTQ
+1490 DATTQ

-1500 SFTLSSQSLLNFNG
+1500 NFTLSSQSLLNFNG

-1524 TLGNKSQT
+1524 TLGNKSQA

-1543 SNLSLDNQSVLNASG
+1543 SNLSLDNQSVLNANG
-1558 ASAFNNQASLNIY
+1558 TSAFNNQASLNIY
-1571 NGSQATF
+1571 NGSQAAF
-1578 NSLFFNGA
+1578 NSLFFNGG

-1592 NSKLNASSASFSN
+1592 SSKLNASNASFSN

-1617 VSNASSLNANINF
+1617 ANNTSSLNANINF
-1630 QGASQATFGGNTTID
+1630 QGTSQADFGGNTTID
-1645 AASFNFDS
+1645 TASFNFDS

-1666 ALNFNGYA
+1666 ALNFNGYT
-1674 PSLSKALMSVSGQF
+1674 PSLAKALMSVSGQF

-1738 MKIQNAT
+1738 MKIQNAA

-1785 SASNTIFNIAPELYN
+1785 STSNTIFNIAPELYN

-1836 GSQTPQTPGT
+1836 GSQTPQAPGT

-1862 GFSSG
+1862 GFSSE

-1887 ETNQLDNITS
+1887 ESNQLDNITN

-1906 RIKITP
+1906 KIKITQ
-1912 AQKQA
+1912 AQKQV

-1938 VIGATQDHVTNSTSS
+1938 VIGATQDNVTNSTSS

-2005 TGTLGS
+2005 TGTIGS
-2011 GNAFESGGSADITFQ
+2011 GNAFESGGSADVTFQ

-2049 LGQEGIDK
+2049 LGQKGIEK

-2066 VLSQM
+2066 VLSQV

-2082 GNFVENALIPLSKE
+2082 GNFIENALSPLSKE
-2096 LPSSLQNETLGQL
+2096 LPASLQDETLGQL
-2109 IGQNNLDNLLNNS
+2109 IGQNNLDDLLNNS

-2172 YMDAS
+2172 YIDAS
-2177 ELSSILSVI
+2177 ELSSILSVV

-2199 DIGVVANDLLDEF
+2199 DIGVVANDLLNEF

-2233 IISQGGLSGI
+2233 IISQGGLSGV

-2333 ASNGVSNINITTL
+2333 ASNDVSNINITTL

-2366 EICINL
+2366 KICVNL

-2406 VIASNGAI
+2406 TIASNGAI

-2441 TIANAFNNAS
+2441 TITNAFNNAS
-2451 NSTANIN
+2451 NSTANISGN
-2458 GDFTLNQQ
+2458 FTLNQQ

-2487 LVFNLSHSVSHA
+2487 LVFNINHSASHA
-2499 IINAQGIATIM
+2499 IINAQGTATIM
-2510 TNYNNPLI
+2510 ANDNNPLI

-2525 ETGAYTLID
+2525 EVGTYTLID

-2540 YGYNDQITG
+2540 YGYNNQITG
-2549 GSSLDNYLKLYTLI
+2549 DSSLDNYLKLYALI
-2563 NINGKHMVMTD
+2563 DINGKRMVMTD

-2583 VSIKDGGLIVGFKD
+2583 VSVKDGGLIVGFKD

-2618 APINNLQ
+2618 DPINNLQ

-2638 IQGVDSIEQAGG
+2638 VQSVDSIDQAGG
-2650 TQAIN
+2650 NQAID

-2669 APYYLESHSTKD
+2669 APYYLESHSAKD
-2681 LTTIAGDIAN
+2681 LTTVAGDIAN

-2699 NFKNDATNIL
+2699 DFKNDATNIL

-2727 STFASADFHERL
+2727 STFARSDFLERL

-2813 SGFHANITQ
+2813 SGFHGNITQ

-2827 VNMGVY
+2827 VNIGVY

-2868 NQSYRYNTW
+2868 NQSYRYDTW

-2890 FKDKSVIFKPQIGLA
+2890 FKDKSVIFKPQVGLA
-2905 YYYIGMSGLR
+2905 YYYIGLSGLR

>member
-6 AGLISKFISK
+6 AGLISKFILK

-32 PILKR
+32 QILKR
-37 EKPLKRHKKTK
+37 EKLLKRHKKTK
-48 SIKKPFNKN
+48 SIKKPFNKS

-73 LPHLRASECR
+73 LSHLRASECR
-83 YWSWWSG
+83 YWSWSSWS
-90 YHDKI
+90 YHDNI

-155 VNGVNVGYITG
+155 VNGGNVGYITG

-178 RITTGNSLSDG
+178 RITTGNSFSTG

-194 NFNATNRITINQASF
+194 NFNAANHITINQASF

-219 YMNFKGSNINVS
+219 YMNFSGSNINVS
-231 GSSFTD
+231 SSSFTD

-245 SGNNNNSAISF
+245 SGNGTNSNLSF
-256 NKTKFNQGTY
+256 NKTNFNQGTYKFTNSANLNFNNSAFNQGTY
-266 NFTNSANLSFNNSN
+266 NFSSAQSVFENSN
-280 FNQSTYN
+280 
-287 FNSLQS
+287 
-293 TFNNSTFNQGTYNFT
+293 FNQGTYNFT
-308 DNTSF
+308 DNASF

-318 NQGTYNFNT
+318 NQGTYSFNA

-353 GSGAVF
+353 GSDAIF
-359 NLNQTLNANQTYDIL
+359 NLNQTLNSNQTYDIL

-395 KGDKAISHVEVGNNT
+395 KGDKAISHVEVGSNT

-430 KSITTQFL
+430 QAITTQFL
-438 GDDLQAKAKAT
+438 GDDLQAKAQAT
-449 YQQDLNNSQSAL
+449 YQQDLTGSQTAL
-461 SNATNDNKIASADTG
+461 NNATSDSKIASSDAG

-483 TIKQDAQNLEHTS
+483 TIKKDAQSLENTN
-496 QQIAKDEQALQGDL
+496 QQITQDEQALQGDL
-510 NKLKQLANSSFN
+510 DKLQQLANSPIGFN
-522 EQAFNQAQSKEQQ
+522 QQAFKNAQSTEQQ
-535 DEQTLQNE
+535 DLQTLQEN

-553 LEKALANAKEQQE
+553 LKQAIANA
-566 QQQAQATYQ
+566 
-575 QDLNNSQSALS
+575 NP
-586 NATNDNKIA
+586 A
-595 SADTDYT
+595 SPTPSPT
-602 KNQNT
+602 
-607 AIKQDAQN
+607 
-615 LENTSQQITQDQK
+615 
-628 DLEQDLDKLQQLA
+628 
-641 NSKTG
+641 
-646 FNEQAFNQAQSTEQQ
+646 
-661 DEQTLQ
+661 
-667 NEEET
+667 
-672 FSSEQEGLEKALANA
+672 
-687 KHTSPTPTKH
+687 PTPTKH
-697 TAQNNPPNKVSP
+697 TAPN
-709 PTQNLPTTNVWNGV
+709 
-723 YNFQNQTYSK
+723 
-733 KGIYYIDPNL
+733 
-743 SGQSGQSGNTLSTY
+743 
-757 GYLDWFTLKNK
+757 
-768 FSVNANNGTLI
+768 
-779 IGNNTESANTKGLIW
+779 
-794 IGDDKGLVY
+794 
-803 YNTGTFNAANIYLT
+803 
-817 SNLKTGNGFSGEG
+817 
-830 ATLNFNATNRI
+830 
-841 TINQASFDN
+841 
-850 SDAGAQHS
+850 
-858 YMNFKGSNIN
+858 
-868 VSGSSF
+868 
-874 TDDTNGGFSFSGN
+874 
-887 NNNSAISFNKTKF
+887 
-900 NQGTYNFT
+900 
-908 NSANL
+908 
-913 SFNNSN
+913 
-919 FNQSTY
+919 
-925 NFNSL
+925 
-930 QSTFNNSTFNQGTY
+930 
-944 NFTDNTSFNNDTFNQ
+944 
-959 GTYNFNTSKVSFSGA
+959 
-974 NTLNS
+974 
-979 SSPFASLKGSVSFG
+979 
-993 SGAVFNL
+993 
-1000 NQTLNANQTYDIL
+1000 
-1013 TTNGTIQYG
+1013 
-1022 VYQSYLWDLIN
+1022 
-1033 YKGDKAISHV
+1033 
-1043 EVGNNTYDV
+1043 
-1052 TFDINGQDET
+1052 
-1062 LQETFSNKSI
+1062 
-1072 TTQFL
+1072 
-1077 GDDLQAKAKATYQQ
+1077 
-1091 DLNNSQSALSNATN
+1091 
-1105 DNKIASADTGY
+1105 
-1116 TNNQNTTIKQDAQN
+1116 
-1130 LEHTSQ
+1130 
-1136 QIAKDEQALQGDL
+1136 
-1149 NKLKQLANSSF
+1149 
-1160 NEQAFNQAQSKEQQD
+1160 
-1175 EQTLQ
+1175 
-1180 NEEETF
+1180 
-1186 SSEQEGL
+1186 
-1193 EKALANAKPAS
+1193 
-1204 PTPTPT
+1204 TP
-1210 PTPTP
+1210 
-1215 SPTPNPTP
+1215 
-1223 TKHTAPNKVP
+1223 PNKVP

-1240 LPTTNVWNGVYW
+1240 LPATNVWNGVYN
-1252 LQNQTYSQKGV
+1252 LQNQTYSKQGV

-1270 SGQSGQSANTLS
+1270 SGQSGQSGNTLS

-1322 GFGYIIGTFN
+1322 GFGYITGTFN

-1383 QTGASQHSYATF
+1383 QTGASQHSYAAF

-1438 SSVISAN
+1438 SSVISVN

-1458 GGAVYNL
+1458 GGAAYNL
-1465 WANSLIFNNTQ
+1465 WTNSLIFNNTQ
-1476 AVFNVLYSRGTSNF
+1476 AVFNVLYSRETSNF
-1490 NATTQ
+1490 NATAQ

-1500 SFTLSSQSLLNFNG
+1500 NFTLSSQSLLNFNG

-1524 TLGNKSQT
+1524 TLGNKSQAT
-1532 AFKNSLTLDNN
+1532 FKNSLTLDNN
-1543 SNLSLDNQSVLNASG
+1543 SNLSLDNQSVLNANG
-1558 ASAFNNQASLNIY
+1558 TSAFNNQASLNIY

-1578 NSLFFNGA
+1578 NSLFFNGG

-1592 NSKLNASSASFSN
+1592 NSKLSASSASFSN

-1617 VSNASSLNANINF
+1617 ASNTSSLNANINF
-1630 QGASQATFGGNTTID
+1630 QGASQANFGGNTTID
-1645 AASFNFDS
+1645 TASFNFDS

-1674 PSLSKALMSVSGQF
+1674 PSLTKALMSVSGQF

-1745 YSDNNNIQTWSFINP
+1745 YSGNNNIQTWSFINP

-1836 GSQTPQTPGT
+1836 GSQTPQAPGT

-1887 ETNQLDNITS
+1887 ESNQLDNITS

-1906 RIKITP
+1906 KIKITP

-1938 VIGATQDHVTNSTSS
+1938 VIGATQDNVTNSTSS

-1963 PCALDS
+1963 PCTLDS
-1969 ATCSSF
+1969 TTCSSF

-2011 GNAFESGGSADITFQ
+2011 GNAFESGGSADVTFQ

-2066 VLSQM
+2066 VLSQV

-2082 GNFVENALIPLSKE
+2082 GNFVENALSPLSKE
-2096 LPSSLQNETLGQL
+2096 LPASLQNETLGQF

-2122 GVMNAIQNIISKKLS
+2122 GVMNEIQNIISKKLS

-2172 YMDAS
+2172 YIDAS
-2177 ELSSILSVI
+2177 ELSSILSVV

-2199 DIGVVANDLLDEF
+2199 DIGVVANDLLNEF

-2225 LVSNIINN
+2225 LVNNIINN
-2233 IISQGGLSGI
+2233 IISQGGLSGV

-2406 VIASNGAI
+2406 TIASNGAI

-2458 GDFTLNQQ
+2458 GNFTLNQQ

-2499 IINAQGIATIM
+2499 IINTQGVATIM
-2510 TNYNNPLI
+2510 ANNNNPLI

-2525 ETGAYTLID
+2525 EIGTYTLID

-2549 GSSLDNYLKLYTLI
+2549 GNSLADYLKLYTLI
-2563 NINGKHMVMTD
+2563 DINGKRMVMTD

-2583 VSIKDGGLIVGFKD
+2583 VNIKDGGLIVGFKD

-2618 APINNLQ
+2618 DPINNLQ

-2638 IQGVDSIEQAGG
+2638 TQGVDSIDQAGG

-2699 NFKNDATNIL
+2699 DFKNDATNIL

-2791 INVGYDRFIK
+2791 INIGYDRFIK

-2868 NQSYRYNTW
+2868 NQSYKYNTW

-2905 YYYIGMSGLR
+2905 YYYLGLSGLR

>member
-1 MAFKK
+1 MAFEKT
-6 AGLISKFISK
+6 GLISKFILK

-32 PILKR
+32 LILKH
-37 EKPLKRHKKTK
+37 EKPLSHKKTK
-48 SIKKPFNKN
+48 SVKKPFSKN

-73 LPHLRASECR
+73 LSHLRASECR
-83 YWSWWSG
+83 YWSWSSWS
-90 YHDKI
+90 YHDNI

-110 SSTQGSGTYY
+110 NSAQGFGTYY

-132 SFTQKFNNGTLNV
+132 SFTQKFNNGTLDV

-155 VNGVNVGYITG
+155 VNGGDVGYITG

-178 RITTGNSLSDG
+178 RITTGNSFSTG

-194 NFNATNRITINQASF
+194 NFNATNHITINQASF
-209 DNSDAGAQHS
+209 DNSDAGTQHS
-219 YMNFKGSNINVS
+219 YMNFSGSNINVS

-245 SGNNNNSAISF
+245 SGNNNSAISF
-256 NKTKFNQGTY
+256 NKTSFNQGTY
-266 NFTNSANLSFNNSN
+266 NFSSA
-280 FNQSTYN
+280 
-287 FNSLQS
+287 QS
-293 TFNNSTFNQGTYNFT
+293 TFNNSNFNQGTYNFT
-308 DNTSF
+308 DNTGLNF

-318 NQGTYNFNT
+318 NQGTYSFNA

-353 GSGAVF
+353 GSDAIF
-359 NLNQTLNANQTYDIL
+359 NLNQTLNNNQTYDIL
-374 TTNGTIQ
+374 TTNKTIQ

-395 KGDKAISHVEVGNNT
+395 KGDKAISHVEVGSNT

-423 LQETFSN
+423 LQETFN
-430 KSITTQFL
+430 NQSITTQFL
-438 GDDLQAKAKAT
+438 GDDLQAKAQAT
-449 YQQDLNNSQSAL
+449 YQQDLSNSQTAL
-461 SNATNDNKIASADTG
+461 NNATSDNKIASNDTG

-483 TIKQDAQNLEHTS
+483 TIKKDAQSLENTN
-496 QQIAKDEQALQGDL
+496 QQIVKDKQALQQDL
-510 NKLKQLANSSFN
+510 DKLQQLANSTGFN
-522 EQAFNQAQSKEQQ
+522 EQAFNQAQDKEQQ

-543 ENTFSSEQEG
+543 EKTFSNEQEG
-553 LEKALANAKEQQE
+553 LK
-566 QQQAQATYQ
+566 QA
-575 QDLNNSQSALS
+575 
-586 NATNDNKIA
+586 
-595 SADTDYT
+595 
-602 KNQNT
+602 
-607 AIKQDAQN
+607 
-615 LENTSQQITQDQK
+615 
-628 DLEQDLDKLQQLA
+628 
-641 NSKTG
+641 
-646 FNEQAFNQAQSTEQQ
+646 
-661 DEQTLQ
+661 
-667 NEEET
+667 
-672 FSSEQEGLEKALANA
+672 
-687 KHTSPTPTKH
+687 
-697 TAQNNPPNKVSP
+697 
-709 PTQNLPTTNVWNGV
+709 
-723 YNFQNQTYSK
+723 
-733 KGIYYIDPNL
+733 
-743 SGQSGQSGNTLSTY
+743 
-757 GYLDWFTLKNK
+757 
-768 FSVNANNGTLI
+768 
-779 IGNNTESANTKGLIW
+779 
-794 IGDDKGLVY
+794 
-803 YNTGTFNAANIYLT
+803 
-817 SNLKTGNGFSGEG
+817 
-830 ATLNFNATNRI
+830 
-841 TINQASFDN
+841 
-850 SDAGAQHS
+850 
-858 YMNFKGSNIN
+858 
-868 VSGSSF
+868 
-874 TDDTNGGFSFSGN
+874 
-887 NNNSAISFNKTKF
+887 
-900 NQGTYNFT
+900 
-908 NSANL
+908 
-913 SFNNSN
+913 
-919 FNQSTY
+919 
-925 NFNSL
+925 
-930 QSTFNNSTFNQGTY
+930 
-944 NFTDNTSFNNDTFNQ
+944 
-959 GTYNFNTSKVSFSGA
+959 
-974 NTLNS
+974 
-979 SSPFASLKGSVSFG
+979 
-993 SGAVFNL
+993 
-1000 NQTLNANQTYDIL
+1000 
-1013 TTNGTIQYG
+1013 
-1022 VYQSYLWDLIN
+1022 
-1033 YKGDKAISHV
+1033 
-1043 EVGNNTYDV
+1043 
-1052 TFDINGQDET
+1052 
-1062 LQETFSNKSI
+1062 
-1072 TTQFL
+1072 
-1077 GDDLQAKAKATYQQ
+1077 
-1091 DLNNSQSALSNATN
+1091 
-1105 DNKIASADTGY
+1105 
-1116 TNNQNTTIKQDAQN
+1116 
-1130 LEHTSQ
+1130 
-1136 QIAKDEQALQGDL
+1136 IAK
-1149 NKLKQLANSSF
+1149 
-1160 NEQAFNQAQSKEQQD
+1160 
-1175 EQTLQ
+1175 
-1180 NEEETF
+1180 
-1186 SSEQEGL
+1186 
-1193 EKALANAKPAS
+1193 
-1204 PTPTPT
+1204 PTS
-1210 PTPTP
+1210 PTP
-1215 SPTPNPTP
+1215 SPTPTP
-1223 TKHTAPNKVP
+1223 TKHTAPNTPPNKVS

-1240 LPTTNVWNGVYW
+1240 LPTTNVWNGVYN

-1282 TYTANLLGRS
+1282 TYTANLFGRS

-1311 NDNGLIWIGHG
+1311 NNNGLIWIGHG
-1322 GFGYIIGTFN
+1322 GFGYITGTFN

-1383 QTGASQHSYATF
+1383 QTGASQHSYAAF

-1524 TLGNKSQT
+1524 TLGNKSQ
-1532 AFKNSLTLDNN
+1532 AVFKNSLTLDNN
-1543 SNLSLDNQSVLNASG
+1543 SNLSLDNQSVLNANGS
-1558 ASAFNNQASLNIY
+1558 SAFNNQASLNIY

-1578 NSLFFNGA
+1578 NSLFFNGG

-1617 VSNASSLNANINF
+1617 ASNTSSLNANINF
-1630 QGASQATFGGNTTID
+1630 QGASQANFGGNTTID

-1666 ALNFNGYA
+1666 ALNFDGYA

-1745 YSDNNNIQTWSFINP
+1745 YSGNNNIQTWSFINP

-1785 SASNTIFNIAPELYN
+1785 SPSNTIFNIAPELYN

-1887 ETNQLDNITS
+1887 ESNQLDNITS

-1938 VIGATQDHVTNSTSS
+1938 VIGATQDNVTNSTSS

-1969 ATCSSF
+1969 ATCYSF

-2011 GNAFESGGSADITFQ
+2011 GNAFESGGSADVTFQ
-2026 SANNLVLNKANIEAQ
+2026 SANNLVLDKANIEAQ

-2066 VLSQM
+2066 VLSQV

-2082 GNFVENALIPLSKE
+2082 GNFVENALSPLSKE
-2096 LPSSLQNETLGQL
+2096 LPASLQNETLGQF

-2122 GVMNAIQNIISKKLS
+2122 GVMNEIQNIISKKLS

-2172 YMDAS
+2172 YIDAS

-2199 DIGVVANDLLDEF
+2199 DIGVVANDLLNEF

-2233 IISQGGLSGI
+2233 IISQGGLSGV

-2264 LGALLSPRGLH
+2264 LSALLSPRGLH

-2406 VIASNGAI
+2406 TIASNGAI

-2441 TIANAFNNAS
+2441 TITNAFNNAS

-2458 GDFTLNQQ
+2458 GNFTLNQQ

-2487 LVFNLSHSVSHA
+2487 LVFNLSHSASHA
-2499 IINAQGIATIM
+2499 IINAQGVATIM
-2510 TNYNNPLI
+2510 ANNNNPLI

-2525 ETGAYTLID
+2525 ETGTYTLID

-2549 GSSLDNYLKLYTLI
+2549 GNSLADYLKLYTLI
-2563 NINGKHMVMTD
+2563 DINGKRMVMSND
-2574 NGLTYNGQA
+2574 GLTYNGQA
-2583 VSIKDGGLIVGFKD
+2583 VNIKDGGLIVGFKD

-2618 APINNLQ
+2618 DPINNLQ

-2638 IQGVDSIEQAGG
+2638 AQGVDSIDQAGG
-2650 TQAIN
+2650 SQAIN

-2699 NFKNDATNIL
+2699 DFKNDATNIL

-2791 INVGYDRFIK
+2791 INIGYDRFIK

-2857 INSYDPLLSII
+2857 INSYDSLLSII
-2868 NQSYRYNTW
+2868 NQSYKYNTW

-2905 YYYIGMSGLR
+2905 YYYIGLSGLR

>member
-6 AGLISKFISK
+6 ARLISKFISK

-32 PILKR
+32 QILKCK
-37 EKPLKRHKKTK
+37 KPLKRHKKTK

-62 ASVLLIGALGG
+62 ASVLLIGMLGG
-73 LPHLRASECR
+73 LSHLRANECR
-83 YWSWWSG
+83 YWSWSSWN
-90 YHDKI
+90 YQDNI
-95 ESGSNS
+95 ESGPNS

-127 SAGGA
+127 SVGGA
-132 SFTQKFNNGTLNV
+132 NFTQKFNGGTLNV

-155 VNGVNVGYITG
+155 INGGDVGYITG

-178 RITTGNSLSDG
+178 HLTTGNSYADG

-194 NFNATNRITINQASF
+194 NFNATNYITINQASL
-209 DNSDAGAQHS
+209 DNSDAGTQKS

-231 GSSFTD
+231 SSSFTD
-237 DTNGGFSF
+237 DTDGGFSF
-245 SGNNNNSAISF
+245 SGNNNHSAISF
-256 NKTKFNQGTY
+256 NQTNFNQGTYHFSNSTSSSFGNSNFNQGTYHFNSAQSTFENSNFNQGTY
-266 NFTNSANLSFNNSN
+266 NFN
-280 FNQSTYN
+280 
-287 FNSLQS
+287 
-293 TFNNSTFNQGTYNFT
+293 

-318 NQGTYNFNT
+318 NQGTYSFNT
-327 SKVSFSGAN
+327 SKVSFSGIN

-359 NLNQTLNANQTYDIL
+359 NLNQTLNSNQTYDIL

-395 KGDKAISHVEVGNNT
+395 KGDKAISHVGVGNNT

-423 LQETFSN
+423 LQETFN
-430 KSITTQFL
+430 NQSIITQFL
-438 GDDLQAKAKAT
+438 GDDLQQQAQKT
-449 YQQDLNNSQSAL
+449 YQQDLSNSQSTL
-461 SNATNDNKIASADTG
+461 NNAASDNKIADSDTD
-476 YTNNQNT
+476 YTKSSNP
-483 TIKQDAQNLEHTS
+483 TINKDTQNLEHTN
-496 QQIAKDEQALQGDL
+496 QQIAQDEQALQGDL
-510 NKLKQLANSSFN
+510 DKLQQLANSSTGFN
-522 EQAFNQAQSKEQQ
+522 QQAFNQAQKQEQQ

-543 ENTFSSEQEG
+543 EKTFNAEQEG
-553 LEKALANAKEQQE
+553 LKQAIQQAQAQKQQE
-566 QQQAQATYQ
+566 QQQAQKTYQ
-575 QDLNNSQSALS
+575 QDLSNSQSALN
-586 NATNDNKIA
+586 NAASDNKIA
-595 SADTDYT
+595 DSDTDYT
-602 KNQNT
+602 KSSNPTIN
-607 AIKQDAQN
+607 KDAQS
-615 LENTSQQITQDQK
+615 LENTNQQIAQDEQA
-628 DLEQDLDKLQQLA
+628 LEQDLDKLQQLA
-641 NSKTG
+641 NSSTG
-646 FNEQAFNQAQSTEQQ
+646 FNQQAFNQAQKQEQQ

-667 NEEET
+667 NDENA
-672 FSSEQEGLEKALANA
+672 FNSEQEGLKQAIANA
-687 KHTSPTPTKH
+687 KHANPTPTPTKH
-697 TAQNNPPNKVSP
+697 TAPN
-709 PTQNLPTTNVWNGV
+709 
-723 YNFQNQTYSK
+723 
-733 KGIYYIDPNL
+733 
-743 SGQSGQSGNTLSTY
+743 
-757 GYLDWFTLKNK
+757 
-768 FSVNANNGTLI
+768 
-779 IGNNTESANTKGLIW
+779 
-794 IGDDKGLVY
+794 
-803 YNTGTFNAANIYLT
+803 
-817 SNLKTGNGFSGEG
+817 
-830 ATLNFNATNRI
+830 
-841 TINQASFDN
+841 
-850 SDAGAQHS
+850 
-858 YMNFKGSNIN
+858 
-868 VSGSSF
+868 
-874 TDDTNGGFSFSGN
+874 
-887 NNNSAISFNKTKF
+887 
-900 NQGTYNFT
+900 
-908 NSANL
+908 
-913 SFNNSN
+913 
-919 FNQSTY
+919 
-925 NFNSL
+925 
-930 QSTFNNSTFNQGTY
+930 
-944 NFTDNTSFNNDTFNQ
+944 
-959 GTYNFNTSKVSFSGA
+959 
-974 NTLNS
+974 
-979 SSPFASLKGSVSFG
+979 
-993 SGAVFNL
+993 
-1000 NQTLNANQTYDIL
+1000 
-1013 TTNGTIQYG
+1013 
-1022 VYQSYLWDLIN
+1022 
-1033 YKGDKAISHV
+1033 
-1043 EVGNNTYDV
+1043 
-1052 TFDINGQDET
+1052 
-1062 LQETFSNKSI
+1062 
-1072 TTQFL
+1072 
-1077 GDDLQAKAKATYQQ
+1077 
-1091 DLNNSQSALSNATN
+1091 
-1105 DNKIASADTGY
+1105 
-1116 TNNQNTTIKQDAQN
+1116 
-1130 LEHTSQ
+1130 
-1136 QIAKDEQALQGDL
+1136 
-1149 NKLKQLANSSF
+1149 
-1160 NEQAFNQAQSKEQQD
+1160 
-1175 EQTLQ
+1175 
-1180 NEEETF
+1180 
-1186 SSEQEGL
+1186 
-1193 EKALANAKPAS
+1193 
-1204 PTPTPT
+1204 TP
-1210 PTPTP
+1210 
-1215 SPTPNPTP
+1215 
-1223 TKHTAPNKVP
+1223 PNKVP

-1240 LPTTNVWNGVYW
+1240 LPTTNVWNGVYN
-1252 LQNQTYSQKGV
+1252 LQNQTYSNKGV

-1282 TYTANLLGRS
+1282 TYTANLFGRS

-1322 GFGYIIGTFN
+1322 GFGYITGTFN

-1346 GVSGS
+1346 GVSNS

-1383 QTGASQHSYATF
+1383 QTGASQHSYAAF
-1395 DATNNISVTNSSF
+1395 DALNNISVTNSNF

-1418 NAKNISFSN
+1418 SAKNISFSN

-1445 AANSLSFNNSRLN
+1445 ASNSLSFINSRLN
-1458 GGAVYNL
+1458 GGAIYNL
-1465 WANSLIFNNTQ
+1465 QANSLIFNNTQ

-1524 TLGNKSQT
+1524 TLGNKSQA

-1543 SNLSLDNQSVLNASG
+1543 SNLSLDNQSVLNANG

-1578 NSLFFNGA
+1578 SSLFFNGG

-1592 NSKLNASSASFSN
+1592 NSKLNASNVSFSN

-1617 VSNASSLNANINF
+1617 ASNTSSLNVNINF
-1630 QGASQATFGGNTTID
+1630 QGASQADFGGNTTID
-1645 AASFNFDS
+1645 TASFNFDS

-1674 PSLSKALMSVSGQF
+1674 PSLTKTLMSVSGQF

-1745 YSDNNNIQTWSFINP
+1745 YSGNNNIQTWSFINP

-1800 YQASKQNPT
+1800 YQVSKQNPT
-1809 GYSYDYSDNQAGT
+1809 GYNYDYSDNQAGT

-1836 GSQTPQTPGT
+1836 GSQAPQTLGT

-1862 GFSSG
+1862 GFSSE

-1887 ETNQLDNITS
+1887 ESNQLDNITN

-1906 RIKITP
+1906 KIKITQT
-1912 AQKQA
+1912 QKQA

-1923 HLTDNINQTFSNGNL
+1923 HLTNDINQTFSNGNL
-1938 VIGATQDHVTNSTSS
+1938 IIGATQDNVTNSTSS

-1963 PCALDS
+1963 PCTLDS

-2011 GNAFESGGSADITFQ
+2011 GNAFESGGSADVTFQ

-2049 LGQEGIDK
+2049 LGQKGINE

-2082 GNFVENALIPLSKE
+2082 GNFIENALSPLSKE
-2096 LPSSLQNETLGQL
+2096 LPASLQDETLGQL
-2109 IGQNNLDNLLNNS
+2109 IGQNNLDDLLNNS
-2122 GVMNAIQNIISKKLS
+2122 GVMNEIQNIISKKLS

-2172 YMDAS
+2172 YIDAS
-2177 ELSSILSVI
+2177 ELSSILSVV
-2186 LKDITNPPTSLQK
+2186 LKDITNPPASLQK
-2199 DIGVVANDLLDEF
+2199 DIGVVANDLLNEF

-2225 LVSNIINN
+2225 LVNNIINN
-2233 IISQGGLSGI
+2233 IISQGGLSGV

-2333 ASNGVSNINITTL
+2333 ASNDVSNINITTL

-2366 EICINL
+2366 EICVNL
-2372 ANCPTTKNSSST
+2372 ASCPTTKNNSST

-2406 VIASNGAI
+2406 AIASNGVI

-2419 KNNSVIGTL
+2419 TNNSVIGTL
-2428 NLNENATLQANNL
+2428 NLNENAALQANNL
-2441 TIANAFNNAS
+2441 TITNALNNAS

-2458 GDFTLNQQ
+2458 GNFTLNQQ

-2487 LVFNLSHSVSHA
+2487 LVFNLSHSASHA
-2499 IINAQGIATIM
+2499 IINAQGVATIM
-2510 TNYNNPLI
+2510 ANDNNPLI

-2525 ETGAYTLID
+2525 EAGTYTLID
-2534 SAKAIY
+2534 SAKTIY

-2563 NINGKHMVMTD
+2563 DINGKHMVMAG

-2583 VSIKDGGLIVGFKD
+2583 VNIKDGGLVVGFKD

-2618 APINNLQ
+2618 DPINNLQ

-2638 IQGVDSIEQAGG
+2638 VQSVDSIDQAGG
-2650 TQAIN
+2650 SQAIN

-2669 APYYLESHSTKD
+2669 APYYLESHSIKD

-2699 NFKNDATNIL
+2699 DFKNDATNIL

-2813 SGFHANITQ
+2813 SGFHGNITQ

-2868 NQSYRYNTW
+2868 NQSYRYDTW

-2890 FKDKSVIFKPQIGLA
+2890 FKDKSVIFKPQVGLA
-2905 YYYIGMSGLR
+2905 YYYIGLSSLR